1 MKEVLKLRKRRTGQ
15 WVTVAGTVLVGA
27 CMVFG
32 NSVVFADEASNNV
45 PTITENSTVT
55 ETVTSGYSDVVL
67 PHSIEN
73 SSNTIS
79 EVTSSE
85 KAIDTEEHKTN
96 FSVSEQANPE
106 TGKSSPSEDVTALV
120 ANNNSSVDK
129 ITSKEDAN
137 RTLDN
142 SIGDDRASVL
152 TNSSDSRVEK
162 TVEEENRKRLD
173 YFEELNA
180 SGASRIEIPE
190 GMTAIDNNAFKNNTK
205 LKEVIL
211 PSTLKSIGISA
222 FEGTSLSKIEL
233 PSSLTYIG
241 ENAFANIKTLTEITI
256 PKSVESASY
265 AFYGDVNLKKVI
277 FEDGI
282 VTIPPRVLHNT
293 GIEEIVLP
301 SSVKTIGSYAFS
313 NSKSLEKINLLDGVR
328 QIEEGAFSG
337 DSKLSVVEL
346 PETLTEISRYVFSDT
361 PSLTH
366 INLPSGITNIGTGAF
381 EHSGLTSIELPK
393 ELTGIENWAFR
404 GTHLSAIYLPRKLNY
419 LGINAF
425 SDIGTLKE
433 VTVTSNIN
441 NGWDY
446 WGAPF
451 YSSPLTTVAIE
462 EGVTEIADR
471 MFYNQK
477 GIMNIN
483 FPSTMKEIG
492 ANAFEGTS
500 LKTVLFPSTV
510 EYIGDHAFGDIVT
523 LTSID
528 VGSDL
533 VTGKNAFYG
542 SKNLV
547 TINLKSGARKIVDG
561 FLANTGITEF
571 VVPEGVEEIG
581 KDAFSSNEQLTKILL
596 PSTLKTIGERA
607 FSNTS
612 LKEIVFPASMKTIPK
627 SILENTQVE
636 KIVLSEGVE
645 EIGDYAFAN
654 NKLLKSVVFPSTLK
668 KIGRGAFKNSN
679 LESVTLPSGLEE
691 IAEEA
696 FSYNK
701 LSAVTLPTYL
711 KTLGDHAFSNNNL
724 KEVTLPS
731 RLEVLGIAFVDN
743 SELSKITFSEGLKE
757 IRGDSYSGP
766 SAFSGTSIKSVVL
779 PKSLEKI
786 GDGAFYDLKGLA
798 DISIPENVTSI
809 GNEAFY
815 NTGLTSIDLPA
826 NLKTIGRYAF
836 SGTKL
841 KKVVLPSQVETIGD
855 HAFSIESL
863 ESVHIPKSLKSVAN
877 YSYNTSYI
885 YNRSWNS
892 VEWGQGYNAI
902 FSGDK
907 NLKTVTFEDG
917 ISEIISELFRGT
929 GINKIDLPS
938 SVTRIGSA
946 AFANSDLTTINLPS
960 SLSEIQD
967 FAFANTK
974 LKEITIPD
982 SVEKIGYGAFDSVET
997 LDKVTLP
1004 ANLKEISSKT
1014 FYKTNIAKITIPES
1028 VSSIGGIAFADTPLK
1043 SITLPNN
1050 LISIGQN
1057 AFSGTQLTTVVLPSK
1072 IKTLENEAF
1081 GEIATLASVNI
1092 PLSLE
1097 SGYNAFSNSKK
1108 LENVIIEDGREKI
1121 PAGLL
1126 SNIGIKTFTLPST
1139 IKTIENYA
1147 FAQNDYLSE
1156 IVLNNALETIDERA
1170 FANANFKHVKLP
1182 DSLTYLGRGAFENNH
1197 SLKEVIF
1204 PKQLRAISENAFANT
1219 GLTKLEVPS
1228 NIEEINS
1235 GAFYNTKLS
1244 DLILSEGIQRIA
1256 SSAFVGNQL
1265 KMIEL
1270 PASLQY
1276 LGRSAFGNS
1285 SKLRVVKI
1293 KSNIELDRY
1302 YDVNTISPF
1311 TYQNY
1316 YGDEISKQRPE
1327 SIFVNFEGGVS
1338 KVSDYLFNGVT
1349 PIKSVTFK
1357 DNINLTE
1364 IGSHAFDGTSL
1375 TFLTLPD
1382 TVETLGEYAFG
1393 NINTLNSVNIPE
1405 KLTTA
1410 DRAFAG
1416 SKKLNELRNKIEGI
1430 RIPDGMFENTGL
1442 TTFIVPSGIKEIGKY
1457 AFRNNKSIAIS
1468 FDGPQE
1474 GFKDVIL
1481 PVGLTKIDSRAFEST
1496 DIGYYDIPD
1505 TVSEIGDG
1513 AFRFNPNLK
1522 SIKLPSELKALKGY
1536 LFEGN
1541 KGMKLLVIPNKV
1553 ESIDTNAF
1561 VNMEGLENVYIPAS
1575 VTNIGENLIAN
1586 KDKVT
1591 FHVVGGSYAET
1602 YLKANGFKT
1611 VALGDDYKHYNDSI
1625 VTRGHLLTTSQNL
1638 KFSGDLS
1645 LRLEYELKTAGR
1657 NITDTEIVITLPD
1670 DKVSFNSANPIVKKG
1685 TISGKNK
1692 NVLTLKDINSL
1703 KGTFDFN
1710 VKTTAE
1716 ELTYLDIVAQIR
1728 YKENGIQRAELLG
1741 HINEEMPYLT
1751 INVNDYI
1758 SSNSLTVSGKTKPNT
1773 KIKLAV
1779 FDSSERILETVSK
1792 EDGSYSAVVPV
1803 DVSKLSSDEN
1813 SLRKIVLTVISEIS
1827 RDNIIAKSK
1836 TILYQ
1841 SSAPR
1846 LKSFIM
1852 KHHGQSFDLTDGKPN
1867 NNVIF
1872 RPGEEFEFEVELEN
1886 DKNVS
1891 GVSIKTS
1898 RNNKDGFV
1906 HLSRQSNPHLFK
1918 YKGFFDVNGIRDDF
1932 IPKDFVIKVE
1942 TLNNRDSDGD
1952 GLIDSDKLKETD
1964 KVVISNYNPII
1975 ADKHNNSWDV
1985 SDRDLLIFS
1994 GLAYLSPK
2002 DLEKLLPKNGET
2014 GVSHFNFD
2022 ELNAD
2027 NKPKHQFYDLNIK
2040 STDRSLFS
2048 NWIFVNQLENAYK
2061 EPEIRGNDKDVGLY
2075 HATVSYF
2082 IDKNKRNII
2091 VAFRGSDEKPN
2102 RLLKFG
2108 SLDNEAAW
2116 GNRLILNNTFLGRNP
2131 QERAA
2136 KYQIRKIIDEI
2147 RINYPHIE
2155 NLYITGH
2162 SLGGYQAVNAGDWI
2176 LEDDKLAD
2184 IEAKLRRVVNFNGPG
2199 FQHRDDSL
2207 QRATSK
2213 GKMFTRYLV
2222 DELDFGNSFATIGP
2236 MPNDVKVPYKKETI
2250 NNPEV
2255 EVHNLTSFFYTLD
2268 QGYRSSKSRFRDSGN
2283 YSLIT
2288 DVVEVK
2294 NYLLTLPESPNY
2306 VIDPSGTIINSV
2318 TSKALSGAQV
2328 TVYYKDANGNEKVWN
2343 ADDYSQLNPVL
2354 TSVNGEYAWDVPE
2367 GLWKVKVSKEGYVS
2381 SESDW
2386 LPVAPV
2392 QTGID
2397 FKLVPHTYSLT
2408 YNLDGGSV
2416 TRDLPT
2422 TYQTDVEVP
2431 LVSPTRSGYIFEG
2444 WYDNSDFIGNKIDS
2458 TLFNSVGDK
2467 TLWAKWALARQ
2478 VKTRQESR
2486 VITTDKVEYVDDASL
2501 DAGKVREVAAINGQV
2516 LVEIT
2521 EIYVDGKLQS
2531 STEKELSRIEPQAKK
2546 VYRGTKQVSQVPDV
2560 APIEQNKPEAIIETK
2575 VRQESRVLK
2584 TDKVEYVNDASLD
2597 AGKIREI
2604 AAVDG
2609 QVLVEITE
2617 IYVNGELQSS
2627 TEKELSRIEPQAKK
2641 VYRGTKQVSQV
2652 PDVAPIEQNKPE
2664 AIIETKV
2671 RQESRVLKTDKVEYV
2686 NDASLDAGKIREIA
2700 AVDGQ
2705 VLVEITEI
2713 YVNGELQS
2721 STEKELSRIEPQA
2734 KKVYR
2739 GTKQVSQVPDVAPIE
2754 VNRIERNNITKEH
2767 QGVST
2772 VINTKLEPVV
2782 MNQSSSEPLSSKET
2796 TIRTK
2801 GYLPNTSSE
2810 YGYGF
2815 EWAGI
2820 IALATAH
2827 FGIISNKRKKN
2838 IKN

>member
-15 WVTVAGTVLVGA
+15 WITVAGTVLVGA

-73 SSNTIS
+73 SSNTNS

-96 FSVSEQANPE
+96 FSVSEQVNPE

-129 ITSKEDAN
+129 ISTKEDAN
-137 RTLDN
+137 ITVDS
-142 SIGDDRASVL
+142 SIGEDRASVL
-152 TNSSDSRVEK
+152 TNSSDSKVEK

-173 YFEELNA
+173 YFKELND

-190 GMTAIDNNAFKNNTK
+190 GMTVIDDNAFKNNTK

-233 PSSLTYIG
+233 PYSLTYIG
-241 ENAFANIKTLTEITI
+241 NNAFANIKTLTEVTI
-256 PKSVESASY
+256 PKSVETASH
-265 AFYGDVNLKKVI
+265 AFSGDVNLKKVI

-282 VTIPPRVLHNT
+282 VTIPSGILNNT
-293 GIEEIVLP
+293 GLEEIVLP

-313 NSKSLEKINLLDGVR
+313 NNKSLEKINLLDGVR

-393 ELTGIENWAFR
+393 ELTEIGYYAFSQ
-404 GTHLSAIYLPRKLNY
+404 THLSEIYLPKKLNS

-425 SDIGTLKE
+425 SNIDTLKK
-433 VTVTSNIN
+433 VTVTSDIN
-441 NGWDY
+441 KSWDDWY
-446 WGAPF
+446 WEGLF
-451 YSSPLTTVAIE
+451 DGSPLTTVVIE
-462 EGVTEIADR
+462 EGVTKIPAK
-471 MFYNQK
+471 MFYNQP
-477 GIMNIN
+477 GIVNIN
-483 FPSTMKEIG
+483 FPSTMKEIAG
-492 ANAFEGTS
+492 YAFKNTS
-500 LKTVLFPSTV
+500 LKTVLFPSAI
-510 EYIGDHAFGDIVT
+510 EKIGNYAFGDIVT

-528 VGSDL
+528 VGSNL
-533 VTGKNAFYG
+533 VTGWNAFSG

-561 FLANTGITEF
+561 FLADTGITEF

-581 KDAFSSNEQLTKILL
+581 KDAFSSNKQLTKITL
-596 PSTLKTIGERA
+596 PSTLKTIGEGA
-607 FSNTS
+607 FSNTG
-612 LKEIVFPASMKTIPK
+612 LKEIVFPATMKTIPYG
-627 SILENTQVE
+627 ILDNTQVE

-654 NKLLKSVVFPSTLK
+654 NKLLKSVVLPSTLK
-668 KIGRGAFKNSN
+668 KIGRGAFKDSN
-679 LESVTLPSGLEE
+679 LESVILPSGLEE

-731 RLEVLGIAFVDN
+731 RLEVLGTAFVDN

-757 IRGDSYSGP
+757 IRGASYSSP

-798 DISIPENVTSI
+798 EISIPENVTSI

-826 NLKTIGRYAF
+826 NLKTIGRFAF

-841 KKVVLPSQVETIGD
+841 KKVVLPSRVETIGD
-855 HAFSIESL
+855 HAFSIESI
-863 ESVHIPKSLKSVAN
+863 ESVHIPRSLKSISS
-877 YSYNTSYI
+877 YSSTTSYI
-885 YNRSWNS
+885 YDSQWSN
-892 VEWGQGYNAI
+892 VAWGEGI
-902 FSGDK
+902 FSGAK

-917 ISEIISELFRGT
+917 ISEIISELFSGT

-938 SVTRIGSA
+938 SVTKIGSA
-946 AFANSDLTTINLPS
+946 AFAHSDLTTINLPP

-1057 AFSGTQLTTVVLPSK
+1057 AFSGTQLTNVTLPSK
-1072 IKTLENEAF
+1072 LKTLETEAF
-1081 GEIATLASVNI
+1081 GKIATLVSVNI

-1108 LENVIIEDGREKI
+1108 LENVIFEDGRENI
-1121 PAGLL
+1121 PSGLL

-1139 IKTIENYA
+1139 IKTIEYSA

-1156 IVLNNALETIDERA
+1156 IILNNALEAIYESA
-1170 FANANFKHVKLP
+1170 FANTNLKHVKLP

-1197 SLKEVIF
+1197 SLTEVIF

-1219 GLTKLEVPS
+1219 GLTKLEIPS
-1228 NIEEINS
+1228 NIEEIHS

-1244 DLILSEGIQRIA
+1244 DLFLSEGIQRIA

-1265 KMIEL
+1265 KVIEL

-1276 LGRSAFGNS
+1276 LGSSAFGNS

-1349 PIKSVTFK
+1349 PVKSVTFK

-1364 IGSHAFDGTSL
+1364 IGNHAFDGTSL

-1468 FDGPQE
+1468 FEGPQE

-1522 SIKLPSELKALKGY
+1522 SVKLPSELKALKGY

-1541 KGMKLLVIPNKV
+1541 KGMKLLVIPDKV

-1625 VTRGHLLTTSQNL
+1625 VTRGHLLTTSQNQ

-1657 NITDTEIVITLPD
+1657 NISDTEIVITLPD
-1670 DKVSFNSANPIVKKG
+1670 DKISFNSKNPIVKKG

-1692 NVLTLKDINSL
+1692 NILTLKDINSL

-1773 KIKLAV
+1773 KIKLFV
-1779 FDSSERILETVSK
+1779 KDSSERILETVSK

-1813 SLRKIVLTVISEIS
+1813 SLRNIFLTVISEIS

-1872 RPGEEFEFEVELEN
+1872 RPGEKFEFEVELEN

-1898 RNNKDGFV
+1898 RNNKDGFI

-1942 TLNNRDSDGD
+1942 TLNSRDSDGD
-1952 GLIDSDKLKETD
+1952 GLIDSDKVKETD
-1964 KVVISNYNPII
+1964 KKVISKYNPII
-1975 ADKHNNSWDV
+1975 ADKHKNSWDV

-2002 DLEKLLPKNGET
+2002 ELEKLLPKNGET
-2014 GVSHFNFD
+2014 EVSQFNFD
-2022 ELNAD
+2022 ELKSD
-2027 NKPKHQFYDLNIK
+2027 IKPKTQFYDLNIK
-2040 STDRSLFS
+2040 STDRSLFT
-2048 NWIFVNQLENAYK
+2048 NWIFVKQLENAFK
-2061 EPEIRGNDKDVGLY
+2061 EPEIAGDATVKDNY
-2075 HATVSYF
+2075 HSTVSYF
-2082 IDKNKRNII
+2082 IDKNKKNII
-2091 VAFRGSDEKPN
+2091 VAFRGSDEYEEADKGNLDIPWGPN
-2102 RLLKFG
+2102 PK
-2108 SLDNEAAW
+2108 
-2116 GNRLILNNTFLGRNP
+2116 
-2131 QERAA
+2131 ERAA
-2136 KYQIRKIIDEI
+2136 KYQISKIIEEI
-2147 RINYPHIE
+2147 KLNYPDFE

-2162 SLGGYQAVNAGDWI
+2162 SLGGYQAINAGDRI
-2176 LEDDKLAD
+2176 LEDDNLAD
-2184 IEAKLRRVVNFNGPG
+2184 IEGKLRRVVNFNGPG
-2199 FQHRDDSL
+2199 FNNQ
-2207 QRATSK
+2207 QEGFYRAIEK
-2213 GKMFTRYLV
+2213 GKIFTRYLV
-2222 DELDFGNSFATIGP
+2222 DKINTMNGAATWGQ
-2236 MPNDVKVPYKKETI
+2236 MTNDVKVPYKQTI
-2250 NNPEV
+2250 HHIELRLYGFDV
-2255 EVHNLTSFFYTLD
+2255 SVHNLTSFFYTLD
-2268 QGYRSSKSRFRDSGN
+2268 QGYRSSKSRFSDSGN

-2288 DVVEVK
+2288 DLVEVK

-2318 TSKALSGAQV
+2318 TSKALSDAQV
-2328 TVYYKDANGNEKVWN
+2328 TVYFKDANGKEKVWN

-2354 TSVNGEYAWDVPE
+2354 TSVNGEFAWDVPE
-2367 GLWKVKVSKEGYVS
+2367 GLWKVKVSKEGYIS

-2397 FKLVPHTYSLT
+2397 FKLVPHTYSLN
-2408 YNLDGGSV
+2408 YNLGGGSV
-2416 TRDLPT
+2416 TRDLPS

-2444 WYDNSDFIGNKIDS
+2444 WYDNPDFIGNKIDS

-2501 DAGKVREVAAINGQV
+2501 DAGKVREVAAINGKV

-2521 EIYVDGKLQS
+2521 DVYVNGELQS
-2531 STEKELSRIEPQAKK
+2531 STERELSRIEPQAKK

-2609 QVLVEITE
+2609 QVLVEITD

-2627 TEKELSRIEPQAKK
+2627 TEKELSRIEPQSKK
-2641 VYRGTKQVSQV
+2641 VYRGTKQISQV

-2671 RQESRVLKTDKVEYV
+2671 RQESRALKTDKIEYV
-2686 NDASLDAGKIREIA
+2686 DDSSLDVGKIREVA

-2705 VLVEITEI
+2705 VLVEITDI

-2721 STEKELSRIEPQA
+2721 STEKELSRIEPQS

-2739 GTKQVSQVPDVAPIE
+2739 GTKQVSQVPDVALIE

-2820 IALATAH
+2820 IALVTAH

>member
-73 SSNTIS
+73 SSNTNS

-96 FSVSEQANPE
+96 FSVSEQVNPE

-129 ITSKEDAN
+129 ISTKEDAN
-137 RTLDN
+137 ITFDS
-142 SIGDDRASVL
+142 SIGEDRASVL
-152 TNSSDSRVEK
+152 TNSSDSKVEK

-173 YFEELNA
+173 YFKELND

-190 GMTAIDNNAFKNNTK
+190 GMTVIDDNAFKNNTK

-233 PSSLTYIG
+233 PYSLTYIG
-241 ENAFANIKTLTEITI
+241 YNAFANIKTLTEVTI
-256 PKSVESASY
+256 PKSVETASH
-265 AFYGDVNLKKVI
+265 AFSGDVNLKKVI

-282 VTIPPRVLHNT
+282 VTIPSGILNNT
-293 GIEEIVLP
+293 GLEEIVLP

-313 NSKSLEKINLLDGVR
+313 NNKSLEKINLLDGVR

-393 ELTGIENWAFR
+393 ELTEIGYYAFSQ
-404 GTHLSAIYLPRKLNY
+404 THLSEIYLPKKLNS

-425 SDIGTLKE
+425 SNIDTLKK
-433 VTVTSNIN
+433 VTVTSDIN
-441 NGWDY
+441 KSWDDWY
-446 WGAPF
+446 WEGLF
-451 YSSPLTTVAIE
+451 DGSPLTTVVIE
-462 EGVTEIADR
+462 EGVTKIPAK
-471 MFYNQK
+471 MFYNQQ
-477 GIMNIN
+477 GIVNIN
-483 FPSTMKEIG
+483 FPSTMKEIAG
-492 ANAFEGTS
+492 YAFKNTS
-500 LKTVLFPSTV
+500 LKTVLFPSAI
-510 EYIGDHAFGDIVT
+510 EKIGNYAFGDIVT

-528 VGSDL
+528 VGSNL
-533 VTGKNAFYG
+533 VTGWNAFSG

-561 FLANTGITEF
+561 FLAGTGITEF

-581 KDAFSSNEQLTKILL
+581 KDAFSGNKQLTKLIL
-596 PSTLKTIGERA
+596 PSTLKTIGEGA
-607 FSNTS
+607 FSNTG
-612 LKEIVFPASMKTIPK
+612 LKEIVFPATMKTIPYG
-627 SILENTQVE
+627 ILDNTQVE

-668 KIGRGAFKNSN
+668 KIGRAAFKNSN

-701 LSAVTLPTYL
+701 LSAVTLPTQL
-711 KTLGDHAFSNNNL
+711 KTLGDNAFSNNNL

-731 RLEVLGIAFVDN
+731 HLEVLGTAFVDN

-757 IRGDSYSGP
+757 IRGAFYSSL

-798 DISIPENVTSI
+798 NISIPENVTSI

-826 NLKTIGRYAF
+826 NLKTIGRFAF

-841 KKVVLPSQVETIGD
+841 KKVVLPSRVETIGD

-863 ESVHIPKSLKSVAN
+863 ESVHIPRSLKSISS
-877 YSYNTSYI
+877 YSSTTSYI
-885 YNRSWNS
+885 YDSQWSN
-892 VEWGQGYNAI
+892 VAWGEGI
-902 FSGDK
+902 FSGAK

-917 ISEIISELFRGT
+917 ISEIISELFSGT

-938 SVTRIGSA
+938 SVTKIGSA
-946 AFANSDLTTINLPS
+946 AFAHSDLTTINLPP

-1028 VSSIGGIAFADTPLK
+1028 VSSIGGIAFADTPLQ

-1057 AFSGTQLTTVVLPSK
+1057 AFSGTQLTNVTLPSK
-1072 IKTLENEAF
+1072 LKTLETEAF
-1081 GEIATLASVNI
+1081 GKIATLVSVNI

-1108 LENVIIEDGREKI
+1108 LENVIFEDGRENI
-1121 PAGLL
+1121 PSGLL

-1139 IKTIENYA
+1139 IKTIEYSA

-1156 IVLNNALETIDERA
+1156 IILNNALEAIYESA
-1170 FANANFKHVKLP
+1170 FANTNLKHVKLP

-1197 SLKEVIF
+1197 SLTEVIF

-1219 GLTKLEVPS
+1219 GLTKLEIPS
-1228 NIEEINS
+1228 NIEEIHS

-1244 DLILSEGIQRIA
+1244 DLILSEGIKRIA

-1265 KMIEL
+1265 KVIEL

-1276 LGRSAFGNS
+1276 LGSSAFGNS

-1611 VALGDDYKHYNDSI
+1611 VAVGDDYKHYNDSI

-1692 NVLTLKDINSL
+1692 NVLTLKGINSL
-1703 KGTFDFN
+1703 KETFDFN

-1741 HINEEMPYLT
+1741 HVNEEMPYLT

-1758 SSNSLTVSGKTKPNT
+1758 SSDSLTVSGKTKPNT
-1773 KIKLAV
+1773 KIKLDIK
-1779 FDSSERILETVSK
+1779 DSSERILETVSK
-1792 EDGSYSAVVPV
+1792 EDGSYSVVVPV

-1813 SLRKIVLTVISEIS
+1813 SLRKIELTVISEIS
-1827 RDNIIAKSK
+1827 RDNIITKRK

-1872 RPGEEFEFEVELEN
+1872 RPGEKFEFEVELEN

-1898 RNNKDGFV
+1898 RNNKDGFI

-1942 TLNNRDSDGD
+1942 TLNSRDSDGD

-1964 KVVISNYNPII
+1964 KKVISNNNPII

-2002 DLEKLLPKNGET
+2002 ELEKLLPKNGKTE
-2014 GVSHFNFD
+2014 VSLFNFD
-2022 ELNAD
+2022 ELNAA
-2027 NKPKHQFYDLNIK
+2027 NKPKHQFYDLNLA

-2048 NWIFVNQLENAYK
+2048 NWTFVNQLENAYK

-2082 IDKNKRNII
+2082 IDKNKKNII
-2091 VAFRGSDEKPN
+2091 VAFRGSEEKSN
-2102 RLLKFG
+2102 
-2108 SLDNEAAW
+2108 SLFQEFPDNEAVW
-2116 GNRLILNNTFLGRNP
+2116 GNRLILNSRNP

-2176 LEDDKLAD
+2176 IEDDKLAD

-2199 FQHRDDSL
+2199 FHNQEAGLS
-2207 QRATSK
+2207 RAIAQ

-2222 DELDFGNSFATIGP
+2222 DEIDPANGGATIGQT
-2236 MPNDVKVPYKKETI
+2236 PNDVKVPYKKTI
-2250 NNPEV
+2250 NNPDV
-2255 EVHNLTSFFYTLD
+2255 SVHNLTSFFYTLD
-2268 QGYRSSKSRFRDSGN
+2268 RGYRSSKLRFRDSGN
-2283 YSLIT
+2283 YPLIT
-2288 DVVEVK
+2288 DLVEVK

-2318 TSKALSGAQV
+2318 TSKALSGAKV
-2328 TVYYKDANGNEKVWN
+2328 TVYFKDANGNEKVWN

-2397 FKLVPHTYSLT
+2397 FKLVPHTYALT
-2408 YNLDGGSV
+2408 YNLGGGSV
-2416 TRDLPT
+2416 TRTLPS
-2422 TYQTDVEVP
+2422 TYQTDVEIP
-2431 LVSPTRSGYIFEG
+2431 LGSPARSGYIFEG
-2444 WYDNSDFIGNKIDS
+2444 WYDNPDFIGNKIDS

-2486 VITTDKVEYVDDASL
+2486 VITTDKVEYVDDSSL
-2501 DAGKVREVAAINGQV
+2501 DAGKIREVAAINGKV
-2516 LVEIT
+2516 LLEI
-2521 EIYVDGKLQS
+2521 IDVYVNGKLQS
-2531 STEKELSRIEPQAKK
+2531 STERELSRIEPQAKK

-2604 AAVDG
+2604 ATVDG
-2609 QVLVEITE
+2609 QVLVEITD
-2617 IYVNGELQSS
+2617 IYVNGELQLS

-2664 AIIETKV
+2664 AILETKV

-2686 NDASLDAGKIREIA
+2686 NDASLDAGKIREVA

-2705 VLVEITEI
+2705 VLVEITDI

-2721 STEKELSRIEPQA
+2721 STERELSRIEPQS

-2739 GTKQVSQVPDVAPIE
+2739 GTKQVSYVPDIAPIE
-2754 VNRIERNNITKEH
+2754 IIRIERNNITKEH
-2767 QGVST
+2767 QGGST
-2772 VINTKLEPVV
+2772 VINTKIEPVV

-2815 EWAGI
+2815 ELAGI

-2838 IKN
+2838 IKSSY

>member
-27 CMVFG
+27 YMVFG
-32 NSVVFADEASNNV
+32 NSVVFADETSNNV

-67 PHSIEN
+67 PHSIES
-73 SSNTIS
+73 SSNTNS

-85 KAIDTEEHKTN
+85 KGIVTEEHKTN
-96 FSVSEQANPE
+96 FSVSEQVNPE
-106 TGKSSPSEDVTALV
+106 IGKSSPSEDVTALV

-129 ITSKEDAN
+129 ISTKEDAN
-137 RTLDN
+137 ITLDN
-142 SIGDDRASVL
+142 SKGEDRASVL

-190 GMTAIDNNAFKNNTK
+190 GMTVIDNNAFKNNTK

-211 PSTLKSIGISA
+211 PSTLKSIGMSA

-241 ENAFANIKTLTEITI
+241 ENAFANIKTLTEVTI
-256 PKSVESASY
+256 PKSVETASH
-265 AFYGDVNLKKVI
+265 AFYGDINLKKVN

-282 VTIPPRVLHNT
+282 VTIPSGILYNT
-293 GIEEIVLP
+293 GLEEIVLP
-301 SSVKTIGSYAFS
+301 SSVKAIGSYAFS
-313 NSKSLEKINLLDGVR
+313 NNKSLEKINLLDGVR

-346 PETLTEISRYVFSDT
+346 PETLTEISSYVFSDT

-366 INLPSGITNIGTGAF
+366 INLPSGITNIRDGAF
-381 EHSGLTSIELPK
+381 TNSGLISITLPK
-393 ELTGIENWAFR
+393 ELTGIGRSAFS
-404 GTHLSAIYLPRKLNY
+404 GTHLSEIYFPKQLNY

-425 SDIGTLKE
+425 SYIDTLKK
-433 VTVTSNIN
+433 VTVTSDIN
-441 NGWDY
+441 KSLDGWFWEGFFD
-446 WGAPF
+446 A
-451 YSSPLTTVAIE
+451 SPLTTVVIE
-462 EGVTEIADR
+462 EGVTKIPAK
-471 MFYNQK
+471 MFYNRQ

-483 FPSTMKEIG
+483 FPSTMKEI
-492 ANAFEGTS
+492 ASYAFGKTS
-500 LKTVLFPSTV
+500 LKKVLLPSAL
-510 EYIGDHAFGDIVT
+510 ENIGERAFGDIET

-528 VGSDL
+528 VGSNL
-533 VTGKNAFYG
+533 VTGKNAFNG

-561 FLANTGITEF
+561 FLADTGITEF

-581 KDAFSSNEQLTKILL
+581 KDAFSSNKQLTKITL
-596 PSTLKTIGERA
+596 PSTLKTIGEGA
-607 FSNTS
+607 FSNTG

-627 SILENTQVE
+627 GILDSTQVE

-668 KIGRGAFKNSN
+668 KIGRAAFKNSN

-701 LSAVTLPTYL
+701 LSAVTLPTQL
-711 KTLGDHAFSNNNL
+711 KTLGDNAFSNNNL

-731 RLEVLGIAFVDN
+731 HLEVLGTAFVDN

-757 IRGDSYSGP
+757 IRGASYSSL

-815 NTGLTSIDLPA
+815 NTGLTSVDLPA

-841 KKVVLPSQVETIGD
+841 KKVVLPSQVETIGSS
-855 HAFSIESL
+855 AFSIESL
-863 ESVHIPKSLKSVAN
+863 ESVHIPKSLKSVTD
-877 YSYNTSYI
+877 YSISNSNI
-885 YNRSWNS
+885 YGTYWHD

-902 FSGDK
+902 FLGDK

-929 GINKIDLPS
+929 GIKKIDLPS
-938 SVTRIGSA
+938 SVTKIGSA
-946 AFANSDLTTINLPS
+946 AFAHSDLTTVNLPP

-1043 SITLPNN
+1043 SITLPSN
-1050 LISIGQN
+1050 LITVGQN
-1057 AFSGTQLTTVVLPSK
+1057 AFSGTQLTTVTLPSK
-1072 IKTLENEAF
+1072 LQTLKEGAF
-1081 GEIATLASVNI
+1081 GEISTLVSVNI
-1092 PLSLE
+1092 PLSLK
-1097 SGYNAFSNSKK
+1097 SGYEAFSNSKK
-1108 LENVIIEDGREKI
+1108 LETVTFEDGRETI
-1121 PAGLL
+1121 PSGLL
-1126 SNIGIKTFTLPST
+1126 KNIGIKTFTLPST
-1139 IKTIENYA
+1139 IKTIEYSA

-1156 IVLNNALETIDERA
+1156 IILNNALEAIYESA
-1170 FANANFKHVKLP
+1170 FANTNLKHVKLP

-1197 SLKEVIF
+1197 SLTEVIF

-1244 DLILSEGIQRIA
+1244 DLILSEGIKRIA

-1265 KMIEL
+1265 KVIEL

-1276 LGRSAFGNS
+1276 LGSSAFGNS

-1293 KSNIELDRY
+1293 KSNVEFDKY
-1302 YDVNTISPF
+1302 YDVDTNSPF
-1311 TYQNY
+1311 SYQDY
-1316 YGDEISKQRPE
+1316 YSDEISKQRPE

-1349 PIKSVTFK
+1349 PVKSVTFK

-1364 IGSHAFDGTSL
+1364 IGAHAFEGTSL

-1382 TVETLGEYAFG
+1382 TVETLGEFAFG

-1457 AFRNNKSIAIS
+1457 AFRNNKSTAIS
-1468 FDGPQE
+1468 FEDHQE

-1496 DIGYYDIPD
+1496 EIGYYDIPD

-1541 KGMKLLVIPNKV
+1541 KGMKQLVIPDKV

-1575 VTNIGENLIAN
+1575 VTKIGEKLIAN

-1591 FHVVGGSYAET
+1591 FHVVSGSYAET

-1611 VALGDDYKHYNDSI
+1611 VEAGDEYKHYNDSI
-1625 VTRGHLLTTSQNL
+1625 VTKAILRTTSQNL
-1638 KFSGDLS
+1638 KLSGNLS

-1657 NITDTEIVITLPD
+1657 NISDTEIVITLPD
-1670 DKVSFNSANPIVKKG
+1670 DKISFNSANPIVKKG

-1692 NVLTLKDINSL
+1692 NILTLKDINSL

-1716 ELTYLDIVAQIR
+1716 ELAYLDIVAQIR

-1741 HINEEMPYLT
+1741 HVNEEIPYLT
-1751 INVNDYI
+1751 VNVNDYI
-1758 SSNSLTVSGKTKPNT
+1758 SSNSLTVFGRTKPNT
-1773 KIKLAV
+1773 KVKFYVNHAYENIP
-1779 FDSSERILETVSK
+1779 ETTSK
-1792 EDGSYSAVVPV
+1792 EDGSYRIVLPIN
-1803 DVSKLSSDEN
+1803 VSQLSSDYN
-1813 SLRKIVLTVISEIS
+1813 SLNPIYLEVISEIS
-1827 RDNIIAKSK
+1827 PDNHLSKEK
-1836 TILYQ
+1836 TIFYR

-1872 RPGEEFEFEVELEN
+1872 RPGEKFEFEVELEN

-1891 GVSIKTS
+1891 RVSIKTS
-1898 RNNKDGFV
+1898 RNNKDGV
-1906 HLSRQSNPHLFK
+1906 IHLSRQSNPHLFK
-1918 YKGFFDVNGIRDDF
+1918 YEGFFDVNGIRDDF

-1942 TLNNRDSDGD
+1942 TVTNRDSDGD
-1952 GLIDSDKLKETD
+1952 GLIDSDKVKETD
-1964 KVVISNYNPII
+1964 KFVISEDNPVI
-1975 ADKHNNSWDV
+1975 ADTNNDNWDV

-2002 DLEKLLPKNGET
+2002 ELEGLLPKNGET
-2014 GVSHFNFD
+2014 GLSSFNFD
-2022 ELNAD
+2022 SLNGD
-2027 NKPKHQFYDLNIK
+2027 KKPSYQFYDLDIK
-2040 STDRSLFS
+2040 STDKRLFS
-2048 NWIFVNQLENAYK
+2048 NWIFVKQLQNAFK
-2061 EPEIRGNDKDVGLY
+2061 EPEIAGDDQFVSDY
-2075 HATVSYF
+2075 HSTVSYF
-2082 IDKNKRNII
+2082 IDKNKKNII
-2091 VAFRGSDEKPN
+2091 VAFRGSEEKSD
-2102 RLLKFG
+2102 
-2108 SLDNEAAW
+2108 SLFQDFPDNEAVW
-2116 GNRLILNNTFLGRNP
+2116 GNRLILNGRNP

-2136 KYQIRKIIDEI
+2136 KYQIRKIIEEI
-2147 RINYPHIE
+2147 RLNYPHFE
-2155 NLYITGH
+2155 NIYITGH

-2199 FQHRDDSL
+2199 FTNRQDSL
-2207 QRATSK
+2207 DRATTK

-2222 DELDFGNSFATIGP
+2222 DKIDLINGGATIGQ
-2236 MPNDVKVPYKKETI
+2236 MPNDVKVAFKETI
-2250 NNPEV
+2250 NNPNV
-2255 EVHNLTSFFYTLD
+2255 VVHNLTSFFYTLD
-2268 QGYRSSKSRFRDSGN
+2268 RGHRSSKSRFIDRGN
-2283 YSLIT
+2283 HSSIT
-2288 DVVEVK
+2288 DLVEVK
-2294 NYLLTLPESPNY
+2294 DYLLTLPESPNY
-2306 VIDPSGTIINSV
+2306 VIDPSGTIMNSV
-2318 TSKALSGAQV
+2318 TSKALSGAKV
-2328 TVYYKDANGNEKVWN
+2328 TVYFKDANGKEKVWN

-2354 TSVNGEYAWDVPE
+2354 TSVNGEFAWDVPE
-2367 GLWKVKVSKEGYVS
+2367 GLWKVKVSKEGYIS

-2416 TRDLPT
+2416 ARDLPS
-2422 TYQTDVEVP
+2422 TYQTDVEIP
-2431 LVSPTRSGYIFEG
+2431 LGSPARSGYIFEG
-2444 WYDNSDFIGNKIDS
+2444 WYDNPDFIGNKIDS

-2501 DAGKVREVAAINGQV
+2501 EAGKIREIAAVDGQV

-2521 EIYVDGKLQS
+2521 DIYVNGELQL
-2531 STEKELSRIEPQAKK
+2531 STERELSRIEPQAKK

-2575 VRQESRVLK
+2575 VRQESRALK
-2584 TDKVEYVNDASLD
+2584 TDKVEYVDDSSLD
-2597 AGKIREI
+2597 VGKVREV
-2604 AAVDG
+2604 AAING
-2609 QVLVEITE
+2609 KVLVEITDV
-2617 IYVNGELQSS
+2617 YVNGELQSS
-2627 TEKELSRIEPQAKK
+2627 TERELSRIEPQSKK
-2641 VYRGTKQVSQV
+2641 VYRGTKQVSH
-2652 PDVAPIEQNKPE
+2652 
-2664 AIIETKV
+2664 
-2671 RQESRVLKTDKVEYV
+2671 
-2686 NDASLDAGKIREIA
+2686 
-2700 AVDGQ
+2700 
-2705 VLVEITEI
+2705 
-2713 YVNGELQS
+2713 
-2721 STEKELSRIEPQA
+2721 
-2734 KKVYR
+2734 
-2739 GTKQVSQVPDVAPIE
+2739 VPDVAPIE

-2767 QGVST
+2767 PESSI

-2810 YGYGF
+2810 YSYGF
-2815 EWAGI
+2815 ELAGI

>member
-27 CMVFG
+27 YMVFG
-32 NSVVFADEASNNV
+32 NSVVFADETSNNV

-55 ETVTSGYSDVVL
+55 KTVTSGYSDVVL
-67 PHSIEN
+67 PHSIES
-73 SSNTIS
+73 SSNTNG

-85 KAIDTEEHKTN
+85 KGIVTEEHKTN
-96 FSVSEQANPE
+96 FSVSEQVNPE
-106 TGKSSPSEDVTALV
+106 TGTSSPSAEVTALV

-137 RTLDN
+137 ITLGN
-142 SIGDDRASVL
+142 SIGEDRASVL

-190 GMTAIDNNAFKNNTK
+190 GMTVIDSNAFKNNTK

-211 PSTLKSIGISA
+211 PSTLKSIGTSA

-241 ENAFANIKTLTEITI
+241 KNAFANIKTLTEVII

-346 PETLTEISRYVFSDT
+346 PETLTEISSYVFSDT

-366 INLPSGITNIGTGAF
+366 INLPSGITNIRDGAF
-381 EHSGLTSIELPK
+381 TNSGLISITLPK
-393 ELTGIENWAFR
+393 ELTGIGRSAFS
-404 GTHLSAIYLPRKLNY
+404 GTHLSEIYFPKQLNY

-425 SDIGTLKE
+425 SYIDTLKK
-433 VTVTSNIN
+433 VTVTSDIN
-441 NGWDY
+441 KSWDGWFWEGFFD
-446 WGAPF
+446 A
-451 YSSPLTTVAIE
+451 SPLTTVVIE
-462 EGVTEIADR
+462 EGVTKIPAK
-471 MFYNQK
+471 MFYNRQ

-483 FPSTMKEIG
+483 FPSTMKEI
-492 ANAFEGTS
+492 ASYAFGKTS
-500 LKTVLFPSTV
+500 LKKVLLPSAL
-510 EYIGDHAFGDIVT
+510 ENIGERAFGDIET

-528 VGSDL
+528 VGSNL
-533 VTGKNAFYG
+533 VTGKNAFNG

-581 KDAFSSNEQLTKILL
+581 EDAFSSNEQLTKLIL

-612 LKEIVFPASMKTIPK
+612 LKEIVFPASMKTIPEG
-627 SILENTQVE
+627 ILENTQVE

-668 KIGRGAFKNSN
+668 KIGRGAFMNSN

-691 IAEEA
+691 IAEKA
-696 FSYNK
+696 FFNNK

-711 KTLGDHAFSNNNL
+711 KTLGDYAFSNNNL

-731 RLEVLGIAFVDN
+731 RLEVLGTAFVDN

-757 IRGDSYSGP
+757 IT

-786 GDGAFYDLKGLA
+786 GNGAFYNLKGLA

-809 GNEAFY
+809 GDEAFY

-826 NLKTIGRYAF
+826 NLKIIGRYAF

-841 KKVVLPSQVETIGD
+841 KKVVLPSQVETIGN

-863 ESVHIPKSLKSVAN
+863 ESVHIPKSLKSVTS
-877 YSYNTSYI
+877 SYNTSYI
-885 YNRSWNS
+885 YNGSWKS
-892 VEWGQGYNAI
+892 VEWGEYYNAI

-917 ISEIISELFRGT
+917 ISEIISGLFKET

-938 SVTRIGSA
+938 SVTKIGSS

-982 SVEKIGYGAFDSVET
+982 SVEKIGYGAFDSVKT
-997 LDKVTLP
+997 LDKVILP
-1004 ANLKEISSKT
+1004 TNLKEISSKT

-1081 GEIATLASVNI
+1081 GEIANLVSVNI

-1139 IKTIENYA
+1139 IKTIENNA

-1156 IVLNNALETIDERA
+1156 IVLNNALETIDDRA
-1170 FANANFKHVKLP
+1170 FANANLKHVKLP

-1197 SLKEVIF
+1197 SLTEVIF
-1204 PKQLRAISENAFANT
+1204 SKKLRNISENAFANT

-1228 NIEEINS
+1228 NIEEIYS

-1265 KMIEL
+1265 KVIEL

-1276 LGRSAFGNS
+1276 LGSSAFGNS

-1293 KSNIELDRY
+1293 KSNVGHDKY
-1302 YDVNTISPF
+1302 YDDDTISPF
-1311 TYQNY
+1311 SYRDY
-1316 YGDEISKQRPE
+1316 YSDEISKQRPE

-1349 PIKSVTFK
+1349 PVKSVTFK

-1364 IGSHAFDGTSL
+1364 IGAHAFEGTSL

-1382 TVETLGEYAFG
+1382 TVETLGEFAFG

-1457 AFRNNKSIAIS
+1457 AFRNNKSTAIS
-1468 FDGPQE
+1468 FEGHQE

-1496 DIGYYDIPD
+1496 EIGYYDIPD

-1541 KGMKLLVIPNKV
+1541 KGMKQLVIPDKV

-1575 VTNIGENLIAN
+1575 VTKIGEKLIAN

-1591 FHVVGGSYAET
+1591 FHVVSGSYAET

-1611 VALGDDYKHYNDSI
+1611 VEAGDEYKHYNDSI
-1625 VTRGHLLTTSQNL
+1625 VTKAILRTTSQNL
-1638 KFSGDLS
+1638 KLSGNLS

-1657 NITDTEIVITLPD
+1657 NISDTEIVITLPD
-1670 DKVSFNSANPIVKKG
+1670 DKISFNSANPIVKKG

-1692 NVLTLKDINSL
+1692 NILTLKDINSL

-1716 ELTYLDIVAQIR
+1716 ELAYLDIVAQIR
-1728 YKENGIQRAELLG
+1728 YNENGIQRAELLG
-1741 HINEEMPYLT
+1741 HVNEEIPYLT
-1751 INVNDYI
+1751 VNVNDYI
-1758 SSNSLTVSGKTKPNT
+1758 SSNSLTVFGRTKPNT
-1773 KIKLAV
+1773 KVKFYVNHAYENIP
-1779 FDSSERILETVSK
+1779 ETTSK
-1792 EDGSYSAVVPV
+1792 EDGSYRIVLPIN
-1803 DVSKLSSDEN
+1803 VSQLSSDYN
-1813 SLRKIVLTVISEIS
+1813 SLNPIYLEVISEIS
-1827 RDNIIAKSK
+1827 PDNHLSKEK
-1836 TILYQ
+1836 TIFYR

-1872 RPGEEFEFEVELEN
+1872 RPGEKFEFEVELEN

-1891 GVSIKTS
+1891 RVSIKTS
-1898 RNNKDGFV
+1898 RNNKDGV
-1906 HLSRQSNPHLFK
+1906 IHLSRQSNPHLFK
-1918 YKGFFDVNGIRDDF
+1918 YEGFFDVNGIRDDF

-1942 TLNNRDSDGD
+1942 TLNSRDSDGD

-2002 DLEKLLPKNGET
+2002 GLEGLFPKNGET
-2014 GVSHFNFD
+2014 GVSYFNFD
-2022 ELNAD
+2022 SLNAD
-2027 NKPKHQFYDLNIK
+2027 KKPSYQFFDLDIE
-2040 STDRSLFS
+2040 STDKSLFS
-2048 NWIFVNQLENAYK
+2048 NWIFVKQLEIAFK
-2061 EPEIRGNDKDVGLY
+2061 EPEIAGDNPSPGEY
-2075 HATVSYF
+2075 HSTVSYF
-2082 IDKNKRNII
+2082 IDKNKENII
-2091 VAFRGSDEKPN
+2091 VAFRGSEEKPN
-2102 RLLKFG
+2102 RLIKIDPLG
-2108 SLDNEAAW
+2108 IDNEAGF
-2116 GNRLILNNTFLGRNP
+2116 GNIKIPLGNSP

-2136 KYQIRKIIDEI
+2136 KYQINKIMEEVKL
-2147 RINYPHIE
+2147 NYPNIE
-2155 NLYITGH
+2155 NIYITGH
-2162 SLGGYQAVNAGDWI
+2162 SLGGYQAINAGDRI
-2176 LEDDKLAD
+2176 LEDDNLAD
-2184 IEAKLRRVVNFNGPG
+2184 IKNKLRRVVNFNGPG
-2199 FQHRDDSL
+2199 FNNQEAGLS
-2207 QRATSK
+2207 RAIAQ
-2213 GKMFTRYLV
+2213 GNMFTRYLV
-2222 DELDFGNSFATIGP
+2222 DKIDTPNGLATIGQ
-2236 MPNDVKVPYKKETI
+2236 MPNDVKVPYKKTI
-2250 NNPEV
+2250 NNPDV
-2255 EVHNLTSFFYTLD
+2255 SVHNLTSFFYTLD
-2268 QGYRSSKSRFRDSGN
+2268 RGYRSSKLRFRDSGN
-2283 YSLIT
+2283 YPLIT
-2288 DVVEVK
+2288 DLVEVK

-2318 TSKALSGAQV
+2318 TSKALSGAKV
-2328 TVYYKDANGNEKVWN
+2328 TVYFKDANGKEKVWN

-2354 TSVNGEYAWDVPE
+2354 TSVNGEFAWDVPE
-2367 GLWKVKVSKEGYVS
+2367 GLWKVKVSKEGYIS

-2397 FKLVPHTYSLT
+2397 FKLVPKTYALT
-2408 YNLDGGSV
+2408 FNLGGGSV
-2416 TRDLPT
+2416 THDLPS
-2422 TYQTDVEVP
+2422 TYQTDVEVS
-2431 LVSPTRSGYIFEG
+2431 LESPTRNGYIFEG
-2444 WYDNSDFIGNKIDS
+2444 WYDNPDFIGNKIDS

-2501 DAGKVREVAAINGQV
+2501 EAGKIREVAAINGKV

-2521 EIYVDGKLQS
+2521 DVYVNGELQS
-2531 STEKELSRIEPQAKK
+2531 STERELSRIEPQAKK

-2575 VRQESRVLK
+2575 VRQESRALK
-2584 TDKVEYVNDASLD
+2584 TDKVEYVDDSSLD
-2597 AGKIREI
+2597 VGKVREV
-2604 AAVDG
+2604 AAING
-2609 QVLVEITE
+2609 KVLVEITD
-2617 IYVNGELQSS
+2617 IYVNSELQLS
-2627 TEKELSRIEPQAKK
+2627 TERELSRIEPQAKK
-2641 VYRGTKQVSQV
+2641 VYRGTKQVSYV
-2652 PDVAPIEQNKPE
+2652 PDIAPIE
-2664 AIIETKV
+2664 II
-2671 RQESRVLKTDKVEYV
+2671 
-2686 NDASLDAGKIREIA
+2686 
-2700 AVDGQ
+2700 
-2705 VLVEITEI
+2705 
-2713 YVNGELQS
+2713 
-2721 STEKELSRIEPQA
+2721 
-2734 KKVYR
+2734 
-2739 GTKQVSQVPDVAPIE
+2739 
-2754 VNRIERNNITKEH
+2754 RIERNNITKEH

-2772 VINTKLEPVV
+2772 VINTKIEQVV
-2782 MNQSSSEPLSSKET
+2782 MNQSSSEPFSSKET

-2815 EWAGI
+2815 ELAGI

>member
-27 CMVFG
+27 YMVFG
-32 NSVVFADEASNNV
+32 NSVVFADETSNNV

-67 PHSIEN
+67 PHSIES
-73 SSNTIS
+73 SSNTNS

-85 KAIDTEEHKTN
+85 KGIVTEEHKTN
-96 FSVSEQANPE
+96 FSVSEQVNPE
-106 TGKSSPSEDVTALV
+106 IGKSSPSEDVTALV

-129 ITSKEDAN
+129 ISTKEDAN
-137 RTLDN
+137 ITLDN
-142 SIGDDRASVL
+142 SKGEDRASVL

-190 GMTAIDNNAFKNNTK
+190 GMTVIDNNAFKNNTK

-211 PSTLKSIGISA
+211 PSTLKSIGMSA

-241 ENAFANIKTLTEITI
+241 ENAFANIKTLTEVTI
-256 PKSVESASY
+256 PKSVETASH
-265 AFYGDVNLKKVI
+265 AFYGDINLKKVN

-282 VTIPPRVLHNT
+282 VTIPSGILYNT
-293 GIEEIVLP
+293 GLEEIVLP
-301 SSVKTIGSYAFS
+301 SSVKAIGSYAFS
-313 NSKSLEKINLLDGVR
+313 NNKSLEKINLLDGVR

-346 PETLTEISRYVFSDT
+346 PETLTEISSYVFSDT

-366 INLPSGITNIGTGAF
+366 INLPSGITNIRDGAF
-381 EHSGLTSIELPK
+381 TNSGLISITLPK
-393 ELTGIENWAFR
+393 ELTGIGRSAFS
-404 GTHLSAIYLPRKLNY
+404 GTHLSEIYFPKQLNY

-425 SDIGTLKE
+425 SYIDTLKK
-433 VTVTSNIN
+433 VTVTSDIN
-441 NGWDY
+441 KSLDGWFWEGFFD
-446 WGAPF
+446 A
-451 YSSPLTTVAIE
+451 SPLTTVVIE
-462 EGVTEIADR
+462 EGVTKIPAK
-471 MFYNQK
+471 MFYNRQ

-483 FPSTMKEIG
+483 FPSTMKEI
-492 ANAFEGTS
+492 ASYAFGKTS
-500 LKTVLFPSTV
+500 LKKVLLPSAL
-510 EYIGDHAFGDIVT
+510 ENIGERAFGDIET

-528 VGSDL
+528 VGSNL
-533 VTGKNAFYG
+533 VTGKNAFNG

-561 FLANTGITEF
+561 FLADTGITEF

-581 KDAFSSNEQLTKILL
+581 KDAFSSNKQLTKITL
-596 PSTLKTIGERA
+596 PSTLKTIGEGA
-607 FSNTS
+607 FSNTG

-627 SILENTQVE
+627 GILDSTQVE

-668 KIGRGAFKNSN
+668 KIGRAAFKNSN

-701 LSAVTLPTYL
+701 LSAVTLPTQL
-711 KTLGDHAFSNNNL
+711 KTLGDNAFSNNNL

-731 RLEVLGIAFVDN
+731 HLEVLGTAFVDN

-757 IRGDSYSGP
+757 IRGASYSSL

-815 NTGLTSIDLPA
+815 NTGLTSVDLPA

-841 KKVVLPSQVETIGD
+841 KKVVLPSQVETIGSS
-855 HAFSIESL
+855 AFSIESL
-863 ESVHIPKSLKSVAN
+863 ESVHIPKSLKSVTD
-877 YSYNTSYI
+877 YSISNSNI
-885 YNRSWNS
+885 YGTYWHD

-902 FSGDK
+902 FLGDK

-929 GINKIDLPS
+929 GIKKIDLPS
-938 SVTRIGSA
+938 SVTKIGSA
-946 AFANSDLTTINLPS
+946 AFAHSDLTTVNLPP

-1043 SITLPNN
+1043 SITLPSN
-1050 LISIGQN
+1050 LITVGQN
-1057 AFSGTQLTTVVLPSK
+1057 AFSGTQLTTVTLPSK
-1072 IKTLENEAF
+1072 LQTLKEGAF
-1081 GEIATLASVNI
+1081 GEISTLVSVNI
-1092 PLSLE
+1092 PLSLK
-1097 SGYNAFSNSKK
+1097 SGYEAFSNSKK
-1108 LENVIIEDGREKI
+1108 LETVTFEDGRETI
-1121 PAGLL
+1121 PSGLL
-1126 SNIGIKTFTLPST
+1126 KNIGIKTFTLPST
-1139 IKTIENYA
+1139 IKTIEYSA

-1156 IVLNNALETIDERA
+1156 IILNNALEAIYESA
-1170 FANANFKHVKLP
+1170 FANTNLKHVKLP

-1197 SLKEVIF
+1197 SLTEVIF

-1244 DLILSEGIQRIA
+1244 DLILSEGIKRIA

-1265 KMIEL
+1265 KVIEL

-1276 LGRSAFGNS
+1276 LGSSAFGNS

-1293 KSNIELDRY
+1293 KSNVEFDKY
-1302 YDVNTISPF
+1302 YDVDTNSPF
-1311 TYQNY
+1311 SYQDY
-1316 YGDEISKQRPE
+1316 YSDEISKQRPE

-1349 PIKSVTFK
+1349 PVKSVTFK

-1364 IGSHAFDGTSL
+1364 IGAHAFEGTSL

-1382 TVETLGEYAFG
+1382 TVETLGEFAFG

-1457 AFRNNKSIAIS
+1457 AFRNNKSTAIS
-1468 FDGPQE
+1468 FEDHQE

-1496 DIGYYDIPD
+1496 EIGYYDIPD

-1541 KGMKLLVIPNKV
+1541 KGMKQLVIPDKV

-1575 VTNIGENLIAN
+1575 VTKIGEKLIAN

-1591 FHVVGGSYAET
+1591 FHVVSGSYAET

-1611 VALGDDYKHYNDSI
+1611 VEAGDEYKHYNDSI
-1625 VTRGHLLTTSQNL
+1625 VTKAILRTTSQNL
-1638 KFSGDLS
+1638 KLSGNLS

-1657 NITDTEIVITLPD
+1657 NISDTEIVITLPD
-1670 DKVSFNSANPIVKKG
+1670 DKISFNSANPIVKKG

-1692 NVLTLKDINSL
+1692 NILTLKDINSL

-1716 ELTYLDIVAQIR
+1716 ELAYLDIVAQIR

-1741 HINEEMPYLT
+1741 HVNEEIPYLT
-1751 INVNDYI
+1751 VNVNDYI
-1758 SSNSLTVSGKTKPNT
+1758 SSNSLTVFGRTKPNT
-1773 KIKLAV
+1773 KVKFYVNHAYENIP
-1779 FDSSERILETVSK
+1779 ETTSK
-1792 EDGSYSAVVPV
+1792 EDGSYRIVLPIN
-1803 DVSKLSSDEN
+1803 VSQLSSDYN
-1813 SLRKIVLTVISEIS
+1813 SLNPIYLEVISEIS
-1827 RDNIIAKSK
+1827 PDNHLSKEK
-1836 TILYQ
+1836 TIFYR

-1872 RPGEEFEFEVELEN
+1872 RPGEKFEFEVELEN

-1891 GVSIKTS
+1891 RVSIKTS
-1898 RNNKDGFV
+1898 RNNKDGV
-1906 HLSRQSNPHLFK
+1906 IHLSRQSNPHLFK
-1918 YKGFFDVNGIRDDF
+1918 YEGFFDVNGIRDDF

-1942 TLNNRDSDGD
+1942 TVTNRDSDGD
-1952 GLIDSDKLKETD
+1952 GLIDSDKVKETD
-1964 KVVISNYNPII
+1964 KFVISEDNPVI
-1975 ADKHNNSWDV
+1975 ADTNNDNWDV

-2002 DLEKLLPKNGET
+2002 ELEGLLPKNGET
-2014 GVSHFNFD
+2014 GLSSFNFD
-2022 ELNAD
+2022 SLNGD
-2027 NKPKHQFYDLNIK
+2027 KKPSYQFYDLDIK
-2040 STDRSLFS
+2040 STDKRLFS
-2048 NWIFVNQLENAYK
+2048 NWIFVKQLQNAFK
-2061 EPEIRGNDKDVGLY
+2061 EPEIAGDDQFVSDY
-2075 HATVSYF
+2075 HSTVSYF
-2082 IDKNKRNII
+2082 IDKNKKNII
-2091 VAFRGSDEKPN
+2091 VAFRGSEEKSD
-2102 RLLKFG
+2102 
-2108 SLDNEAAW
+2108 SLFQDFPDNEAVW
-2116 GNRLILNNTFLGRNP
+2116 GNRLILNGRNP

-2136 KYQIRKIIDEI
+2136 KYQIRKIIEEI
-2147 RINYPHIE
+2147 RLNYPHFE
-2155 NLYITGH
+2155 NIYITGH

-2199 FQHRDDSL
+2199 FTNRQDSL
-2207 QRATSK
+2207 DRATTK

-2222 DELDFGNSFATIGP
+2222 DKIDLINGGATIGQ
-2236 MPNDVKVPYKKETI
+2236 MPNDVKVAFKETI
-2250 NNPEV
+2250 NNPNV
-2255 EVHNLTSFFYTLD
+2255 VVHNLTSFFYTLD
-2268 QGYRSSKSRFRDSGN
+2268 RGHRSSKSRFIDRGN
-2283 YSLIT
+2283 HSSIT
-2288 DVVEVK
+2288 DLVEVK
-2294 NYLLTLPESPNY
+2294 DYLLTLPESLNY
-2306 VIDPSGTIINSV
+2306 VIDPSGTVINSV
-2318 TSKALSGAQV
+2318 TSKTLSGVQV
-2328 TVYYKDANGNEKVWN
+2328 TVYFKDSDGKEKVWN

-2354 TSVNGEYAWDVPE
+2354 TSVNGEFAWDVPE
-2367 GLWKVKVSKEGYVS
+2367 GLWKVKVSKEGYIS

-2408 YNLDGGSV
+2408 YNLGGGSV
-2416 TRDLPT
+2416 TRDLPS
-2422 TYQTDVEVP
+2422 TYQTDVEIP
-2431 LVSPTRSGYIFEG
+2431 LGSPARSGYIFEG
-2444 WYDNSDFIGNKIDS
+2444 WYDNPDFIGNKIDS

-2501 DAGKVREVAAINGQV
+2501 EAGKIREVAAINGKV

-2521 EIYVDGKLQS
+2521 DVYVNGELQS
-2531 STEKELSRIEPQAKK
+2531 STERELSRIEPQSKK
-2546 VYRGTKQVSQVPDV
+2546 VYRGTKQVSHVPDV
-2560 APIEQNKPEAIIETK
+2560 APIEII
-2575 VRQESRVLK
+2575 
-2584 TDKVEYVNDASLD
+2584 
-2597 AGKIREI
+2597 
-2604 AAVDG
+2604 
-2609 QVLVEITE
+2609 
-2617 IYVNGELQSS
+2617 
-2627 TEKELSRIEPQAKK
+2627 
-2641 VYRGTKQVSQV
+2641 
-2652 PDVAPIEQNKPE
+2652 
-2664 AIIETKV
+2664 
-2671 RQESRVLKTDKVEYV
+2671 
-2686 NDASLDAGKIREIA
+2686 
-2700 AVDGQ
+2700 
-2705 VLVEITEI
+2705 
-2713 YVNGELQS
+2713 
-2721 STEKELSRIEPQA
+2721 
-2734 KKVYR
+2734 
-2739 GTKQVSQVPDVAPIE
+2739 
-2754 VNRIERNNITKEH
+2754 RIERNNITKEH

-2772 VINTKLEPVV
+2772 VINTKIEQVV
-2782 MNQSSSEPLSSKET
+2782 MNQSSSEPFSSKET

-2815 EWAGI
+2815 ELAGI

>member
-27 CMVFG
+27 YMVFG

-73 SSNTIS
+73 SSNTNS

-96 FSVSEQANPE
+96 FSVSEQVNPE

-129 ITSKEDAN
+129 ISTKEDAN
-137 RTLDN
+137 ITFDS
-142 SIGDDRASVL
+142 SIGEDRASVL

-162 TVEEENRKRLD
+162 TVEEENRKRLN

-190 GMTAIDNNAFKNNTK
+190 GMTVIDNNAFKNNTK

-233 PSSLTYIG
+233 PSSLMYIG
-241 ENAFANIKTLTEITI
+241 ENAFANIKTLTEVTI
-256 PKSVESASY
+256 PKSVETASH
-265 AFYGDVNLKKVI
+265 AFYGDINLKKVI

-282 VTIPPRVLHNT
+282 VTIPSGVLYNT
-293 GIEEIVLP
+293 GLEEIVLP

-313 NSKSLEKINLLDGVR
+313 NNKSLEKINLLDGVR

-393 ELTGIENWAFR
+393 ELTEIGYYAFSQ
-404 GTHLSAIYLPRKLNY
+404 THLSEIYLPKKLNS

-425 SDIGTLKE
+425 SNIDTLKK
-433 VTVTSNIN
+433 VTVTSDIN
-441 NGWDY
+441 KSWDDWY
-446 WGAPF
+446 WEGLF
-451 YSSPLTTVAIE
+451 DGSPLTTVVIE
-462 EGVTEIADR
+462 EGVTKIPAK
-471 MFYNQK
+471 MFYNQP
-477 GIMNIN
+477 GIVNIN
-483 FPSTMKEIG
+483 FPSTMKEIAG
-492 ANAFEGTS
+492 YAFKNTS
-500 LKTVLFPSTV
+500 LKTVLFPSAI
-510 EYIGDHAFGDIVT
+510 EKIGNYAFGDIVT

-528 VGSDL
+528 VGSNL
-533 VTGKNAFYG
+533 VTGWNAFSG

-561 FLANTGITEF
+561 FLADTGITEF

-581 KDAFSSNEQLTKILL
+581 KDAFSSNKQLTKITL
-596 PSTLKTIGERA
+596 PSTLKTIGEGA
-607 FSNTS
+607 FSNTG
-612 LKEIVFPASMKTIPK
+612 LKEIVFPATMKTIPYG
-627 SILENTQVE
+627 ILDNTQVE

-654 NKLLKSVVFPSTLK
+654 NKLLKSVVLPSTLK
-668 KIGRGAFKNSN
+668 KIGRGAFKDSN
-679 LESVTLPSGLEE
+679 LESVILPSGLEE

-724 KEVTLPS
+724 KEVSLPS
-731 RLEVLGIAFVDN
+731 RLEVLGTAFVDN

-757 IRGDSYSGP
+757 IRGASYSSP

-798 DISIPENVTSI
+798 EISIPENVTSI

-826 NLKTIGRYAF
+826 NLKTIGRFAF

-841 KKVVLPSQVETIGD
+841 KKVVLPSRVETIGD
-855 HAFSIESL
+855 HAFSIESI
-863 ESVHIPKSLKSVAN
+863 ESVHIPRSLKSISS
-877 YSYNTSYI
+877 YSSTASYI
-885 YNRSWNS
+885 YDSQWSN
-892 VEWGQGYNAI
+892 VAWGEGI
-902 FSGDK
+902 FSGAK

-917 ISEIISELFRGT
+917 ISEIISELFSGT

-938 SVTRIGSA
+938 SVTKIGSA
-946 AFANSDLTTINLPS
+946 AFAHSDLTTINLPP
-960 SLSEIQD
+960 SLSEIQN

-1057 AFSGTQLTTVVLPSK
+1057 AFSGTQLTNVTLPSK
-1072 IKTLENEAF
+1072 LKTLETEAF
-1081 GEIATLASVNI
+1081 GKIATLVSVNI

-1108 LENVIIEDGREKI
+1108 LENVIFEDGRENI
-1121 PAGLL
+1121 PSGLL

-1139 IKTIENYA
+1139 IKTIEYSA

-1156 IVLNNALETIDERA
+1156 IILNNALEAIYESA
-1170 FANANFKHVKLP
+1170 FANTNLKHVKLP

-1197 SLKEVIF
+1197 SLTEVIF

-1219 GLTKLEVPS
+1219 GLTKLEIPS
-1228 NIEEINS
+1228 NIEEIHS

-1244 DLILSEGIQRIA
+1244 DLILSEGIKRIA

-1265 KMIEL
+1265 KVIEL

-1276 LGRSAFGNS
+1276 LGSSAFGNS

-1293 KSNIELDRY
+1293 KSNIDLDRY

-1541 KGMKLLVIPNKV
+1541 KGMKLLVIPDKV

-1591 FHVVGGSYAET
+1591 FHVEVGSYAET

-1625 VTRGHLLTTSQNL
+1625 VTRAHLLTTSQNL

-1657 NITDTEIVITLPD
+1657 NISDTEIVITLPD
-1670 DKVSFNSANPIVKKG
+1670 DKVSFNSENPIVKKG

-1728 YKENGIQRAELLG
+1728 YKEDGIQRAELLG

-1773 KIKLAV
+1773 KIKLFV
-1779 FDSSERILETVSK
+1779 KDSSERILETVSK

-1813 SLRKIVLTVISEIS
+1813 SLRNIFLTVISEIS

-1872 RPGEEFEFEVELEN
+1872 RPGEKFEFEVELEN

-1898 RNNKDGFV
+1898 RNNKDGFI

-1918 YKGFFDVNGIRDDF
+1918 YKGFFDVNGIREDF

-2014 GVSHFNFD
+2014 GVSQFNFD

-2184 IEAKLRRVVNFNGPG
+2184 IETKLRRVVNFNGPG
-2199 FQHRDDSL
+2199 FQHRNDSL

-2328 TVYYKDANGNEKVWN
+2328 TVYFKDANGKERVWN

-2386 LPVAPV
+2386 LSVAPV

-2422 TYQTDVEVP
+2422 TYQTDVEIP
-2431 LVSPTRSGYIFEG
+2431 LGSPARSGYIFEG
-2444 WYDNSDFIGNKIDS
+2444 WYDNPDFIGNKIDS

-2501 DAGKVREVAAINGQV
+2501 DAGKVREVAAINGKV
-2516 LVEIT
+2516 IVEIT
-2521 EIYVDGKLQS
+2521 DVYVNGELQS
-2531 STEKELSRIEPQAKK
+2531 STERELSRIEPQAKK
-2546 VYRGTKQVSQVPDV
+2546 VYRGTKQISQVPDV

-2575 VRQESRVLK
+2575 VRQESRALK
-2584 TDKVEYVNDASLD
+2584 TDKVEYVDDSSLD
-2597 AGKIREI
+2597 VGKIREV

-2609 QVLVEITE
+2609 QVLVEITD

-2627 TEKELSRIEPQAKK
+2627 TEKELSRIEPQSKK

-2652 PDVAPIEQNKPE
+2652 PDVA
-2664 AIIETKV
+2664 
-2671 RQESRVLKTDKVEYV
+2671 L
-2686 NDASLDAGKIREIA
+2686 
-2700 AVDGQ
+2700 
-2705 VLVEITEI
+2705 
-2713 YVNGELQS
+2713 
-2721 STEKELSRIEPQA
+2721 
-2734 KKVYR
+2734 
-2739 GTKQVSQVPDVAPIE
+2739 IE
-2754 VNRIERNNITKEH
+2754 VNRIERNSITKEH

>member
-27 CMVFG
+27 YMVFG
-32 NSVVFADEASNNV
+32 NSVVFADETSNNV

-67 PHSIEN
+67 PHSIES
-73 SSNTIS
+73 SSNTNS

-85 KAIDTEEHKTN
+85 KGIVTEEHKTN
-96 FSVSEQANPE
+96 FSVSEQVNPE
-106 TGKSSPSEDVTALV
+106 IGKSSPSEDVTALV

-129 ITSKEDAN
+129 ISTKEDAN
-137 RTLDN
+137 ITLDN
-142 SIGDDRASVL
+142 SKGEDRASVL

-190 GMTAIDNNAFKNNTK
+190 GMTVIDNNAFKNNTK

-211 PSTLKSIGISA
+211 PSTLKSIGMSA

-241 ENAFANIKTLTEITI
+241 ENAFANIKTLTEVTI
-256 PKSVESASY
+256 PKSVETASH
-265 AFYGDVNLKKVI
+265 AFYGDINLKKVN

-282 VTIPPRVLHNT
+282 VTIPSGILYNT
-293 GIEEIVLP
+293 GLEEIVLP
-301 SSVKTIGSYAFS
+301 SSVKAIGSYAFS
-313 NSKSLEKINLLDGVR
+313 NNKSLEKINLLDGVR

-346 PETLTEISRYVFSDT
+346 PKTLTEISRYAFSDT

-393 ELTGIENWAFR
+393 ELTEIGRSAFS
-404 GTHLSAIYLPRKLNY
+404 GTHLSEIYFPKKLNY

-425 SDIGTLKE
+425 SNIDTLKK
-433 VTVTSNIN
+433 VTVTSDIN
-441 NGWDY
+441 KSWDDWY
-446 WGAPF
+446 WEGLF
-451 YSSPLTTVAIE
+451 DGSPLTTVVIE
-462 EGVTEIADR
+462 EGVTKIPAK
-471 MFYNQK
+471 MFYNQQ
-477 GIMNIN
+477 GIVNIN
-483 FPSTMKEIG
+483 FPSTMKEIAG
-492 ANAFEGTS
+492 YAFKNTS
-500 LKTVLFPSTV
+500 LKTVLFPSAI
-510 EYIGDHAFGDIVT
+510 EKIGNYAFGDIVT

-528 VGSDL
+528 VGSNL
-533 VTGKNAFYG
+533 VTGWNAFSG

-561 FLANTGITEF
+561 FLADTGITEF

-581 KDAFSSNEQLTKILL
+581 KDAFSSNKQLTKITL
-596 PSTLKTIGERA
+596 PSTLKTIGEGA
-607 FSNTS
+607 FSNTG

-627 SILENTQVE
+627 GILDSTQVE

-668 KIGRGAFKNSN
+668 KIGRAAFKNSN

-701 LSAVTLPTYL
+701 LSAVTLPTQL
-711 KTLGDHAFSNNNL
+711 KTLGDNAFSNNNL
-724 KEVTLPS
+724 KEVILPS
-731 RLEVLGIAFVDN
+731 HLEVLGTAFINN

-757 IRGDSYSGP
+757 IRGASYSSL

-841 KKVVLPSQVETIGD
+841 KKVVLPSQVETIGSS
-855 HAFSIESL
+855 AFSIESL
-863 ESVHIPKSLKSVAN
+863 ESVHIPKSLKSVTD
-877 YSYNTSYI
+877 YSRSNSNI
-885 YNRSWNS
+885 YGTYWHD

-902 FSGDK
+902 FLGDK

-929 GINKIDLPS
+929 GIKKIDLPS
-938 SVTRIGSA
+938 SVTKIGSA
-946 AFANSDLTTINLPS
+946 AFAHSDLTTINLPP

-1028 VSSIGGIAFADTPLK
+1028 VSSIGGIAFADIPLQ

-1057 AFSGTQLTTVVLPSK
+1057 AFSGTQLTNVILPSK
-1072 IKTLENEAF
+1072 LKTLETEAF
-1081 GEIATLASVNI
+1081 GEIATLVSVNI

-1108 LENVIIEDGREKI
+1108 LENVIFEDGRENI
-1121 PAGLL
+1121 PSGLL
-1126 SNIGIKTFTLPST
+1126 RNIGIKTFTLPST
-1139 IKTIENYA
+1139 IKTIEYSA

-1156 IVLNNALETIDERA
+1156 IILNNALEAIYESA
-1170 FANANFKHVKLP
+1170 FANTNLKHVKLP

-1197 SLKEVIF
+1197 SLTEVIF
-1204 PKQLRAISENAFANT
+1204 SKQLRAISENAFANT

-1244 DLILSEGIQRIA
+1244 DLILSEGIKRIA

-1265 KMIEL
+1265 KVIEL

-1276 LGRSAFGNS
+1276 LGSSAFGNS

-1293 KSNIELDRY
+1293 KSNIELDKY
-1302 YDVNTISPF
+1302 YNVNTISPF
-1311 TYQNY
+1311 SYRDY
-1316 YGDEISKQRPE
+1316 YSDEISKQRPE

-1349 PIKSVTFK
+1349 PVKSVTFK

-1364 IGSHAFDGTSL
+1364 IGNHAFDGTSL

-1382 TVETLGEYAFG
+1382 TVETLGEFAFG

-1457 AFRNNKSIAIS
+1457 AFRNNKSTAIS
-1468 FDGPQE
+1468 FEGPQE

-1481 PVGLTKIDSRAFEST
+1481 PNGLTKIDSRAFEST
-1496 DIGYYDIPD
+1496 EIEYLDIPD
-1505 TVSEIGDG
+1505 TVTEIGDG
-1513 AFRFNPNLK
+1513 AFRFNSNIK
-1522 SIKLPSELKALKGY
+1522 SIKLPSELKALNGY

-1541 KGMKLLVIPNKV
+1541 KNMNQLIIPDKV

-1575 VTNIGENLIAN
+1575 VTKIGEKLIAN

-1591 FHVVGGSYAET
+1591 FHVVSGSYAET

-1611 VALGDDYKHYNDSI
+1611 VEAGDEYKHYNDSI
-1625 VTRGHLLTTSQNL
+1625 VTKAILRTTSQNL
-1638 KFSGDLS
+1638 KLSGNLS

-1657 NITDTEIVITLPD
+1657 NISDTEIVITLPD
-1670 DKVSFNSANPIVKKG
+1670 DKVSFNSENPIVKKG

-1728 YKENGIQRAELLG
+1728 YKGNGIQRAELLG

-1773 KIKLAV
+1773 KVKFYVNHAYENIP
-1779 FDSSERILETVSK
+1779 ETTSK
-1792 EDGSYSAVVPV
+1792 EDGSYRIVLPIN
-1803 DVSKLSSDEN
+1803 VSQFSSDYN
-1813 SLRKIVLTVISEIS
+1813 SSNPIYLKVISEIS
-1827 RDNIIAKSK
+1827 PDSYLSKEK
-1836 TILYQ
+1836 TIFYS

-1852 KHHGQSFDLTDGKPN
+1852 KHHGQSFNLVDGKAN

-1872 RPGEEFEFEVELEN
+1872 RPGEKFEFELELEN

-1898 RNNKDGFV
+1898 RDNKDAFV
-1906 HLSRQSNPHLFK
+1906 YLRRESNSHWFK
-1918 YKGFFDVNGIRDDF
+1918 YEGFFKGAGIGDDF

-1942 TLNNRDSDGD
+1942 TVTNRDSDGD
-1952 GLIDSDKLKETD
+1952 GLIDSDKVKETD
-1964 KVVISNYNPII
+1964 KFVISEDNPVI
-1975 ADKHNNSWDV
+1975 ADTNNDNWDV

-2002 DLEKLLPKNGET
+2002 GLEGLLPKNGET
-2014 GVSHFNFD
+2014 GLSYFNFD
-2022 ELNAD
+2022 SLNGD
-2027 NKPKHQFYDLNIK
+2027 KEPNYQFYDLDLK
-2040 STDRSLFS
+2040 STDKSLFS
-2048 NWIFVNQLENAYK
+2048 NWIFVKQLENAFK
-2061 EPEIRGNDKDVGLY
+2061 ESEIAGNNISPGKY
-2075 HATVSYF
+2075 HSTVSYF
-2082 IDKNKRNII
+2082 IDKNKKNII

-2102 RLLKFG
+2102 RLIKYDPLG
-2108 SLDNEAAW
+2108 IDNEAGL
-2116 GNRLILNNTFLGRNP
+2116 GNRNIPFGKSP

-2136 KYQIRKIIDEI
+2136 KYQIRKIIEEI
-2147 RINYPHIE
+2147 RLNYPHFE

-2162 SLGGYQAVNAGDWI
+2162 SLGGYQAANAGDWI

-2199 FQHRDDSL
+2199 FNNRQDSL
-2207 QRATSK
+2207 DRATTK

-2222 DELDFGNSFATIGP
+2222 DEINVPNGIATIGQ
-2236 MPNDVKVPYKKETI
+2236 MPNDVKVPFKKTI
-2250 NNPEV
+2250 NNPNV
-2255 EVHNLTSFFYTLD
+2255 VVHNLTSFFYTLD
-2268 QGYRSSKSRFRDSGN
+2268 RGHRSSKSRFIDRGN
-2283 YSLIT
+2283 HSSIT
-2288 DVVEVK
+2288 DLVEVK
-2294 NYLLTLPESPNY
+2294 DYLLTLPESLNY
-2306 VIDPSGTIINSV
+2306 VIDPSGTVINSV
-2318 TSKALSGAQV
+2318 TSKTLSGVQV
-2328 TVYYKDANGNEKVWN
+2328 TVYFKDSDGKEKVWN
-2343 ADDYSQLNPVL
+2343 ADNYSQLNPVL
-2354 TSVNGEYAWDVPE
+2354 TNVNGEYAWDVPE
-2367 GLWKVKVSKEGYVS
+2367 GLWKVKVSKEGYIS

-2408 YNLDGGSV
+2408 YNLGGGSV
-2416 TRDLPT
+2416 TRDLPS
-2422 TYQTDVEVP
+2422 TYQTDVEVS
-2431 LVSPTRSGYIFEG
+2431 LESPTRNGYIFEG
-2444 WYDNSDFIGNKIDS
+2444 WYDNPHFIGEKIDN

-2467 TLWAKWALARQ
+2467 TLWAKWALAKQ
-2478 VKTRQESR
+2478 VKIRQESR
-2486 VITTDKVEYVDDASL
+2486 VITTDKVEYVEDSSL
-2501 DAGKVREVAAINGQV
+2501 DAGKIREVAAINGQV

-2521 EIYVDGKLQS
+2521 DIYVDGKLQS
-2531 STEKELSRIEPQAKK
+2531 NTEKELSRIEPQTKK
-2546 VYRGTKQVSQVPDV
+2546 VYRGTKQVSHVPDV

-2575 VRQESRVLK
+2575 VRQESRALK
-2584 TDKVEYVNDASLD
+2584 TDKVEYVDDSSLDVGKVREVAAINGKVLVEITDIYVNSELQLSTERELSRIEPQAKKVYRGTKQVSHVPDVAPMENNKPEVIIETKVRQESRVLKTDKIEYVDDSSLD
-2597 AGKIREI
+2597 AGKVREVVAI
-2604 AAVDG
+2604 NG
-2609 QVLVEITE
+2609 KVLVEITDV
-2617 IYVNGELQSS
+2617 YVNDELQLS

-2641 VYRGTKQVSQV
+2641 VYRGTKQVSYV
-2652 PDVAPIEQNKPE
+2652 PDIAPIE
-2664 AIIETKV
+2664 II
-2671 RQESRVLKTDKVEYV
+2671 
-2686 NDASLDAGKIREIA
+2686 
-2700 AVDGQ
+2700 
-2705 VLVEITEI
+2705 
-2713 YVNGELQS
+2713 
-2721 STEKELSRIEPQA
+2721 
-2734 KKVYR
+2734 
-2739 GTKQVSQVPDVAPIE
+2739 
-2754 VNRIERNNITKEH
+2754 RIERNNITKEH

-2772 VINTKLEPVV
+2772 VINTKIEQVV
-2782 MNQSSSEPLSSKET
+2782 MNQSSSEPFSSKET

-2815 EWAGI
+2815 ELAGI

>member
-27 CMVFG
+27 YMVFG
-32 NSVVFADEASNNV
+32 NSVVFADETSNNV

-55 ETVTSGYSDVVL
+55 KTVTSGYSDVVL
-67 PHSIEN
+67 PHSIES
-73 SSNTIS
+73 SSNTNG

-85 KAIDTEEHKTN
+85 KGIVTEEHKTN
-96 FSVSEQANPE
+96 FSVSEQVNPE
-106 TGKSSPSEDVTALV
+106 TGTSSPSAEVTALV

-137 RTLDN
+137 ITLGN
-142 SIGDDRASVL
+142 SIGEDRASVL

-190 GMTAIDNNAFKNNTK
+190 GMTVIDSNAFKNNTK

-211 PSTLKSIGISA
+211 PSTLKSIGTSA

-241 ENAFANIKTLTEITI
+241 KNAFANIKTLTEVII

-346 PETLTEISRYVFSDT
+346 PETLTEISSYVFSDT

-366 INLPSGITNIGTGAF
+366 INLPSGITNIRDGAF
-381 EHSGLTSIELPK
+381 TNSGLISITLPK
-393 ELTGIENWAFR
+393 ELTGIGRSAFS
-404 GTHLSAIYLPRKLNY
+404 GTHLSEIYFPKQLNY

-425 SDIGTLKE
+425 SYIDTLKK
-433 VTVTSNIN
+433 VTVTSDIN
-441 NGWDY
+441 KSWDGWFWEGFFD
-446 WGAPF
+446 A
-451 YSSPLTTVAIE
+451 SPLTTVVIE
-462 EGVTEIADR
+462 EGVTKIPAK
-471 MFYNQK
+471 MFYNRQ

-483 FPSTMKEIG
+483 FPSTMKEI
-492 ANAFEGTS
+492 ASYAFGKTS
-500 LKTVLFPSTV
+500 LKKVLLPSAL
-510 EYIGDHAFGDIVT
+510 ENIGERAFGDIET

-528 VGSDL
+528 VGSNL
-533 VTGKNAFYG
+533 VTGKNAFNG

-581 KDAFSSNEQLTKILL
+581 EDAFSSNEQLTKLIL

-612 LKEIVFPASMKTIPK
+612 LKEIVFPASMKTIPEG
-627 SILENTQVE
+627 ILENTQVE

-668 KIGRGAFKNSN
+668 KIGRGAFMNSN

-691 IAEEA
+691 IAEKA
-696 FSYNK
+696 FFNNK

-711 KTLGDHAFSNNNL
+711 KTLGDYAFSNNNL

-731 RLEVLGIAFVDN
+731 RLEVLGTAFVDN

-757 IRGDSYSGP
+757 IT

-786 GDGAFYDLKGLA
+786 GNGAFYNLKGLA

-809 GNEAFY
+809 GDEAFY

-826 NLKTIGRYAF
+826 NLKIIGRYAF

-841 KKVVLPSQVETIGD
+841 KKVVLPSQVETIGN

-863 ESVHIPKSLKSVAN
+863 ESVHIPKSLKSVTS
-877 YSYNTSYI
+877 SYNTSYI
-885 YNRSWNS
+885 YNGSWKS
-892 VEWGQGYNAI
+892 VEWGEYYNAI

-917 ISEIISELFRGT
+917 ISEIISGLFKET

-938 SVTRIGSA
+938 SVTKIGSS

-982 SVEKIGYGAFDSVET
+982 SVEKIGYGAFDSVKT
-997 LDKVTLP
+997 LDKVILP
-1004 ANLKEISSKT
+1004 TNLKEISSKT

-1081 GEIATLASVNI
+1081 GEIANLVSVNI

-1139 IKTIENYA
+1139 IKTIENNA

-1156 IVLNNALETIDERA
+1156 IVLNNALETIDDRA
-1170 FANANFKHVKLP
+1170 FANANLKHVKLP

-1197 SLKEVIF
+1197 SLTEVIF
-1204 PKQLRAISENAFANT
+1204 SKKLRNISENAFANT

-1228 NIEEINS
+1228 NIEEIYS

-1265 KMIEL
+1265 KVIEL

-1276 LGRSAFGNS
+1276 LGSSAFGNS

-1293 KSNIELDRY
+1293 KSNVGHDKY
-1302 YDVNTISPF
+1302 YDDDTISPF
-1311 TYQNY
+1311 SYRDY
-1316 YGDEISKQRPE
+1316 YSDEISKQRPE

-1349 PIKSVTFK
+1349 PVKSVTFK

-1364 IGSHAFDGTSL
+1364 IGAHAFEGTSL

-1382 TVETLGEYAFG
+1382 TVETLGEFAFG

-1457 AFRNNKSIAIS
+1457 AFRNNKSTAIS
-1468 FDGPQE
+1468 FEGHQE

-1496 DIGYYDIPD
+1496 EIGYYDIPD

-1541 KGMKLLVIPNKV
+1541 KGMKQLVIPDKV

-1575 VTNIGENLIAN
+1575 VTKIGEKLIAN

-1591 FHVVGGSYAET
+1591 FHVVSGSYAET

-1611 VALGDDYKHYNDSI
+1611 VEAGDEYKHYNDSI
-1625 VTRGHLLTTSQNL
+1625 VTKAILRTTSQNL
-1638 KFSGDLS
+1638 KLSGNLS

-1657 NITDTEIVITLPD
+1657 NISDTEIVITLPD
-1670 DKVSFNSANPIVKKG
+1670 DKISFNSANPIVKKG

-1692 NVLTLKDINSL
+1692 NILTLKDINSL

-1716 ELTYLDIVAQIR
+1716 ELAYLDIVAQIR
-1728 YKENGIQRAELLG
+1728 YNENGIQRAELLG
-1741 HINEEMPYLT
+1741 HVNEEIPYLT
-1751 INVNDYI
+1751 VNVNDYI
-1758 SSNSLTVSGKTKPNT
+1758 SSNSLTVFGRTKPNT
-1773 KIKLAV
+1773 KVKFYVNHAYENIP
-1779 FDSSERILETVSK
+1779 ETTSK
-1792 EDGSYSAVVPV
+1792 EDGSYRIVLPIN
-1803 DVSKLSSDEN
+1803 VSQFSSDYN
-1813 SLRKIVLTVISEIS
+1813 SSNPIYLEVISEIS
-1827 RDNIIAKSK
+1827 PDNHLSKEK
-1836 TILYQ
+1836 TIFYR

-1872 RPGEEFEFEVELEN
+1872 RPGEKFEFEVELEN

-1891 GVSIKTS
+1891 GVSINTS
-1898 RNNKDGFV
+1898 RNNKDGV
-1906 HLSRQSNPHLFK
+1906 IHLSRQSSPHLFK
-1918 YKGFFDVNGIRDDF
+1918 YEGFFDVNGIRDDF

-1942 TLNNRDSDGD
+1942 TLNSRDSDGD

-2022 ELNAD
+2022 ELNAE

-2048 NWIFVNQLENAYK
+2048 NWIFVNQLENAFK
-2061 EPEIRGNDKDVGLY
+2061 EPEIAGDDGFVGDY
-2075 HATVSYF
+2075 HSTVSYF
-2082 IDKNKRNII
+2082 IDKNKKNII
-2091 VAFRGSDEKPN
+2091 VAFRGSDENPI
-2102 RLLKFG
+2102 G
-2108 SLDNEAAW
+2108 SLVNNEAVW
-2116 GNRLILNNTFLGRNP
+2116 GNRLILNNTFSGRNP

-2199 FQHRDDSL
+2199 FRHRGDSL
-2207 QRATSK
+2207 DRATTK

-2222 DELDFGNSFATIGP
+2222 DEIDFFNGIATIGK
-2236 MPNDVKVPYKKETI
+2236 MPNDVKLPYKKTI
-2250 NNPEV
+2250 NNPDV

-2268 QGYRSSKSRFRDSGN
+2268 RGYRSSKARFIGN
-2283 YSLIT
+2283 YPLIN

-2294 NYLLTLPESPNY
+2294 DYLLTLPESLNY
-2306 VIDPSGTIINSV
+2306 VIDPSGTVINSI
-2318 TSKALSGAQV
+2318 TSKTLSGVQV
-2328 TVYYKDANGNEKVWN
+2328 TVYYKDADGKEKVWN

-2354 TSVNGEYAWDVPE
+2354 TSINGEYAWDVPE
-2367 GLWKVKVSKEGYVS
+2367 GLWKVKVSKEGYDS

-2397 FKLVPHTYSLT
+2397 FKLVPHTYALT
-2408 YNLDGGSV
+2408 YDLGGGSV
-2416 TRDLPT
+2416 TRALPS
-2422 TYQTDVEVP
+2422 TYQTDVEIP
-2431 LVSPTRSGYIFEG
+2431 LGSPARSGYIFEG
-2444 WYDNSDFIGNKIDS
+2444 WYDNPDFIGNKIDS

-2501 DAGKVREVAAINGQV
+2501 EAGKIREVAAINGKV

-2521 EIYVDGKLQS
+2521 DVYVNGELQS
-2531 STEKELSRIEPQAKK
+2531 STERELSRIEPQAKK

-2575 VRQESRVLK
+2575 VRQESRALKIDKVEYVDDSSLDVGKVREVAAINGKVLVEITDIYVNSELQLSTERELSRIEPQAKKVYRGTKQVSHVPDVAPMENNKPEVIIETKVRQESRVLK
-2584 TDKVEYVNDASLD
+2584 TDKIEYVDDSSLD
-2597 AGKIREI
+2597 AGKVREVVAI
-2604 AAVDG
+2604 NG
-2609 QVLVEITE
+2609 KVLVEITDV
-2617 IYVNGELQSS
+2617 YVNDELQLS

-2641 VYRGTKQVSQV
+2641 VYRGTKQVSYV
-2652 PDVAPIEQNKPE
+2652 PDIAPIE
-2664 AIIETKV
+2664 II
-2671 RQESRVLKTDKVEYV
+2671 
-2686 NDASLDAGKIREIA
+2686 
-2700 AVDGQ
+2700 
-2705 VLVEITEI
+2705 
-2713 YVNGELQS
+2713 
-2721 STEKELSRIEPQA
+2721 
-2734 KKVYR
+2734 
-2739 GTKQVSQVPDVAPIE
+2739 
-2754 VNRIERNNITKEH
+2754 RIERNNITKEH

-2772 VINTKLEPVV
+2772 VINTKIEQVV
-2782 MNQSSSEPLSSKET
+2782 MNQSSSEPFSSKET

-2815 EWAGI
+2815 ELAGI

>member
-73 SSNTIS
+73 SSNTNS

-96 FSVSEQANPE
+96 FSVSEQVNPE

-129 ITSKEDAN
+129 ISTKEDAN
-137 RTLDN
+137 ITFDS
-142 SIGDDRASVL
+142 SIGEDRASVL
-152 TNSSDSRVEK
+152 TNSSDSKVEK

-173 YFEELNA
+173 YFKELND

-190 GMTAIDNNAFKNNTK
+190 GMTVIDDNAFKNNTK

-233 PSSLTYIG
+233 PYSLTYIG
-241 ENAFANIKTLTEITI
+241 YNAFANIKTLTEVTI
-256 PKSVESASY
+256 PKSVETASH
-265 AFYGDVNLKKVI
+265 AFSGDVNLKKVI

-282 VTIPPRVLHNT
+282 VTIPSGILNNT
-293 GIEEIVLP
+293 GLEEIVLP

-313 NSKSLEKINLLDGVR
+313 NNKSLEKINLLDGVR

-393 ELTGIENWAFR
+393 ELTEIGYYAFSQ
-404 GTHLSAIYLPRKLNY
+404 THLSEIYLPKKLNS

-425 SDIGTLKE
+425 SNIDTLKK
-433 VTVTSNIN
+433 VTVTSDIN
-441 NGWDY
+441 KSWEDWY
-446 WGAPF
+446 WEGLF
-451 YSSPLTTVAIE
+451 DGSPLTTVVIE
-462 EGVTEIADR
+462 EGVTKIPAK
-471 MFYNQK
+471 MFYNQQ
-477 GIMNIN
+477 GIVNIN
-483 FPSTMKEIG
+483 FPSTMKEIAG
-492 ANAFEGTS
+492 YAFKNTS
-500 LKTVLFPSTV
+500 LKTVLFPSAI
-510 EYIGDHAFGDIVT
+510 EKIGNYAFGDIVT

-528 VGSDL
+528 VGSNL
-533 VTGKNAFYG
+533 VTGWNAFSG

-561 FLANTGITEF
+561 FLAGTGITEF

-581 KDAFSSNEQLTKILL
+581 KDAFSGNKQLTKLIL
-596 PSTLKTIGERA
+596 PSTLKTIGEGA
-607 FSNTS
+607 FSNTG
-612 LKEIVFPASMKTIPK
+612 LKEIVFPATMKTIPYG
-627 SILENTQVE
+627 ILDNTQVE

-668 KIGRGAFKNSN
+668 KIGRAAFKNSN

-701 LSAVTLPTYL
+701 LSAVTLPTQL
-711 KTLGDHAFSNNNL
+711 KTLGDNAFSNNNL

-731 RLEVLGIAFVDN
+731 HLEVLGTAFVDN

-757 IRGDSYSGP
+757 IRGAFYSSL

-798 DISIPENVTSI
+798 NISIPENVTSI

-826 NLKTIGRYAF
+826 NLKTIGRFAF

-841 KKVVLPSQVETIGD
+841 KKVVLPSRVETIGD
-855 HAFSIESL
+855 HAFSIDSL
-863 ESVHIPKSLKSVAN
+863 ESVHIPRSLKSISS
-877 YSYNTSYI
+877 YSSTTSYI
-885 YNRSWNS
+885 YDSQWSN
-892 VEWGQGYNAI
+892 VAWGEGI
-902 FSGDK
+902 FSGAK

-917 ISEIISELFRGT
+917 ISEIISELFSGT

-938 SVTRIGSA
+938 SVTKIGSA
-946 AFANSDLTTINLPS
+946 AFAHSDLTTINLPP

-1028 VSSIGGIAFADTPLK
+1028 VSSIGGIAFADTPLQ

-1057 AFSGTQLTTVVLPSK
+1057 AFSGTQLTNVTLPSK
-1072 IKTLENEAF
+1072 LKTLETEAF
-1081 GEIATLASVNI
+1081 GKIATLVSVNI

-1108 LENVIIEDGREKI
+1108 LENVIFEDGRENI
-1121 PAGLL
+1121 PSGLL

-1139 IKTIENYA
+1139 IKTIEYSA

-1156 IVLNNALETIDERA
+1156 IILNNALEAIYESA
-1170 FANANFKHVKLP
+1170 FANTNLKHVKLP

-1197 SLKEVIF
+1197 SLTEVIF

-1219 GLTKLEVPS
+1219 GLTKLEIPS
-1228 NIEEINS
+1228 NIEEIHS

-1244 DLILSEGIQRIA
+1244 DLILSEGIKRIA

-1265 KMIEL
+1265 KVIEL

-1276 LGRSAFGNS
+1276 LGSSAFGNS

-1338 KVSDYLFNGVT
+1338 KVSDYLFKGVT

-1457 AFRNNKSIAIS
+1457 AFRNNKSTAIS

-1541 KGMKLLVIPNKV
+1541 KGMKLLVIPDKV

-1591 FHVVGGSYAET
+1591 FHVEVGSYAET

-1611 VALGDDYKHYNDSI
+1611 VAVGDDYKHYNDSI
-1625 VTRGHLLTTSQNL
+1625 VTRAHLLTTSQNL

-1657 NITDTEIVITLPD
+1657 NISDTEIVITLPD
-1670 DKVSFNSANPIVKKG
+1670 DKVSFNSENPIVKKG

-1728 YKENGIQRAELLG
+1728 YKEDGIQRAELLG

-1932 IPKDFVIKVE
+1932 IPKDFVINVG
-1942 TLNNRDSDGD
+1942 TVNNRDSDGD
-1952 GLIDSDKLKETD
+1952 GLIDSDKVKETD
-1964 KVVISNYNPII
+1964 KVVINNYNPII

-2027 NKPKHQFYDLNIK
+2027 NKPKHQFYDLSIK

-2199 FQHRDDSL
+2199 FQHRNDSL

-2328 TVYYKDANGNEKVWN
+2328 TVYFKDANGQERVWN

-2354 TSVNGEYAWDVPE
+2354 TSVNGEFAWDVPE

-2408 YNLDGGSV
+2408 YNLGGGSV
-2416 TRDLPT
+2416 TRDLPS
-2422 TYQTDVEVP
+2422 TYQTDVEIP
-2431 LVSPTRSGYIFEG
+2431 LGSPARSGYIFEG
-2444 WYDNSDFIGNKIDS
+2444 WYDNPDFIGNKIDS

-2467 TLWAKWALARQ
+2467 TLWAKWALAKQ

-2486 VITTDKVEYVDDASL
+2486 VITTDKVEYVEDSSL
-2501 DAGKVREVAAINGQV
+2501 DAGKIREVAAVDGQV
-2516 LVEIT
+2516 LVETT

-2609 QVLVEITE
+2609 QVLVEITD

-2627 TEKELSRIEPQAKK
+2627 TEKELSRIEPQ
-2641 VYRGTKQVSQV
+2641 S
-2652 PDVAPIEQNKPE
+2652 
-2664 AIIETKV
+2664 
-2671 RQESRVLKTDKVEYV
+2671 
-2686 NDASLDAGKIREIA
+2686 
-2700 AVDGQ
+2700 
-2705 VLVEITEI
+2705 
-2713 YVNGELQS
+2713 
-2721 STEKELSRIEPQA
+2721 

-2767 QGVST
+2767 QGIST

>member
-73 SSNTIS
+73 SSNTNS

-96 FSVSEQANPE
+96 FSVSEQVNPE

-129 ITSKEDAN
+129 ISTKEDAN
-137 RTLDN
+137 ITFDS
-142 SIGDDRASVL
+142 SIGEDRASVL
-152 TNSSDSRVEK
+152 TNSSDSKVEK

-173 YFEELNA
+173 YFKELNE

-190 GMTAIDNNAFKNNTK
+190 GMTVIDDNAFKNNTK

-233 PSSLTYIG
+233 PYSLTYIG
-241 ENAFANIKTLTEITI
+241 YNAFANIKTLTEVTI
-256 PKSVESASY
+256 PKSVETASH
-265 AFYGDVNLKKVI
+265 AFSGDVNLKKVI

-282 VTIPPRVLHNT
+282 VTIPSGILNNT
-293 GIEEIVLP
+293 GLEEIVLP

-313 NSKSLEKINLLDGVR
+313 NNKSLEKINLLDGVR

-393 ELTGIENWAFR
+393 ELTEIGYYAFSQ
-404 GTHLSAIYLPRKLNY
+404 THLSEIYLPKKLNS

-425 SDIGTLKE
+425 SNIDTLKK
-433 VTVTSNIN
+433 VTVTSDIN
-441 NGWDY
+441 KSWNDWY
-446 WGAPF
+446 WEGLF
-451 YSSPLTTVAIE
+451 DGSPLTTVVIE
-462 EGVTEIADR
+462 EGVTKIPAK
-471 MFYNQK
+471 MFYNQQ
-477 GIMNIN
+477 GIVNIN
-483 FPSTMKEIG
+483 FPSTMKEIAG
-492 ANAFEGTS
+492 YAFKNTS
-500 LKTVLFPSTV
+500 LKTVLFPSAI
-510 EYIGDHAFGDIVT
+510 EKIGNYAFGDIVT

-528 VGSDL
+528 VGSNL
-533 VTGKNAFYG
+533 VTGWNAFSG

-561 FLANTGITEF
+561 FLAGTGITEF

-581 KDAFSSNEQLTKILL
+581 KDAFSGNKQLTKLIL
-596 PSTLKTIGERA
+596 PSTLKTIGEGA
-607 FSNTS
+607 FSNTG
-612 LKEIVFPASMKTIPK
+612 LKEIVFPATMKTIPYG
-627 SILENTQVE
+627 ILDNTQVE

-668 KIGRGAFKNSN
+668 KIGRAAFKNSN

-701 LSAVTLPTYL
+701 LSAVTLPTQL
-711 KTLGDHAFSNNNL
+711 KTLGDNAFSNNNL

-731 RLEVLGIAFVDN
+731 HLEVLGTAFVDN

-757 IRGDSYSGP
+757 IRGAFYSSL

-798 DISIPENVTSI
+798 NISIPENVTSI

-826 NLKTIGRYAF
+826 NLKTIGRFAF

-841 KKVVLPSQVETIGD
+841 KKVVLPSRVETIGD

-863 ESVHIPKSLKSVAN
+863 ESVHIPRSLKSISS
-877 YSYNTSYI
+877 YSSTTSYI
-885 YNRSWNS
+885 YDSQWSN
-892 VEWGQGYNAI
+892 VAWGEGI
-902 FSGDK
+902 FSGAK

-917 ISEIISELFRGT
+917 ISEIISELFSGT

-938 SVTRIGSA
+938 SVTKIGSA
-946 AFANSDLTTINLPS
+946 AFAHSDLTTINLPP

-1028 VSSIGGIAFADTPLK
+1028 VSSIGGIAFADTPLQ

-1057 AFSGTQLTTVVLPSK
+1057 AFSGTQLTNVTLPSK
-1072 IKTLENEAF
+1072 LKTLETEAF
-1081 GEIATLASVNI
+1081 GKIATLVSVNI

-1108 LENVIIEDGREKI
+1108 LENVIFEDGRENI
-1121 PAGLL
+1121 PSGLL

-1139 IKTIENYA
+1139 IKTIEYSA

-1156 IVLNNALETIDERA
+1156 IILNNALEAIYESA
-1170 FANANFKHVKLP
+1170 FANTNLKHVKLP

-1197 SLKEVIF
+1197 SLTEVIF

-1219 GLTKLEVPS
+1219 GLTKLEIPS
-1228 NIEEINS
+1228 NIEEIHS

-1244 DLILSEGIQRIA
+1244 DLILSEGIKRIA

-1265 KMIEL
+1265 KVIEL

-1276 LGRSAFGNS
+1276 LGSSAFGNS

-1338 KVSDYLFNGVT
+1338 KVSDYLFKGVT

-1457 AFRNNKSIAIS
+1457 AFRNNKSTAIS

-1541 KGMKLLVIPNKV
+1541 KGMKLLVIPDKV

-1591 FHVVGGSYAET
+1591 FHVEVGSYAET

-1611 VALGDDYKHYNDSI
+1611 VAVGDDYKHYNDSI
-1625 VTRGHLLTTSQNL
+1625 VTRAHLLTTSQNL

-1657 NITDTEIVITLPD
+1657 NISDTEIVITLPD
-1670 DKVSFNSANPIVKKG
+1670 DKVSFNSENPIVKKG

-1773 KIKLAV
+1773 KIKLFV
-1779 FDSSERILETVSK
+1779 KDSSERILETVSK

-1813 SLRKIVLTVISEIS
+1813 SLRKIFLTVISEIS

-1872 RPGEEFEFEVELEN
+1872 RPGEKFEFEVELEN

-1898 RNNKDGFV
+1898 RNNKDGFI

-1918 YKGFFDVNGIRDDF
+1918 YNGFFDVNGIRDDF

-1942 TLNNRDSDGD
+1942 TLISRDSDGD

-1964 KVVISNYNPII
+1964 KVVISNNNPII

-2002 DLEKLLPKNGET
+2002 GLEGLFPKNGET
-2014 GVSHFNFD
+2014 GVSYFNFD
-2022 ELNAD
+2022 LLNTD
-2027 NKPKHQFYDLNIK
+2027 KKPSYQFFDLDIE
-2040 STDRSLFS
+2040 STDKSLFS
-2048 NWIFVNQLENAYK
+2048 NWIFVKQLEIAFK
-2061 EPEIRGNDKDVGLY
+2061 EPEIAGDNPSPGEY
-2075 HATVSYF
+2075 HSTVSYF
-2082 IDKNKRNII
+2082 IDKNKENII
-2091 VAFRGSDEKPN
+2091 VAFRGSEEKPN
-2102 RLLKFG
+2102 RLIKFDPLG
-2108 SLDNEAAW
+2108 IDNEAGL
-2116 GNRLILNNTFLGRNP
+2116 GNIKIPLANSP

-2136 KYQIRKIIDEI
+2136 KYQINKIMEEVKL
-2147 RINYPHIE
+2147 NYPNIK
-2155 NLYITGH
+2155 NIYITGH
-2162 SLGGYQAVNAGDWI
+2162 SLGGYQAINAGDRI
-2176 LEDDKLAD
+2176 LEDDNLVD
-2184 IEAKLRRVVNFNGPG
+2184 IKDKLRRVVNFNGPG
-2199 FQHRDDSL
+2199 FNNQEAGLS
-2207 QRATSK
+2207 RAIAQ
-2213 GKMFTRYLV
+2213 GNMFTRYLV
-2222 DELDFGNSFATIGP
+2222 DEIDIPNGLATIGQ
-2236 MPNDVKVPYKKETI
+2236 MPNDVKVPYKKTI
-2250 NNPEV
+2250 NNPDV
-2255 EVHNLTSFFYTLD
+2255 SVHNLTSFFYTLD
-2268 QGYRSSKSRFRDSGN
+2268 RGYRSSKSRFRDSGN

-2288 DVVEVK
+2288 NLVEVK

-2318 TSKALSGAQV
+2318 TSKTLSGAQV
-2328 TVYYKDANGNEKVWN
+2328 TVYFKDANGKEKVWN
-2343 ADDYSQLNPVL
+2343 ADEYSQLNPVL
-2354 TSVNGEYAWDVPE
+2354 TSVNGEFAWDVPE

-2408 YNLDGGSV
+2408 YNLGGGSV
-2416 TRDLPT
+2416 TRDLPS
-2422 TYQTDVEVP
+2422 TYQTDVEIP
-2431 LVSPTRSGYIFEG
+2431 LGSPARSGYIFEG
-2444 WYDNSDFIGNKIDS
+2444 WYDNPDFIGNKIDS

-2467 TLWAKWALARQ
+2467 TLWAKWALAKQ

-2486 VITTDKVEYVDDASL
+2486 VITTDKVEYVEDSSL
-2501 DAGKVREVAAINGQV
+2501 DAGKIREIAAVDGQVLVEITDIYVNGELQSSTERELSRIEPQSKKVYRGTKQVSQVPDVAPIEQNKPEAILETKVRQESRVLKTDKVEYVNDTSLDAGKIREVAAVDGQV

-2521 EIYVDGKLQS
+2521 EIYVNGELQS

-2546 VYRGTKQVSQVPDV
+2546 VYGGTKQVSQVPDV

-2627 TEKELSRIEPQAKK
+2627 TEKELSRIEPQSKK
-2641 VYRGTKQVSQV
+2641 VYG
-2652 PDVAPIEQNKPE
+2652 
-2664 AIIETKV
+2664 
-2671 RQESRVLKTDKVEYV
+2671 
-2686 NDASLDAGKIREIA
+2686 
-2700 AVDGQ
+2700 
-2705 VLVEITEI
+2705 
-2713 YVNGELQS
+2713 
-2721 STEKELSRIEPQA
+2721 
-2734 KKVYR
+2734 

-2754 VNRIERNNITKEH
+2754 VNRIERTNITKEH

-2782 MNQSSSEPLSSKET
+2782 MNQSSSEPRSSKET

-2815 EWAGI
+2815 ELAGI

-2827 FGIISNKRKKN
+2827 LGMISNKRKKN

>member
-15 WVTVAGTVLVGA
+15 WVTVAGLVLVGTYMA
-27 CMVFG
+27 FG
-32 NSVVFADEASNNV
+32 NSVVLADESSNNV
-45 PTITENSTVT
+45 PTITENSTTT

-67 PHSIEN
+67 PHSIES
-73 SSNTIS
+73 SSNMKS
-79 EVTSSE
+79 DVSSSE
-85 KAIDTEEHKTN
+85 KVIDPEEYKTN
-96 FSVSEQANPE
+96 LSVSEQGNPE
-106 TGKSSPSEDVTALV
+106 AAKSSPSEDVTAMV

-129 ITSKEDAN
+129 ISTKEDTN
-137 RTLDN
+137 ITFDS
-142 SIGDDRASVL
+142 SIGEDRASVL

-173 YFEELNA
+173 YYKELNA

-190 GMTAIDNNAFKNNTK
+190 GMTVIDDNAFKNNTK

-211 PSTLKSIGISA
+211 PSSLKSIGISA

-241 ENAFANIKTLTEITI
+241 ENAFANIKTLTEVTI

-313 NSKSLEKINLLDGVR
+313 NSKSLEKIYLLDGVR

-346 PETLTEISRYVFSDT
+346 PKTLTEISRDVFSET

-366 INLPSGITNIGTGAF
+366 IILPSGITNIRDGAF
-381 EHSGLTSIELPK
+381 YNSGLLSIALPD
-393 ELTGIENWAFR
+393 ELTEIGHGAFSR
-404 GTHLSAIYLPRKLNY
+404 THLSEIYLPKKLNS
-419 LGINAF
+419 LGLNTF
-425 SDIGTLKE
+425 SNIDTLRK

-441 NGWDY
+441 IRSDWFS
-446 WGAPF
+446 PF
-451 YSSPLTTVAIE
+451 DSSPLKTVIIE
-462 EGVTEIADR
+462 EGVTKIPSR
-471 MFYNQK
+471 LFYNQK

-483 FPSTMKEIG
+483 LPSTMKEIG
-492 ANAFEGTS
+492 ESAFQNTS
-500 LKTVLFPSTV
+500 LKTVLFPSAI
-510 EYIGDHAFGDIVT
+510 ENIGAFAFGNIES
-523 LTSID
+523 LTSI
-528 VGSDL
+528 VAGNNL
-533 VTGKNAFYG
+533 VIGKYAFSG

-547 TINLKSGARKIVDG
+547 TVNFKPGTRKIVDA
-561 FLANTGITEF
+561 FLADTGITDF
-571 VVPEGVEEIG
+571 SVPEGVEEIG
-581 KDAFSSNEQLTKILL
+581 KDAFSSNKQLTKLTL
-596 PSTLKTIGERA
+596 PSTLKTIGEGA
-607 FSNTS
+607 FSNTG

-627 SILENTQVE
+627 GILDNTQVE
-636 KIVLSEGVE
+636 KIILSEGVE

-654 NKLLKSVVFPSTLK
+654 NSLLKSVVFPNTLK

-679 LESVTLPSGLEE
+679 LESITLPPGIEE
-691 IAEEA
+691 IADEA

-701 LSAVTLPTYL
+701 LSAVILPTHL
-711 KTLGDHAFSNNNL
+711 KTLGDSAFSNNNL

-731 RLEVLGIAFVDN
+731 NLEVLGTAFVDN
-743 SELSKITFSEGLKE
+743 SSLSKITFSEGLKE
-757 IRGDSYSGP
+757 IKGSSNLRL
-766 SAFSGTSIKSVVL
+766 SAFSGTAIKSVVL

-786 GDGAFYDLKGLA
+786 GDGAFYNLNGLA
-798 DISIPENVTSI
+798 DIVIPENVTSI
-809 GNEAFY
+809 GDEAFY
-815 NTGLTSIDLPA
+815 NTGLTFIDLPA
-826 NLKTIGRYAF
+826 NLKTIGWFAF

-841 KKVVLPSQVETIGD
+841 KKVDIPNQVETIGGC
-855 HAFSIESL
+855 AFSIDTL
-863 ESVHIPKSLKSVAN
+863 ESVHIPKSLKSVN
-877 YSYNTSYI
+877 NGYNNSSYI
-885 YNRSWNS
+885 YGKA
-892 VEWGQGYNAI
+892 WGELEYYGHNAI
-902 FSGDK
+902 FLGAK
-907 NLKTVTFEDG
+907 NLKTVTFEAG
-917 ISEIISELFRGT
+917 ISEIISDLFRET

-938 SVTRIGSA
+938 SVTKIGFA

-967 FAFANTK
+967 FAFAHTK

-982 SVEKIGYGAFDSVET
+982 SVEKIGYGAFDSVKT

-1014 FYKTNIAKITIPES
+1014 FYKTNIANITIPES

-1050 LISIGQN
+1050 LITIGQN

-1072 IKTLENEAF
+1072 LKTLENEAF
-1081 GEIATLASVNI
+1081 GEITTLVSVNI

-1139 IKTIENYA
+1139 IKTIEQSA
-1147 FAQNDYLSE
+1147 FAKNDYLSE
-1156 IVLNNALETIDERA
+1156 ISLNNALATIDERA
-1170 FANANFKHVKLP
+1170 FANTNLKYVKLP

-1197 SLKEVIF
+1197 SLTEVIF

-1219 GLTKLEVPS
+1219 GLTKLEIPS

-1244 DLILSEGIQRIA
+1244 DLFLSEGIQRIA

-1265 KMIEL
+1265 KVIEL

-1293 KSNIELDRY
+1293 KSNIDLDKY
-1302 YDVNTISPF
+1302 YEVNTISPF
-1311 TYQNY
+1311 NYQNY
-1316 YGDEISKQRPE
+1316 YGDEIPKQRPE

-1338 KVSDYLFNGVT
+1338 KVPDYLFNGVT
-1349 PIKSVTFK
+1349 PVKSVTFK

-1364 IGSHAFDGTSL
+1364 IGAHAFDGTSL

-1382 TVETLGEYAFG
+1382 TVETLGEFAFG

-1416 SKKLNELRNKIEGI
+1416 SKKLNELRNKIEGS

-1457 AFRNNKSIAIS
+1457 AFRNNKSTAIS
-1468 FDGPQE
+1468 FEGAQE

-1496 DIGYYDIPD
+1496 EIGYYDIPD

-1541 KGMKLLVIPNKV
+1541 KGMKLLVIPDKV

-1611 VALGDDYKHYNDSI
+1611 VAVGDDYKHYNDSI
-1625 VTRGHLLTTSQNL
+1625 VTKAHLLTTSQNL

-1657 NITDTEIVITLPD
+1657 NISDTEIVITLPD

-1685 TISGKNK
+1685 TISGNNK

-1773 KIKLAV
+1773 KIKLFV
-1779 FDSSERILETVSK
+1779 KDSSERILETVSK

-1803 DVSKLSSDEN
+1803 DVSKLSSDEK
-1813 SLRKIVLTVISEIS
+1813 SLRKVFLTVISEIS
-1827 RDNIIAKSK
+1827 RDNIIAKRK

-1872 RPGEEFEFEVELEN
+1872 RPGEKFEFEVELEN

-1891 GVSIKTS
+1891 GVSINTS
-1898 RNNKDGFV
+1898 RNNKDGV
-1906 HLSRQSNPHLFK
+1906 IHLSRQSNPHLFK
-1918 YKGFFDVNGIRDDF
+1918 YEGFFDVNGIRDDF

-1942 TLNNRDSDGD
+1942 TLNSRDSDGD

-2199 FQHRDDSL
+2199 FQHRNDSL

-2255 EVHNLTSFFYTLD
+2255 EVHNLTSFFYTLE

-2328 TVYYKDANGNEKVWN
+2328 TVYFKDANGKERVWN

-2386 LPVAPV
+2386 LSVAPV

-2422 TYQTDVEVP
+2422 TYQTDVEIP
-2431 LVSPTRSGYIFEG
+2431 LGSPARSGYIFEG
-2444 WYDNSDFIGNKIDS
+2444 WYDNPDFIGNKIDS

-2501 DAGKVREVAAINGQV
+2501 DAGKVREVAPINGKV

-2521 EIYVDGKLQS
+2521 DVYVNGELQS
-2531 STEKELSRIEPQAKK
+2531 STERELSRIEPQAKK

-2560 APIEQNKPEAIIETK
+2560 APIEHSKPEAIIETK
-2575 VRQESRVLK
+2575 VHQESRALK
-2584 TDKVEYVNDASLD
+2584 TDKVEYVDDSSLD
-2597 AGKIREI
+2597 VGKIREV

-2609 QVLVEITE
+2609 QVLVETTE

-2664 AIIETKV
+2664 AILETKV
-2671 RQESRVLKTDKVEYV
+2671 RQESRILKTDKVEYV
-2686 NDASLDAGKIREIA
+2686 NDASLDAGKIREVA

-2705 VLVEITEI
+2705 VLVETTDI

-2754 VNRIERNNITKEH
+2754 VNRIERNNITKEL
-2767 QGVST
+2767 QGIST

-2827 FGIISNKRKKN
+2827 FGIISNNRKKN

>member
-27 CMVFG
+27 YMVFG
-32 NSVVFADEASNNV
+32 NSVVFADETSNNV

-55 ETVTSGYSDVVL
+55 KTVTSGYSDVVL
-67 PHSIEN
+67 PHSIES
-73 SSNTIS
+73 SSNTNG

-85 KAIDTEEHKTN
+85 KGIVTEEHKTN
-96 FSVSEQANPE
+96 FSVSEQVNPE
-106 TGKSSPSEDVTALV
+106 TGTSSPSAEVTALV

-137 RTLDN
+137 ITLGN
-142 SIGDDRASVL
+142 SIGEDRASVL

-190 GMTAIDNNAFKNNTK
+190 GMTVIDSNAFKNNTK

-211 PSTLKSIGISA
+211 PSTLKSIGMSA

-241 ENAFANIKTLTEITI
+241 ENAFANIKTLTEVTI
-256 PKSVESASY
+256 PKSVETASH
-265 AFYGDVNLKKVI
+265 AFYGDINLKKVN

-282 VTIPPRVLHNT
+282 VTIPSGILYNT
-293 GIEEIVLP
+293 GLEEIVLP
-301 SSVKTIGSYAFS
+301 SSVKAIGSYAFS
-313 NSKSLEKINLLDGVR
+313 NNKSLEKINLLDGVR

-346 PETLTEISRYVFSDT
+346 PKTLTEISRYAFSDT

-393 ELTGIENWAFR
+393 ELTEIGRSAFS
-404 GTHLSAIYLPRKLNY
+404 GTHLSEIYFPKKLNY

-425 SDIGTLKE
+425 SNIDTLKK
-433 VTVTSNIN
+433 VTVTSDIN
-441 NGWDY
+441 KSWDDWY
-446 WGAPF
+446 WEGLF
-451 YSSPLTTVAIE
+451 DGSPLTTVVIE
-462 EGVTEIADR
+462 EGVTKIPAK
-471 MFYNQK
+471 MFYNQQ
-477 GIMNIN
+477 GIVNIN
-483 FPSTMKEIG
+483 FPSTMKEI
-492 ANAFEGTS
+492 ASYAFGKTS
-500 LKTVLFPSTV
+500 LKKVLLPSAL
-510 EYIGDHAFGDIVT
+510 ENIGERAFGDIET

-528 VGSDL
+528 VGSNL
-533 VTGKNAFYG
+533 VTGKNAFNG

-581 KDAFSSNEQLTKILL
+581 EDAFSSNEQLTKITL

-612 LKEIVFPASMKTIPK
+612 LKEIVFPASMKTIPEG
-627 SILENTQVE
+627 ILENTQVE

-668 KIGRGAFKNSN
+668 KIGRGAFMNSN

-691 IAEEA
+691 IAEKA
-696 FSYNK
+696 FFNNK

-711 KTLGDHAFSNNNL
+711 KTLGDYAFSNNNL

-731 RLEVLGIAFVDN
+731 RLEVLGTAFVDN

-757 IRGDSYSGP
+757 IT

-786 GDGAFYDLKGLA
+786 GDRAFYNLKSLA

-826 NLKTIGRYAF
+826 NLKTIGWYAF

-841 KKVVLPSQVETIGD
+841 KKVVLPSQVETIGN

-863 ESVHIPKSLKSVAN
+863 ESVHIPKSLKSVTSS
-877 YSYNTSYI
+877 YSTRYI
-885 YNRSWNS
+885 YHASWKS
-892 VEWGQGYNAI
+892 VEWGEYYNAI

-917 ISEIISELFRGT
+917 ISEIISGLFKET

-938 SVTRIGSA
+938 SVTKIGSS

-982 SVEKIGYGAFDSVET
+982 SVEKIGYGAFDSVKT
-997 LDKVTLP
+997 LDKVILP
-1004 ANLKEISSKT
+1004 TNLKEISSKT
-1014 FYKTNIAKITIPES
+1014 FYKTNISKITIPES

-1081 GEIATLASVNI
+1081 GEIANLVSVNI

-1139 IKTIENYA
+1139 IKTIENNA

-1156 IVLNNALETIDERA
+1156 IVLNNALETIDDRA
-1170 FANANFKHVKLP
+1170 FANANLKHVKLP

-1197 SLKEVIF
+1197 SLTEVIF
-1204 PKQLRAISENAFANT
+1204 SKKLRNISENAFANT
-1219 GLTKLEVPS
+1219 GLIKLEVPS
-1228 NIEEINS
+1228 NIEEIHS

-1265 KMIEL
+1265 KVIEL

-1276 LGRSAFGNS
+1276 LGSSAFGNS

-1293 KSNIELDRY
+1293 KSNVEFDKY
-1302 YDVNTISPF
+1302 YDVDTNSPF
-1311 TYQNY
+1311 SYQDY
-1316 YGDEISKQRPE
+1316 YSDEISKQRPE

-1349 PIKSVTFK
+1349 PVKSVTFK

-1364 IGSHAFDGTSL
+1364 IGAHAFEGTSL

-1382 TVETLGEYAFG
+1382 TVETLGEFAFG

-1457 AFRNNKSIAIS
+1457 AFRNNKSTAIS
-1468 FDGPQE
+1468 FEDHQE

-1481 PVGLTKIDSRAFEST
+1481 PVSLTKIDSRAFEST
-1496 DIGYYDIPD
+1496 EIGYYDIPD

-1541 KGMKLLVIPNKV
+1541 KGMKQLVIPDKV

-1575 VTNIGENLIAN
+1575 VTKIGEKLIAN

-1591 FHVVGGSYAET
+1591 FHVVSGSYAET

-1611 VALGDDYKHYNDSI
+1611 VEAGDEYKHYNDSI
-1625 VTRGHLLTTSQNL
+1625 VTKAILRTTSQNL
-1638 KFSGDLS
+1638 KLSGNLS

-1657 NITDTEIVITLPD
+1657 NISDTEIVITLPD
-1670 DKVSFNSANPIVKKG
+1670 DKISFNSANPIVKKG

-1692 NVLTLKDINSL
+1692 NILTLKDINSL

-1716 ELTYLDIVAQIR
+1716 ELAYLDIVAQIR

-1741 HINEEMPYLT
+1741 HVNEEIPYLT
-1751 INVNDYI
+1751 VNVNDYI
-1758 SSNSLTVSGKTKPNT
+1758 SSNSLTVFGRTKPNT
-1773 KIKLAV
+1773 KVKFYVNHAYENIP
-1779 FDSSERILETVSK
+1779 ETTSK
-1792 EDGSYSAVVPV
+1792 EDGSYRIVLPIN
-1803 DVSKLSSDEN
+1803 VSQLSSDYN
-1813 SLRKIVLTVISEIS
+1813 SLNPIYLEVISEIS
-1827 RDNIIAKSK
+1827 PDNHLSKEK
-1836 TILYQ
+1836 TIFYR

-1872 RPGEEFEFEVELEN
+1872 RPGEKFEFEVELEN

-1891 GVSIKTS
+1891 RVSIKTS
-1898 RNNKDGFV
+1898 RNNKDGV
-1906 HLSRQSNPHLFK
+1906 IHLSRQSNPHLFK
-1918 YKGFFDVNGIRDDF
+1918 YEGFFDVNGIRDDF

-1942 TLNNRDSDGD
+1942 TLNSRDSDGD

-2002 DLEKLLPKNGET
+2002 GLEGLFPKNGET
-2014 GVSHFNFD
+2014 GVSYFNFD
-2022 ELNAD
+2022 SLNAD
-2027 NKPKHQFYDLNIK
+2027 KKPSCQFFDLDIE
-2040 STDRSLFS
+2040 STDKSLFS
-2048 NWIFVNQLENAYK
+2048 NWIFVKQLEIAFK
-2061 EPEIRGNDKDVGLY
+2061 EPEIAGDNPSPGEY
-2075 HATVSYF
+2075 HSTVSYF
-2082 IDKNKRNII
+2082 IDKNKENII
-2091 VAFRGSDEKPN
+2091 VAFRGSEEKPN
-2102 RLLKFG
+2102 RLIKIDPLG
-2108 SLDNEAAW
+2108 IDNEAGF
-2116 GNRLILNNTFLGRNP
+2116 GNIKIPLGNSP

-2136 KYQIRKIIDEI
+2136 KYQINKIMEEVKL
-2147 RINYPHIE
+2147 NYPNIE
-2155 NLYITGH
+2155 NIYITGH
-2162 SLGGYQAVNAGDWI
+2162 SLGGYQAINAGDRI
-2176 LEDDKLAD
+2176 LEDDNLAD
-2184 IEAKLRRVVNFNGPG
+2184 IKNKLRRVVNFNGPG
-2199 FQHRDDSL
+2199 FNNQEAGLS
-2207 QRATSK
+2207 RAIAQ
-2213 GKMFTRYLV
+2213 GNMFTRYLV
-2222 DELDFGNSFATIGP
+2222 DKIDTPNGLATIGQ
-2236 MPNDVKVPYKKETI
+2236 MPNDVKVPYKKTI
-2250 NNPEV
+2250 NNPDV
-2255 EVHNLTSFFYTLD
+2255 SVHNLTSFFYTLD
-2268 QGYRSSKSRFRDSGN
+2268 RGYRSSKLRFRDSGN
-2283 YSLIT
+2283 YPLIT
-2288 DVVEVK
+2288 DLVEVK

-2318 TSKALSGAQV
+2318 TSKALSGAKV
-2328 TVYYKDANGNEKVWN
+2328 TVYFKDANGKEKVWN

-2354 TSVNGEYAWDVPE
+2354 TSVNGEFAWDVPE
-2367 GLWKVKVSKEGYVS
+2367 GLWKVKVSKEGYIS

-2397 FKLVPHTYSLT
+2397 FKLVPKTYALT
-2408 YNLDGGSV
+2408 FNLGGGSV
-2416 TRDLPT
+2416 THDLPS
-2422 TYQTDVEVP
+2422 TYQTDVEVS
-2431 LVSPTRSGYIFEG
+2431 LESPTRNGYIFEG
-2444 WYDNSDFIGNKIDS
+2444 WYDNPDFIGNKIDS

-2501 DAGKVREVAAINGQV
+2501 EAGKIREVAAINGKV

-2521 EIYVDGKLQS
+2521 DVYVNGELQS
-2531 STEKELSRIEPQAKK
+2531 STERELSRIEPQAKK

-2575 VRQESRVLK
+2575 VRQESRALK
-2584 TDKVEYVNDASLD
+2584 TDKVEYVDDSSLD
-2597 AGKIREI
+2597 VGKVREV
-2604 AAVDG
+2604 AAING
-2609 QVLVEITE
+2609 KVLVEITDV
-2617 IYVNGELQSS
+2617 YVNGELQSS
-2627 TEKELSRIEPQAKK
+2627 TERELSRIEPQSKK
-2641 VYRGTKQVSQV
+2641 VYRGTKQVSH
-2652 PDVAPIEQNKPE
+2652 
-2664 AIIETKV
+2664 
-2671 RQESRVLKTDKVEYV
+2671 
-2686 NDASLDAGKIREIA
+2686 
-2700 AVDGQ
+2700 
-2705 VLVEITEI
+2705 
-2713 YVNGELQS
+2713 
-2721 STEKELSRIEPQA
+2721 
-2734 KKVYR
+2734 
-2739 GTKQVSQVPDVAPIE
+2739 VPDVAPIE

-2767 QGVST
+2767 PGGSI

-2815 EWAGI
+2815 ELAGI

>member
-45 PTITENSTVT
+45 PAITENSTVT

-73 SSNTIS
+73 SSNTNS

-96 FSVSEQANPE
+96 FSVSEQVNPE

-129 ITSKEDAN
+129 ISTKEDAN
-137 RTLDN
+137 ITFDS
-142 SIGDDRASVL
+142 SIGEDRASVL

-162 TVEEENRKRLD
+162 TVEEENRKRLN

-190 GMTAIDNNAFKNNTK
+190 GMTVIDNNAFKNNTK

-222 FEGTSLSKIEL
+222 FEGTSLSKIEF

-241 ENAFANIKTLTEITI
+241 ENAFANIKTLTEVTI
-256 PKSVESASY
+256 PKSVETASH
-265 AFYGDVNLKKVI
+265 AFYGDINLKKVI

-282 VTIPPRVLHNT
+282 VTIPSGVLYNT
-293 GIEEIVLP
+293 GLEEIVLP

-313 NSKSLEKINLLDGVR
+313 NNKSLEKIYLLDGVR
-328 QIEEGAFSG
+328 QIEAGAFSG

-346 PETLTEISRYVFSDT
+346 PKSLTEISRDVFSET

-366 INLPSGITNIGTGAF
+366 INLPSGITNIRDGAF
-381 EHSGLTSIELPK
+381 YNSGLISIALPE
-393 ELTGIENWAFR
+393 ELTEIGYGAFSR
-404 GTHLSAIYLPRKLNY
+404 THLSEIYLPKKLNS
-419 LGINAF
+419 LGLDAF
-425 SDIGTLKE
+425 SNIDTLRK
-433 VTVTSNIN
+433 VTITSNVNIRSD
-441 NGWDY
+441 WSS
-446 WGAPF
+446 PF
-451 YSSPLTTVAIE
+451 NSSPLKTVIIE
-462 EGVTEIADR
+462 EGVTKIHSR
-471 MFYNQK
+471 LFYNQK
-477 GIMNIN
+477 EIMNIN
-483 FPSTMKEIG
+483 LPSTMKEIG
-492 ANAFEGTS
+492 ESAFQNTS
-500 LKTVLFPSTV
+500 LKTVLFPSAI
-510 EYIGDHAFGDIVT
+510 ENIGAFAFGDIES
-523 LTSID
+523 LTSIV
-528 VGSDL
+528 VGNNL
-533 VTGKNAFYG
+533 VTGKYAFSG
-542 SKNLV
+542 SKNLETV
-547 TINLKSGARKIVDG
+547 NFKSGTRKIVDA
-561 FLANTGITEF
+561 FLADTGITDF

-581 KDAFSSNEQLTKILL
+581 KDAFSSNKQLTKLTL
-596 PSTLKTIGERA
+596 PSTLKTIGEGA
-607 FSNTS
+607 FSNTG

-627 SILENTQVE
+627 GILENTQVE

-701 LSAVTLPTYL
+701 LSAVILPTHL
-711 KTLGDHAFSNNNL
+711 KTLGDSSFSNNNL

-731 RLEVLGIAFVDN
+731 NLEVLGTAFVDN
-743 SELSKITFSEGLKE
+743 SSLSKITFSEGLKE
-757 IRGDSYSGP
+757 IKGSSNLRL
-766 SAFSGTSIKSVVL
+766 SAFSGTAIKSVVL

-786 GDGAFYDLKGLA
+786 GDGAFYNLKGLA
-798 DISIPENVTSI
+798 DIVIPENVTSI
-809 GNEAFY
+809 GDEAFY
-815 NTGLTSIDLPA
+815 NTGLTFIDLPA
-826 NLKTIGRYAF
+826 NLKTIGWFAF

-841 KKVVLPSQVETIGD
+841 KKVNIPIQVETIGGC
-855 HAFSIESL
+855 AFSIDTL
-863 ESVHIPKSLKSVAN
+863 ESVHIPKSLKSVN
-877 YSYNTSYI
+877 NGYNNSSYI
-885 YNRSWNS
+885 YGKA
-892 VEWGQGYNAI
+892 WGELEYYGHNAI
-902 FSGDK
+902 FLGAK
-907 NLKTVTFEDG
+907 NLKTVTFEAG
-917 ISEIISELFRGT
+917 ISEIISDLFRET

-938 SVTRIGSA
+938 SVTKIGSA

-967 FAFANTK
+967 FAFAHTK

-982 SVEKIGYGAFDSVET
+982 SVEKIGYGAFDSVKT

-1050 LISIGQN
+1050 LITIGQN
-1057 AFSGTQLTTVVLPSK
+1057 AFSGTQLTSVVLPSK
-1072 IKTLENEAF
+1072 LKTLENEAF
-1081 GEIATLASVNI
+1081 GEITTLVSVNI

-1108 LENVIIEDGREKI
+1108 LENIIIEDGREKI

-1139 IKTIENYA
+1139 IKTIEDSA

-1156 IVLNNALETIDERA
+1156 ITLNNALATIAERA
-1170 FANANFKHVKLP
+1170 FANTNLKHVKLP

-1197 SLKEVIF
+1197 SLTEVIF
-1204 PKQLRAISENAFANT
+1204 SKKLRAISENAFANT

-1228 NIEEINS
+1228 NIEEIYS

-1265 KMIEL
+1265 KVIEL

-1293 KSNIELDRY
+1293 KSNIELDKY
-1302 YDVNTISPF
+1302 YDVDTISPF
-1311 TYQNY
+1311 SYRDY
-1316 YGDEISKQRPE
+1316 YSDEISKQRPE

-1349 PIKSVTFK
+1349 PVKSVTFK

-1364 IGSHAFDGTSL
+1364 IGNHAFDGTSL

-1468 FDGPQE
+1468 FEGPQE

-1513 AFRFNPNLK
+1513 VFRFNPNLK
-1522 SIKLPSELKALKGY
+1522 SVKLPSELKALKGY

-1541 KGMKLLVIPNKV
+1541 KGMKLLVIPDKV

-1625 VTRGHLLTTSQNL
+1625 VTRGHLLTTSQNQ

-1657 NITDTEIVITLPD
+1657 NISDTEIVITLPD
-1670 DKVSFNSANPIVKKG
+1670 DKISFNSKNPIVKKG

-1692 NVLTLKDINSL
+1692 NILTLKDINSL

-1773 KIKLAV
+1773 KIKLFV
-1779 FDSSERILETVSK
+1779 KDSSERILETVSK

-1813 SLRKIVLTVISEIS
+1813 SLRNIFLTVISEIS

-1872 RPGEEFEFEVELEN
+1872 RPGEKFEFEVELEN

-1891 GVSIKTS
+1891 GVSIKTT
-1898 RNNKDGFV
+1898 RNNKDGFI

-1942 TLNNRDSDGD
+1942 TLNSRDSDGD
-1952 GLIDSDKLKETD
+1952 GLIDSDKVKETD
-1964 KVVISNYNPII
+1964 KKVISKYNPII
-1975 ADKHNNSWDV
+1975 ADKHKNSWDV

-2002 DLEKLLPKNGET
+2002 ELEKLLPKNGET
-2014 GVSHFNFD
+2014 EVSQFNFD
-2022 ELNAD
+2022 ELKSD
-2027 NKPKHQFYDLNIK
+2027 NKPKTQFYDLNIK
-2040 STDRSLFS
+2040 STDRSLFT
-2048 NWIFVNQLENAYK
+2048 NWIFVKQLENAFK
-2061 EPEIRGNDKDVGLY
+2061 EPEIAGDATVKDNY
-2075 HATVSYF
+2075 HSTVSYF
-2082 IDKNKRNII
+2082 IDKNKKNII
-2091 VAFRGSDEKPN
+2091 VAFRGSDEYEEADKGNLDIPWGPN
-2102 RLLKFG
+2102 PK
-2108 SLDNEAAW
+2108 
-2116 GNRLILNNTFLGRNP
+2116 
-2131 QERAA
+2131 ERAA
-2136 KYQIRKIIDEI
+2136 KYQISKIIEEI
-2147 RINYPHIE
+2147 KLNYPDFE

-2162 SLGGYQAVNAGDWI
+2162 SLGGYQAINAGDRI
-2176 LEDDKLAD
+2176 LEDDNLAD
-2184 IEAKLRRVVNFNGPG
+2184 IEGKLRRVVNFNGPG
-2199 FQHRDDSL
+2199 FNNQ
-2207 QRATSK
+2207 QEGFYRAIEK
-2213 GKMFTRYLV
+2213 GKIFTRYLV
-2222 DELDFGNSFATIGP
+2222 DKINTMNGAATWGQ
-2236 MPNDVKVPYKKETI
+2236 MTNDVKVPYKQTI
-2250 NNPEV
+2250 HHIELRLYGFDV
-2255 EVHNLTSFFYTLD
+2255 SVHNLTSFFYTLD
-2268 QGYRSSKSRFRDSGN
+2268 QGYRSSKSRFSDSGN

-2288 DVVEVK
+2288 DLVEVK

-2328 TVYYKDANGNEKVWN
+2328 TVYFKDANGNEKVWN

-2354 TSVNGEYAWDVPE
+2354 TSVNGEFAWDVPE

-2408 YNLDGGSV
+2408 YNLGGGSV
-2416 TRDLPT
+2416 THDLPS
-2422 TYQTDVEVP
+2422 TYQTDVEIP
-2431 LVSPTRSGYIFEG
+2431 LGSPARSGYIFEG
-2444 WYDNSDFIGNKIDS
+2444 WYDNPDFIGNKIDS

-2501 DAGKVREVAAINGQV
+2501 DAGKVREVAAINGIV

-2521 EIYVDGKLQS
+2521 DVYVNGELQS
-2531 STEKELSRIEPQAKK
+2531 STERELSRIEPQAKK

-2609 QVLVEITE
+2609 QDLVEITD

-2627 TEKELSRIEPQAKK
+2627 TEKELSRIEPQSKK
-2641 VYRGTKQVSQV
+2641 IYRGTKQVSQV
-2652 PDVAPIEQNKPE
+2652 PDVA
-2664 AIIETKV
+2664 
-2671 RQESRVLKTDKVEYV
+2671 L
-2686 NDASLDAGKIREIA
+2686 
-2700 AVDGQ
+2700 
-2705 VLVEITEI
+2705 
-2713 YVNGELQS
+2713 
-2721 STEKELSRIEPQA
+2721 
-2734 KKVYR
+2734 
-2739 GTKQVSQVPDVAPIE
+2739 IE
-2754 VNRIERNNITKEH
+2754 VNRVERNSITKEH

>member
-27 CMVFG
+27 YMVFG
-32 NSVVFADEASNNV
+32 NSVVFADETSNNV

-55 ETVTSGYSDVVL
+55 KTVTSGYSDVVL
-67 PHSIEN
+67 PHSIES
-73 SSNTIS
+73 SSNTNG

-85 KAIDTEEHKTN
+85 KGIVTEEHKTN
-96 FSVSEQANPE
+96 FSVSEQVNPE
-106 TGKSSPSEDVTALV
+106 TGTSSPSAEVTALV

-137 RTLDN
+137 ITLGN
-142 SIGDDRASVL
+142 SIGEDRASVL

-190 GMTAIDNNAFKNNTK
+190 GMTVIDSNAFKNNTK

-211 PSTLKSIGISA
+211 PSTLKSIGTSA

-241 ENAFANIKTLTEITI
+241 KNAFANIKTLTEVII

-346 PETLTEISRYVFSDT
+346 PETLTEISSYVFSDT

-366 INLPSGITNIGTGAF
+366 INLPSGITNIRDGAF
-381 EHSGLTSIELPK
+381 TNSGLISITLPK
-393 ELTGIENWAFR
+393 ELTGIGRSAFS
-404 GTHLSAIYLPRKLNY
+404 GTHLSEIYFPKQLNY

-425 SDIGTLKE
+425 SYIDTLKK
-433 VTVTSNIN
+433 VTVTSDIN
-441 NGWDY
+441 KSWDGWFWEGFFD
-446 WGAPF
+446 A
-451 YSSPLTTVAIE
+451 SPLTTVVIE
-462 EGVTEIADR
+462 EGVTKIPAK
-471 MFYNQK
+471 MFYNRQ

-483 FPSTMKEIG
+483 FPSTMKEI
-492 ANAFEGTS
+492 ASYAFGKTS
-500 LKTVLFPSTV
+500 LKKVLLPSAL
-510 EYIGDHAFGDIVT
+510 ENIGERAFGDIET

-528 VGSDL
+528 VGSNL
-533 VTGKNAFYG
+533 VTGKNAFNG

-581 KDAFSSNEQLTKILL
+581 EDAFSSNEQLTKLIL

-612 LKEIVFPASMKTIPK
+612 LKEIVFPASMKTIPEG
-627 SILENTQVE
+627 ILENTQVE

-668 KIGRGAFKNSN
+668 KIGRGAFMNSN

-691 IAEEA
+691 IAEKA
-696 FSYNK
+696 FFNNK

-711 KTLGDHAFSNNNL
+711 KTLGDYAFSNNNL

-731 RLEVLGIAFVDN
+731 RLEVLGTAFVDN

-757 IRGDSYSGP
+757 IT

-786 GDGAFYDLKGLA
+786 GNGAFYNLKGLA

-809 GNEAFY
+809 GDEAFY

-826 NLKTIGRYAF
+826 NLKIIGRYAF

-841 KKVVLPSQVETIGD
+841 KKVVLPSQVETIGN

-863 ESVHIPKSLKSVAN
+863 ESVHIPKSLKSVTS
-877 YSYNTSYI
+877 SYNTSYI
-885 YNRSWNS
+885 YNGSWKS
-892 VEWGQGYNAI
+892 VEWGEYYNAI

-917 ISEIISELFRGT
+917 ISEIISGLFKET

-938 SVTRIGSA
+938 SVTKIGSS

-982 SVEKIGYGAFDSVET
+982 SVEKIGYGAFDSVKT
-997 LDKVTLP
+997 LDKVILP
-1004 ANLKEISSKT
+1004 TNLKEISSKT

-1081 GEIATLASVNI
+1081 GEIANLVSVNI

-1139 IKTIENYA
+1139 IKTIENNA

-1156 IVLNNALETIDERA
+1156 IVLNNALETIDDRA
-1170 FANANFKHVKLP
+1170 FANANLKHVKLP

-1197 SLKEVIF
+1197 SLTEVIF
-1204 PKQLRAISENAFANT
+1204 SKKLRNISENAFANT

-1228 NIEEINS
+1228 NIEEIYS

-1265 KMIEL
+1265 KVIEL

-1276 LGRSAFGNS
+1276 LGSSAFGNS

-1293 KSNIELDRY
+1293 KSNVGHDKY
-1302 YDVNTISPF
+1302 YDDDTISPF
-1311 TYQNY
+1311 SYRDY
-1316 YGDEISKQRPE
+1316 YSDEISKQRPE

-1349 PIKSVTFK
+1349 PVKSVTFK

-1364 IGSHAFDGTSL
+1364 IGAHAFEGTSL

-1382 TVETLGEYAFG
+1382 TVETLGEFAFG

-1457 AFRNNKSIAIS
+1457 AFRNNKSTAIS
-1468 FDGPQE
+1468 FEGHQE

-1496 DIGYYDIPD
+1496 EIGYYDIPD

-1541 KGMKLLVIPNKV
+1541 KGMKQLVIPDKV

-1575 VTNIGENLIAN
+1575 VTKIGEKLIAN

-1591 FHVVGGSYAET
+1591 FHVVSGSYAET

-1611 VALGDDYKHYNDSI
+1611 VEAGDEYKHYNDSI
-1625 VTRGHLLTTSQNL
+1625 VTKAILRTTSQNL
-1638 KFSGDLS
+1638 KLSGNLS

-1657 NITDTEIVITLPD
+1657 NISDTEIVITLPD
-1670 DKVSFNSANPIVKKG
+1670 DKISFNSANPIVKKG

-1692 NVLTLKDINSL
+1692 NILTLKDINSL

-1716 ELTYLDIVAQIR
+1716 ELAYLDIVAQIR
-1728 YKENGIQRAELLG
+1728 YNENGIQRAELLG
-1741 HINEEMPYLT
+1741 HVNEEIPYLT
-1751 INVNDYI
+1751 VNVNDYI
-1758 SSNSLTVSGKTKPNT
+1758 SSNSLTVFGRTKPNT
-1773 KIKLAV
+1773 KVKFYVNHAYENIP
-1779 FDSSERILETVSK
+1779 ETTSK
-1792 EDGSYSAVVPV
+1792 EDGSYRIVLPIN
-1803 DVSKLSSDEN
+1803 VSQLSSDYN
-1813 SLRKIVLTVISEIS
+1813 SLNPIYLEVISEIS
-1827 RDNIIAKSK
+1827 PDNHLSKEK
-1836 TILYQ
+1836 TIFYR

-1872 RPGEEFEFEVELEN
+1872 RPGEKFEFEVELEN

-1891 GVSIKTS
+1891 RVSIKTS
-1898 RNNKDGFV
+1898 RNNKDGV
-1906 HLSRQSNPHLFK
+1906 IHLSRQSNPHLFK
-1918 YKGFFDVNGIRDDF
+1918 YEGFFDVNGIRDDF

-1942 TLNNRDSDGD
+1942 TLNSRDSDGD

-2002 DLEKLLPKNGET
+2002 GLEGLFPKNGET
-2014 GVSHFNFD
+2014 GVSYFNFD
-2022 ELNAD
+2022 SLNAD
-2027 NKPKHQFYDLNIK
+2027 KKPSYQFFDLDIE
-2040 STDRSLFS
+2040 STDKSLFS
-2048 NWIFVNQLENAYK
+2048 NWIFVKQLEIAFK
-2061 EPEIRGNDKDVGLY
+2061 EPEIAGDNPSPGEY
-2075 HATVSYF
+2075 HSTVSYF
-2082 IDKNKRNII
+2082 IDKNKENII
-2091 VAFRGSDEKPN
+2091 VAFRGSEEKPN
-2102 RLLKFG
+2102 RLIKIDPLG
-2108 SLDNEAAW
+2108 IDNEAGF
-2116 GNRLILNNTFLGRNP
+2116 GNIKIPLGNSP

-2136 KYQIRKIIDEI
+2136 KYQINKIMEEVKL
-2147 RINYPHIE
+2147 NYPNIE
-2155 NLYITGH
+2155 NIYITGH
-2162 SLGGYQAVNAGDWI
+2162 SLGGYQAINAGDRI
-2176 LEDDKLAD
+2176 LEDDNLAD
-2184 IEAKLRRVVNFNGPG
+2184 IKNKLRRVVNFNGPG
-2199 FQHRDDSL
+2199 FNNQEAGLS
-2207 QRATSK
+2207 RAIAQ
-2213 GKMFTRYLV
+2213 GNMFTRYLV
-2222 DELDFGNSFATIGP
+2222 DKIDTPNGLATIGQ
-2236 MPNDVKVPYKKETI
+2236 MPNDVKVPYKKTI
-2250 NNPEV
+2250 NNPDV
-2255 EVHNLTSFFYTLD
+2255 SVHNLTSFFYTLD
-2268 QGYRSSKSRFRDSGN
+2268 RGYRSSKLRFRDSGN
-2283 YSLIT
+2283 YPLIT
-2288 DVVEVK
+2288 DLVEVK

-2318 TSKALSGAQV
+2318 TSKALSGAKV
-2328 TVYYKDANGNEKVWN
+2328 TVYFKDANGKEKVWN

-2354 TSVNGEYAWDVPE
+2354 TSVNGEFAWDVPE
-2367 GLWKVKVSKEGYVS
+2367 GLWKVKVSKEGYIS

-2397 FKLVPHTYSLT
+2397 FKLVPKTYALT
-2408 YNLDGGSV
+2408 FNLGGGSV
-2416 TRDLPT
+2416 THDLPS
-2422 TYQTDVEVP
+2422 TYQTDVEVS
-2431 LVSPTRSGYIFEG
+2431 LESPTRNGYIFEG
-2444 WYDNSDFIGNKIDS
+2444 WYDNPDFIGNKIDS

-2501 DAGKVREVAAINGQV
+2501 EAGKIREVAAINGKV

-2521 EIYVDGKLQS
+2521 DVYVNGELQS
-2531 STEKELSRIEPQAKK
+2531 STERELSRIEPQAKK

-2575 VRQESRVLK
+2575 VRQESRALK
-2584 TDKVEYVNDASLD
+2584 TDKVEYVDDSSLDVGKVREVAAINGKVLVEITDIYVNSELQLSTERELSRIEPQAKKVYRGTKQVSHVPDVAPMENNKSEVIIETKVRQESRVLKTDKIEYVDDSSLD
-2597 AGKIREI
+2597 AGKVREVVAI
-2604 AAVDG
+2604 NG
-2609 QVLVEITE
+2609 KVLVEITDV
-2617 IYVNGELQSS
+2617 YVNDELQLS

-2641 VYRGTKQVSQV
+2641 VYRGTKQVSYV
-2652 PDVAPIEQNKPE
+2652 PDIAPIE
-2664 AIIETKV
+2664 II
-2671 RQESRVLKTDKVEYV
+2671 
-2686 NDASLDAGKIREIA
+2686 
-2700 AVDGQ
+2700 
-2705 VLVEITEI
+2705 
-2713 YVNGELQS
+2713 
-2721 STEKELSRIEPQA
+2721 
-2734 KKVYR
+2734 
-2739 GTKQVSQVPDVAPIE
+2739 
-2754 VNRIERNNITKEH
+2754 RIERNNITKEH

-2772 VINTKLEPVV
+2772 VINTKIEQVV
-2782 MNQSSSEPLSSKET
+2782 MNQSSSEPFSSKET

-2815 EWAGI
+2815 ELAGI

>member
-96 FSVSEQANPE
+96 FSVSEQVNPE

-581 KDAFSSNEQLTKILL
+581 KDAFSSNEQLTKIIL

-691 IAEEA
+691 IAEDA

-701 LSAVTLPTYL
+701 LSAVILPTHL
-711 KTLGDHAFSNNNL
+711 KTLGDSSFSNNNL

-731 RLEVLGIAFVDN
+731 NLEVLGTAFVDN
-743 SELSKITFSEGLKE
+743 SSLSKITFSEGLKE
-757 IRGDSYSGP
+757 IKGSSNLRL
-766 SAFSGTSIKSVVL
+766 SAFSGTAIKSVVL

-786 GDGAFYDLKGLA
+786 GDDAFYNLNGLA
-798 DISIPENVTSI
+798 DIVIPENVTSI
-809 GNEAFY
+809 GDEAFY
-815 NTGLTSIDLPA
+815 NTGLTFIDLPA
-826 NLKTIGRYAF
+826 NLKTIGWFAF

-841 KKVVLPSQVETIGD
+841 KKVDIPIQVETIGGC
-855 HAFSIESL
+855 AFSIDTL
-863 ESVHIPKSLKSVAN
+863 ESVHIPKSLKSVN
-877 YSYNTSYI
+877 NGYNNSSYI
-885 YNRSWNS
+885 YGKA
-892 VEWGQGYNAI
+892 WGELEYYGHNAI
-902 FSGDK
+902 FLGAK
-907 NLKTVTFEDG
+907 NLKTVTFEAG
-917 ISEIISELFRGT
+917 ISEIISDLFRET

-938 SVTRIGSA
+938 SVTKIGSA

-967 FAFANTK
+967 FAFAHTK

-982 SVEKIGYGAFDSVET
+982 SVEKIGYGAFDSVKT

-1081 GEIATLASVNI
+1081 GEIATLVSVNI

-1139 IKTIENYA
+1139 IKTIEKYA

-1170 FANANFKHVKLP
+1170 FANTNLKHVKLP

-1235 GAFYNTKLS
+1235 SAFYNTKLS

-1265 KMIEL
+1265 KVIEL

-1416 SKKLNELRNKIEGI
+1416 SKKLNELRNKIEGT

-1442 TTFIVPSGIKEIGKY
+1442 TTFIVPSGVKEIGKY

-1468 FDGPQE
+1468 FEGPQE

-1541 KGMKLLVIPNKV
+1541 KGMKLLVIPDKV

-1575 VTNIGENLIAN
+1575 VTNIGDNLIAN

-1591 FHVVGGSYAET
+1591 FHVVVGSYADT

-1611 VALGDDYKHYNDSI
+1611 VAVGDDYKHYNDSI
-1625 VTRGHLLTTSQNL
+1625 VTRAHLLTTSQNL

-1657 NITDTEIVITLPD
+1657 NISDTEIVITLPD
-1670 DKVSFNSANPIVKKG
+1670 DKVSFNSANPIVNKG

-1692 NVLTLKDINSL
+1692 NVLTLKDINLL

-1728 YKENGIQRAELLG
+1728 YKEDGIQRAELLG

-1779 FDSSERILETVSK
+1779 IDSSERILETVSK

-1813 SLRKIVLTVISEIS
+1813 SLRKIVLKVISEIS

-1872 RPGEEFEFEVELEN
+1872 RPGEKFEFEVELEN

-1898 RNNKDGFV
+1898 RNNKDGFI

-1942 TLNNRDSDGD
+1942 TLISRDSDGD

-1964 KVVISNYNPII
+1964 KVVISNNNPII

-1985 SDRDLLIFS
+1985 SDRDLLMFS

-2002 DLEKLLPKNGET
+2002 ELEKLLPKNGET
-2014 GVSHFNFD
+2014 EVSQFNFD
-2022 ELNAD
+2022 ELNTD
-2027 NKPKHQFYDLNIK
+2027 KKPKYQFYDLNTK
-2040 STDRSLFS
+2040 STDRRLFS
-2048 NWIFVNQLENAYK
+2048 NWIFVNQLENAFK
-2061 EPEIRGNDKDVGLY
+2061 EPEIAGNAKVNDNY
-2075 HATVSYF
+2075 HSTVSYF
-2082 IDKNKRNII
+2082 IDRNKKNII
-2091 VAFRGSDEKPN
+2091 VAFRGSEEDK
-2102 RLLKFG
+2102 
-2108 SLDNEAAW
+2108 EA
-2116 GNRLILNNTFLGRNP
+2116 FLGNLDIPDGPNP
-2131 QERAA
+2131 KERAA
-2136 KYQIRKIIDEI
+2136 KYQINKIIEEI
-2147 RINYPHIE
+2147 KLNYPHFE
-2155 NLYITGH
+2155 NIYITGH

-2176 LEDDKLAD
+2176 LEADNLAD
-2184 IEAKLRRVVNFNGPG
+2184 IKGKLRRVINFNGPG
-2199 FQHRDDSL
+2199 FNKQEASL
-2207 QRATSK
+2207 SRAIAQ
-2213 GKMFTRYLV
+2213 GDMFTRYLV
-2222 DELDFGNSFATIGP
+2222 DEINLLNGSATIGK
-2236 MPNDVKVPYKKETI
+2236 MPNDVKVPYKKTI
-2250 NNPEV
+2250 HHIDNRKLGIDIS
-2255 EVHNLTSFFYTLD
+2255 VHNLTSFFYTLD
-2268 QGYRSSKSRFRDSGN
+2268 RGYRSSKSRFSDSGN
-2283 YSLIT
+2283 YPLIT
-2288 DVVEVK
+2288 DLVEVK

-2328 TVYYKDANGNEKVWN
+2328 TVYFKDANGKERVWN

-2386 LPVAPV
+2386 LSVAPV

-2422 TYQTDVEVP
+2422 TYQTDVEIP
-2431 LVSPTRSGYIFEG
+2431 LGSPARSGYIFEG
-2444 WYDNSDFIGNKIDS
+2444 WYDNPDFIGNKIDS

-2467 TLWAKWALARQ
+2467 TLWAKWAPARQ

-2501 DAGKVREVAAINGQV
+2501 DVGKVREVAAINGKV

-2521 EIYVDGKLQS
+2521 DVYVNGELQS
-2531 STEKELSRIEPQAKK
+2531 STERELSRIEPQAKK

-2584 TDKVEYVNDASLD
+2584 TDKIEYVNDASLD

-2609 QVLVEITE
+2609 QVLVEIID

-2652 PDVAPIEQNKPE
+2652 PDVAPMENNKPE

-2671 RQESRVLKTDKVEYV
+2671 RQEGRVLQTDKVEYV
-2686 NDASLDAGKIREIA
+2686 NDASLDAGKVREVA
-2700 AVDGQ
+2700 AINGK
-2705 VLVEITEI
+2705 VLVEITDI

-2721 STEKELSRIEPQA
+2721 RTEKELSRIEPQA

-2739 GTKQVSQVPDVAPIE
+2739 GTKQVSHVPDIAPIE
-2754 VNRIERNNITKEH
+2754 VIRIERNNITKEH

-2772 VINTKLEPVV
+2772 VINTKIEPVV
-2782 MNQSSSEPLSSKET
+2782 MNQSSSEPRSSKET

-2827 FGIISNKRKKN
+2827 LGMISNKRKKN

>member
-27 CMVFG
+27 YMVFG
-32 NSVVFADEASNNV
+32 NSVVFADETSNNV

-55 ETVTSGYSDVVL
+55 KTVTSGYSDVVL
-67 PHSIEN
+67 PHSIES
-73 SSNTIS
+73 SSNTNG

-85 KAIDTEEHKTN
+85 KGIVTEEHKTN
-96 FSVSEQANPE
+96 FSVSEQVNPE
-106 TGKSSPSEDVTALV
+106 TGTSSPSAEVTALV

-137 RTLDN
+137 ITLGN
-142 SIGDDRASVL
+142 SIGEDRASVL

-190 GMTAIDNNAFKNNTK
+190 GMTVIDSNAFKNNTK

-211 PSTLKSIGISA
+211 PSTLKSIGTSA

-241 ENAFANIKTLTEITI
+241 KNAFANIKTLTEVII

-346 PETLTEISRYVFSDT
+346 PETLTEISSYVFSDT

-366 INLPSGITNIGTGAF
+366 INLPSGITNIRDGAF
-381 EHSGLTSIELPK
+381 TNSGLISITLPK
-393 ELTGIENWAFR
+393 ELTGIGRSAFS
-404 GTHLSAIYLPRKLNY
+404 GTHLSEIYFPKQLNY

-425 SDIGTLKE
+425 SYIDTLKK
-433 VTVTSNIN
+433 VTVTSDIN
-441 NGWDY
+441 KSWDGWFWEGFFD
-446 WGAPF
+446 A
-451 YSSPLTTVAIE
+451 SPLTTVVIE
-462 EGVTEIADR
+462 EGVTKIPDK
-471 MFYNQK
+471 MFYNRQ

-483 FPSTMKEIG
+483 FPSTMKEI
-492 ANAFEGTS
+492 ASYAFGKTS
-500 LKTVLFPSTV
+500 LKKVLLPSAL
-510 EYIGDHAFGDIVT
+510 ENIGERAFGDIET

-528 VGSDL
+528 VGSNL
-533 VTGKNAFYG
+533 VTGKNAFNG

-581 KDAFSSNEQLTKILL
+581 EDAFSSNEQLTKLIL

-612 LKEIVFPASMKTIPK
+612 LKEIVFPASMKTIPEG
-627 SILENTQVE
+627 ILENTQVE

-668 KIGRGAFKNSN
+668 KIGRGAFMNSN

-691 IAEEA
+691 IAEKA
-696 FSYNK
+696 FFNNK

-711 KTLGDHAFSNNNL
+711 KTLGDYAFSNNNL

-731 RLEVLGIAFVDN
+731 RLEVLGTAFVDN

-757 IRGDSYSGP
+757 IT

-786 GDGAFYDLKGLA
+786 GNGAFYNLKGLA

-809 GNEAFY
+809 GDEAFY

-826 NLKTIGRYAF
+826 NLKIIGRYAF

-841 KKVVLPSQVETIGD
+841 KKVVLPSQVETIGN

-863 ESVHIPKSLKSVAN
+863 ESVHIPKSLKSVTS
-877 YSYNTSYI
+877 SYNTSYI
-885 YNRSWNS
+885 YNGSWKS
-892 VEWGQGYNAI
+892 VEWGEYYNAI

-917 ISEIISELFRGT
+917 ISEIISGLFKET

-938 SVTRIGSA
+938 SVTKIGSS

-982 SVEKIGYGAFDSVET
+982 SVEKIGYGAFDSVKT
-997 LDKVTLP
+997 LDKVILP
-1004 ANLKEISSKT
+1004 TNLKEISSKT

-1081 GEIATLASVNI
+1081 GEIANLVSVNI

-1139 IKTIENYA
+1139 IKTIENNA

-1156 IVLNNALETIDERA
+1156 IVLNNALETIDDRA
-1170 FANANFKHVKLP
+1170 FANANLKHVKLP

-1197 SLKEVIF
+1197 SLTEVIF
-1204 PKQLRAISENAFANT
+1204 SKKLRNISENAFANT

-1228 NIEEINS
+1228 NIEEIYS

-1265 KMIEL
+1265 KVIEL

-1276 LGRSAFGNS
+1276 LGSSAFGNS

-1293 KSNIELDRY
+1293 KSNVGHDKY
-1302 YDVNTISPF
+1302 YDDDTISPF
-1311 TYQNY
+1311 SYRDY
-1316 YGDEISKQRPE
+1316 YSDEISKQRPE

-1349 PIKSVTFK
+1349 PVKSVTFK

-1364 IGSHAFDGTSL
+1364 IGAHAFEGTSL

-1382 TVETLGEYAFG
+1382 TVETLGEFAFG

-1457 AFRNNKSIAIS
+1457 AFRNNKSTAIS
-1468 FDGPQE
+1468 FEGHQE

-1496 DIGYYDIPD
+1496 EIGYYDIPD

-1541 KGMKLLVIPNKV
+1541 KGMKQLVIPDKV

-1575 VTNIGENLIAN
+1575 VTKIGEKLIAN

-1591 FHVVGGSYAET
+1591 FHVVSGSYAET

-1611 VALGDDYKHYNDSI
+1611 VEAGDEYKHYNDSI
-1625 VTRGHLLTTSQNL
+1625 VTKAILRTTSQNL
-1638 KFSGDLS
+1638 KLSGNLS

-1657 NITDTEIVITLPD
+1657 NISDTEIVITLPD
-1670 DKVSFNSANPIVKKG
+1670 DKISFNSANPIVKKG

-1692 NVLTLKDINSL
+1692 NILTLKDINSL

-1716 ELTYLDIVAQIR
+1716 ELAYLDIVAQIR
-1728 YKENGIQRAELLG
+1728 YNENGIQRAELLG
-1741 HINEEMPYLT
+1741 HVNEEIPYLT
-1751 INVNDYI
+1751 VNVNDYI
-1758 SSNSLTVSGKTKPNT
+1758 SSNSLTVFGRTKPNT
-1773 KIKLAV
+1773 KVKFYVNHAYENIP
-1779 FDSSERILETVSK
+1779 ETTSK
-1792 EDGSYSAVVPV
+1792 EDGSYRIVLPIN
-1803 DVSKLSSDEN
+1803 VSQFSSDYN
-1813 SLRKIVLTVISEIS
+1813 SSNPIYLEVISEIS
-1827 RDNIIAKSK
+1827 PDNHLSKEK
-1836 TILYQ
+1836 TIFYR

-1872 RPGEEFEFEVELEN
+1872 RPGEKFEFEVELEN

-1891 GVSIKTS
+1891 GVSINTS
-1898 RNNKDGFV
+1898 RNNKDGV
-1906 HLSRQSNPHLFK
+1906 IHLSRQSSPHLFK
-1918 YKGFFDVNGIRDDF
+1918 YEGFFDVNGIRDDF

-1942 TLNNRDSDGD
+1942 TLNSRDSDGD

-2022 ELNAD
+2022 ELNAE

-2048 NWIFVNQLENAYK
+2048 NWIFVNQLENAFK
-2061 EPEIRGNDKDVGLY
+2061 EPEIAGDDGFVGDY
-2075 HATVSYF
+2075 HSTVSYF
-2082 IDKNKRNII
+2082 IDKNKKNII
-2091 VAFRGSDEKPN
+2091 VAFRGSDENPI
-2102 RLLKFG
+2102 G
-2108 SLDNEAAW
+2108 SLVNNEAVW
-2116 GNRLILNNTFLGRNP
+2116 GNRLILNNTFSGRNP

-2199 FQHRDDSL
+2199 FRHRGDSL
-2207 QRATSK
+2207 DRATTK

-2222 DELDFGNSFATIGP
+2222 DEIDFFNGIATIGK
-2236 MPNDVKVPYKKETI
+2236 MPNDVKLPYKKTI
-2250 NNPEV
+2250 NNPDV

-2268 QGYRSSKSRFRDSGN
+2268 RGYRSSKARFIGN
-2283 YSLIT
+2283 YPLIN

-2294 NYLLTLPESPNY
+2294 DYLLTLPESLNY
-2306 VIDPSGTIINSV
+2306 VIDPSGTVINSI
-2318 TSKALSGAQV
+2318 TSKTLSGVQV
-2328 TVYYKDANGNEKVWN
+2328 TVYYKDADGKEKVWN

-2354 TSVNGEYAWDVPE
+2354 TSINGEYAWDVPE
-2367 GLWKVKVSKEGYVS
+2367 GLWKVKVSKEGYDS

-2397 FKLVPHTYSLT
+2397 FKLVPHTYALT
-2408 YNLDGGSV
+2408 YDLGGGSV
-2416 TRDLPT
+2416 TRALPS
-2422 TYQTDVEVP
+2422 TYQTDVEIP
-2431 LVSPTRSGYIFEG
+2431 LGSPARSGYIFEG
-2444 WYDNSDFIGNKIDS
+2444 WYDNPDFIGNKIDS

-2501 DAGKVREVAAINGQV
+2501 EAGKIREVAAINGKV

-2521 EIYVDGKLQS
+2521 DVYVNGELQS
-2531 STEKELSRIEPQAKK
+2531 STERELSRIEPQAKK

-2575 VRQESRVLK
+2575 VRQESRALKIDKVEYVDDSSLDVGKVREVAAINGKVLVEITDIYVNSELQLSTERELSRIEPQAKKVYRGTKQVSHVPDVAPMENNKPEVIIETKVRQESRVLK
-2584 TDKVEYVNDASLD
+2584 TDKIEYVDDSSLD
-2597 AGKIREI
+2597 AGKVREVVAI
-2604 AAVDG
+2604 NG
-2609 QVLVEITE
+2609 KVLVEITDV
-2617 IYVNGELQSS
+2617 YVNDELQLS

-2641 VYRGTKQVSQV
+2641 VYRGTKQVSYV
-2652 PDVAPIEQNKPE
+2652 PDIAPIE
-2664 AIIETKV
+2664 II
-2671 RQESRVLKTDKVEYV
+2671 
-2686 NDASLDAGKIREIA
+2686 
-2700 AVDGQ
+2700 
-2705 VLVEITEI
+2705 
-2713 YVNGELQS
+2713 
-2721 STEKELSRIEPQA
+2721 
-2734 KKVYR
+2734 
-2739 GTKQVSQVPDVAPIE
+2739 
-2754 VNRIERNNITKEH
+2754 RIERNNITKEH

-2772 VINTKLEPVV
+2772 VINTKIEQVV
-2782 MNQSSSEPLSSKET
+2782 MNQSSSEPFSSKET

-2815 EWAGI
+2815 ELAGI

>member
-27 CMVFG
+27 YMVFG
-32 NSVVFADEASNNV
+32 NSVVFADETSNNV

-55 ETVTSGYSDVVL
+55 KTVTSGYSDVVL
-67 PHSIEN
+67 PHSIES
-73 SSNTIS
+73 SSNTNG

-85 KAIDTEEHKTN
+85 KGIVTEEHKTN
-96 FSVSEQANPE
+96 FSVSEQVNPE
-106 TGKSSPSEDVTALV
+106 TGTSSPSAEVTALV

-137 RTLDN
+137 ITLGN
-142 SIGDDRASVL
+142 SIGEDRASVL

-190 GMTAIDNNAFKNNTK
+190 GMTVIDSNAFKNNTK

-211 PSTLKSIGISA
+211 PSTLKSIGTSA

-241 ENAFANIKTLTEITI
+241 KNAFANIKTLTEVII

-346 PETLTEISRYVFSDT
+346 PETLTEISSYVFSDT

-366 INLPSGITNIGTGAF
+366 INLPSGITNIRDGAF
-381 EHSGLTSIELPK
+381 TNSGLISITLPK
-393 ELTGIENWAFR
+393 ELTGIGRSAFS
-404 GTHLSAIYLPRKLNY
+404 GTHLSEIYFPKQLNY

-425 SDIGTLKE
+425 SYIDTLKK
-433 VTVTSNIN
+433 VTVTSDIN
-441 NGWDY
+441 KSWDGWFWEGFFD
-446 WGAPF
+446 A
-451 YSSPLTTVAIE
+451 SPLTTVVIE
-462 EGVTEIADR
+462 EGVTKIPAK
-471 MFYNQK
+471 MFYNRQ

-483 FPSTMKEIG
+483 FPSTMKEI
-492 ANAFEGTS
+492 ASYAFGKTS
-500 LKTVLFPSTV
+500 LKKVLLPSAL
-510 EYIGDHAFGDIVT
+510 ENIGERAFGDIET

-528 VGSDL
+528 VGSNL
-533 VTGKNAFYG
+533 VTGKNAFNG

-581 KDAFSSNEQLTKILL
+581 EDAFSSNEQLTKLIL

-612 LKEIVFPASMKTIPK
+612 LKEIVFPASMKTIPEG
-627 SILENTQVE
+627 ILENTQVE

-668 KIGRGAFKNSN
+668 KIGRGAFMNSN

-691 IAEEA
+691 IAEKA
-696 FSYNK
+696 FFNNK

-711 KTLGDHAFSNNNL
+711 KTLGDYAFSNNNL

-731 RLEVLGIAFVDN
+731 RLEVLGTAFVDN

-757 IRGDSYSGP
+757 IT

-786 GDGAFYDLKGLA
+786 GNGAFYNLKGLA

-809 GNEAFY
+809 GDEAFY

-826 NLKTIGRYAF
+826 NLKIIGRYAF

-841 KKVVLPSQVETIGD
+841 KKVVLPSQVETIGN

-863 ESVHIPKSLKSVAN
+863 ESVHIPKSLKSVTS
-877 YSYNTSYI
+877 SYNTSYI
-885 YNRSWNS
+885 YNGSWKS
-892 VEWGQGYNAI
+892 VEWGEYYNAI

-917 ISEIISELFRGT
+917 ISEIISGLFKET

-938 SVTRIGSA
+938 SVTKIGSS

-982 SVEKIGYGAFDSVET
+982 SVEKIGYGAFDSVKT
-997 LDKVTLP
+997 LDKVILP
-1004 ANLKEISSKT
+1004 TNLKEISSKT

-1081 GEIATLASVNI
+1081 GEIANLVSVNI

-1139 IKTIENYA
+1139 IKTIENNA

-1156 IVLNNALETIDERA
+1156 IVLNNALETIDDRA
-1170 FANANFKHVKLP
+1170 FANANLKHVKLP

-1197 SLKEVIF
+1197 SLTEVIF
-1204 PKQLRAISENAFANT
+1204 SKKLRNISENAFANT

-1228 NIEEINS
+1228 NIEEIYS

-1265 KMIEL
+1265 KVIEL

-1276 LGRSAFGNS
+1276 LGSSAFGNS

-1293 KSNIELDRY
+1293 KSNVGHDKY
-1302 YDVNTISPF
+1302 YDDDTISPF
-1311 TYQNY
+1311 SYRDY
-1316 YGDEISKQRPE
+1316 YSDEISKQRPE

-1349 PIKSVTFK
+1349 PVKSVTFK

-1364 IGSHAFDGTSL
+1364 IGAHAFEGTSL

-1382 TVETLGEYAFG
+1382 TVETLGEFAFG

-1457 AFRNNKSIAIS
+1457 AFRNNKSTAIS
-1468 FDGPQE
+1468 FEGHQE

-1496 DIGYYDIPD
+1496 EIGYYDIPD

-1541 KGMKLLVIPNKV
+1541 KGMKQLVIPDKV

-1575 VTNIGENLIAN
+1575 VTKIGEKLIAN

-1591 FHVVGGSYAET
+1591 FHVVSGSYAET

-1611 VALGDDYKHYNDSI
+1611 VEAGDEYKHYNDSI
-1625 VTRGHLLTTSQNL
+1625 VTKAILRTTSQNL
-1638 KFSGDLS
+1638 KLSGNLS

-1657 NITDTEIVITLPD
+1657 NISDTEIVITLPD
-1670 DKVSFNSANPIVKKG
+1670 DKISFNSANPIVKKG

-1692 NVLTLKDINSL
+1692 NILTLKDINSL

-1716 ELTYLDIVAQIR
+1716 ELAYLDIVAQIR
-1728 YKENGIQRAELLG
+1728 YNENGIQRAELLG
-1741 HINEEMPYLT
+1741 HVNEEIPYLT
-1751 INVNDYI
+1751 VNVNDYI
-1758 SSNSLTVSGKTKPNT
+1758 SSNSLTVFGRTKPNT
-1773 KIKLAV
+1773 KVKFYVNHAYENIP
-1779 FDSSERILETVSK
+1779 ETTSK
-1792 EDGSYSAVVPV
+1792 EDGSYRIVLPIN
-1803 DVSKLSSDEN
+1803 VSQLSSDYN
-1813 SLRKIVLTVISEIS
+1813 SLNPIYLEVISEIS
-1827 RDNIIAKSK
+1827 PDNHLSKEK
-1836 TILYQ
+1836 TIFYR

-1872 RPGEEFEFEVELEN
+1872 RPGEKFEFEVELEN

-1891 GVSIKTS
+1891 RVSIKTS
-1898 RNNKDGFV
+1898 RNNKDGV
-1906 HLSRQSNPHLFK
+1906 IHLSRQSNPHLFK
-1918 YKGFFDVNGIRDDF
+1918 YEGFFDVNGIRDDF

-1942 TLNNRDSDGD
+1942 TLNSRDSDGD

-2002 DLEKLLPKNGET
+2002 GLEGLFPKNGET
-2014 GVSHFNFD
+2014 GLSYFNFD
-2022 ELNAD
+2022 SLNGD
-2027 NKPKHQFYDLNIK
+2027 QKPSYQFYDLDIK
-2040 STDRSLFS
+2040 STDKSLFS
-2048 NWIFVNQLENAYK
+2048 NWIFVKQLQNAFK
-2061 EPEIRGNDKDVGLY
+2061 EPEIAGDDKFVGDY
-2075 HATVSYF
+2075 HSTVSYF
-2082 IDKNKRNII
+2082 IDKNKKNII
-2091 VAFRGSDEKPN
+2091 VAFRGSEEVGEAFPGNKLVPN
-2102 RLLKFG
+2102 
-2108 SLDNEAAW
+2108 A
-2116 GNRLILNNTFLGRNP
+2116 RNP

-2136 KYQIRKIIDEI
+2136 KYQIRKIIEEI
-2147 RINYPHIE
+2147 KLNYPHFE
-2155 NLYITGH
+2155 NIYITGH

-2176 LEDDKLAD
+2176 LEDDKLSD
-2184 IEAKLRRVVNFNGPG
+2184 IEGKLRRVLNFNGPG
-2199 FQHRDDSL
+2199 FNNQEAGLS
-2207 QRATSK
+2207 RARAK
-2213 GKMFTRYLV
+2213 GNMFTRYLV
-2222 DELDFGNSFATIGP
+2222 DEINLLNGGATIGQ
-2236 MPNDVKVPYKKETI
+2236 MPNDVKVPYKKTI
-2250 NNPEV
+2250 HHIDNRLFGIDIS
-2255 EVHNLTSFFYTLD
+2255 VHNLTSFFYTLE
-2268 QGYRSSKSRFRDSGN
+2268 QGYRSSKSRFSDSSN
-2283 YSLIT
+2283 YPLIT

-2306 VIDPSGTIINSV
+2306 VIDPSGTIMNSV

-2328 TVYYKDANGNEKVWN
+2328 TVYFKDANGKEKVWN

-2354 TSVNGEYAWDVPE
+2354 TNVNGEYAWDVPE
-2367 GLWKVKVSKEGYVS
+2367 GLWKVKVSKEGYAS
-2381 SESDW
+2381 AESAW

-2397 FKLVPHTYSLT
+2397 FKLVPKTYALT
-2408 YNLDGGSV
+2408 FNLGGGSV
-2416 TRDLPT
+2416 THDLPS
-2422 TYQTDVEVP
+2422 TYQTDVEVS
-2431 LVSPTRSGYIFEG
+2431 LESPTRNGYIFEG
-2444 WYDNSDFIGNKIDS
+2444 WYDNPDFIGNKIDS

-2501 DAGKVREVAAINGQV
+2501 EAGKIREVAAINGKV

-2521 EIYVDGKLQS
+2521 DVYVNGELQS
-2531 STEKELSRIEPQAKK
+2531 STERELSRIEPQAKK

-2575 VRQESRVLK
+2575 VRQESRALK
-2584 TDKVEYVNDASLD
+2584 TDKVEYVDDSSLD
-2597 AGKIREI
+2597 VGKVREV
-2604 AAVDG
+2604 AAING
-2609 QVLVEITE
+2609 KVLVEITDV
-2617 IYVNGELQSS
+2617 YVNGELQSS
-2627 TEKELSRIEPQAKK
+2627 TERELSRIEPQSKK
-2641 VYRGTKQVSQV
+2641 VYRGTKQVSH
-2652 PDVAPIEQNKPE
+2652 
-2664 AIIETKV
+2664 
-2671 RQESRVLKTDKVEYV
+2671 
-2686 NDASLDAGKIREIA
+2686 
-2700 AVDGQ
+2700 
-2705 VLVEITEI
+2705 
-2713 YVNGELQS
+2713 
-2721 STEKELSRIEPQA
+2721 
-2734 KKVYR
+2734 
-2739 GTKQVSQVPDVAPIE
+2739 VPDVAPIE

-2767 QGVST
+2767 PGGSI

-2810 YGYGF
+2810 YSYGF
-2815 EWAGI
+2815 ELAGI

>member
-27 CMVFG
+27 YMVFG
-32 NSVVFADEASNNV
+32 NSVVFADETSNNV

-67 PHSIEN
+67 PHSIES
-73 SSNTIS
+73 SSNTNS

-85 KAIDTEEHKTN
+85 KGIVTEEHKTN
-96 FSVSEQANPE
+96 FSVSEQVNPE
-106 TGKSSPSEDVTALV
+106 IGKSSPSEDVTALV

-129 ITSKEDAN
+129 ISTKEDAN
-137 RTLDN
+137 ITLDN
-142 SIGDDRASVL
+142 SKGEDRASVL

-190 GMTAIDNNAFKNNTK
+190 GMTVIDNNAFKNNTK

-211 PSTLKSIGISA
+211 PSTLKSIGMSA

-241 ENAFANIKTLTEITI
+241 ENAFANIKTLTEVTI
-256 PKSVESASY
+256 PKSVETASH
-265 AFYGDVNLKKVI
+265 AFYGDINLKKVN

-282 VTIPPRVLHNT
+282 VTIPSGILYNT
-293 GIEEIVLP
+293 GLEEIVLP
-301 SSVKTIGSYAFS
+301 SSVKAIGSYAFS
-313 NSKSLEKINLLDGVR
+313 NNKSLEKINLLDGVR

-346 PETLTEISRYVFSDT
+346 PKTLTEISRYAFSDT

-393 ELTGIENWAFR
+393 ELTEIGRSAFS
-404 GTHLSAIYLPRKLNY
+404 GTHLSEIYFPKKLNY

-425 SDIGTLKE
+425 SNIDTLKK
-433 VTVTSNIN
+433 VTVTSDIN
-441 NGWDY
+441 KSWDDWY
-446 WGAPF
+446 WEGLF
-451 YSSPLTTVAIE
+451 DGSPLTTVVIE
-462 EGVTEIADR
+462 EGVTKIPAK
-471 MFYNQK
+471 MFYNQQ
-477 GIMNIN
+477 GIVNIN
-483 FPSTMKEIG
+483 FPSTMKEIAG
-492 ANAFEGTS
+492 YAFKNTS
-500 LKTVLFPSTV
+500 LKTVLFPSAI
-510 EYIGDHAFGDIVT
+510 EKIGNYAFGDIVT

-528 VGSDL
+528 VGSNL
-533 VTGKNAFYG
+533 VTGWNAFSG

-561 FLANTGITEF
+561 FLADTGITEF

-581 KDAFSSNEQLTKILL
+581 KDAFSSNKQLTKITL
-596 PSTLKTIGERA
+596 PSTLKTIGEGA
-607 FSNTS
+607 FSNTG

-627 SILENTQVE
+627 GILDSTQVE

-668 KIGRGAFKNSN
+668 KIGRAAFKNSN

-701 LSAVTLPTYL
+701 LSAVTLPTQL
-711 KTLGDHAFSNNNL
+711 KTLGDNAFSNNNL
-724 KEVTLPS
+724 KEVILPS
-731 RLEVLGIAFVDN
+731 HLEVLGTAFINN

-757 IRGDSYSGP
+757 IRGASYSSL

-841 KKVVLPSQVETIGD
+841 KKVVLPSQVETIGSS
-855 HAFSIESL
+855 AFSIESL
-863 ESVHIPKSLKSVAN
+863 ESVHIPKSLKSVTD
-877 YSYNTSYI
+877 YSGSNSNI
-885 YNRSWNS
+885 YGTYWHD

-902 FSGDK
+902 FLGDK

-938 SVTRIGSA
+938 SVTKIGSA
-946 AFANSDLTTINLPS
+946 AFAHSDLTTINLPP

-1028 VSSIGGIAFADTPLK
+1028 VSSIGGIAFADIPLQ

-1057 AFSGTQLTTVVLPSK
+1057 AFSGTQLTNVILPSK
-1072 IKTLENEAF
+1072 LKTLETEAF
-1081 GEIATLASVNI
+1081 GEIATLVSVNI

-1108 LENVIIEDGREKI
+1108 LENVIFEDGRENI
-1121 PAGLL
+1121 PSGLL
-1126 SNIGIKTFTLPST
+1126 RNIGIKTFTLPST
-1139 IKTIENYA
+1139 IKTIEYSA

-1156 IVLNNALETIDERA
+1156 IILNNALEAIYESA
-1170 FANANFKHVKLP
+1170 FANTNLKHVKLP

-1197 SLKEVIF
+1197 SLTEVIF
-1204 PKQLRAISENAFANT
+1204 SKQLRAISENAFANT

-1244 DLILSEGIQRIA
+1244 DLILSEGIKRIA

-1265 KMIEL
+1265 KVIEL

-1276 LGRSAFGNS
+1276 LGSSAFGNS

-1293 KSNIELDRY
+1293 KSNIELDKY
-1302 YDVNTISPF
+1302 YNVNTISPF
-1311 TYQNY
+1311 SYRDY
-1316 YGDEISKQRPE
+1316 YSDEISKQRPE

-1349 PIKSVTFK
+1349 PVKSVTFK

-1364 IGSHAFDGTSL
+1364 IGNHAFDGTSL

-1382 TVETLGEYAFG
+1382 TVETLGEFAFG

-1457 AFRNNKSIAIS
+1457 AFRNNKSTAIS
-1468 FDGPQE
+1468 FEGPQE

-1481 PVGLTKIDSRAFEST
+1481 PNGLTKIDSRAFEST
-1496 DIGYYDIPD
+1496 EIEYLDIPD
-1505 TVSEIGDG
+1505 TVTEIGDG
-1513 AFRFNPNLK
+1513 AFRFNSNIK
-1522 SIKLPSELKALKGY
+1522 SIKLPSELKALNGY

-1541 KGMKLLVIPNKV
+1541 KNMNQLIIPDKV

-1575 VTNIGENLIAN
+1575 VTKIGEKLIAN

-1591 FHVVGGSYAET
+1591 FHVVSGSYAET

-1611 VALGDDYKHYNDSI
+1611 VEAGDEYKHYNDSI
-1625 VTRGHLLTTSQNL
+1625 VTKAILRTTSQNL
-1638 KFSGDLS
+1638 KLSGNLS

-1657 NITDTEIVITLPD
+1657 NISDTEIVITLPD
-1670 DKVSFNSANPIVKKG
+1670 DKVSFNSENPIVKKG

-1728 YKENGIQRAELLG
+1728 YKGNGIQRAELLG

-1773 KIKLAV
+1773 KVKFYVNHAYENIP
-1779 FDSSERILETVSK
+1779 ETTSK
-1792 EDGSYSAVVPV
+1792 EDGSYRIVLPIN
-1803 DVSKLSSDEN
+1803 VSQFSSDYN
-1813 SLRKIVLTVISEIS
+1813 SSNPIYLKVISEIS
-1827 RDNIIAKSK
+1827 PDSYLSKEK
-1836 TILYQ
+1836 TIFYR

-1852 KHHGQSFDLTDGKPN
+1852 KHHGQSFNLVDGKAN

-1872 RPGEEFEFEVELEN
+1872 RPGEKFEFELELEN

-1898 RNNKDGFV
+1898 RDNKDAFV
-1906 HLSRQSNPHLFK
+1906 YLRRESNSHWFK
-1918 YKGFFDVNGIRDDF
+1918 YEGFFKGAGIGDDF

-1942 TLNNRDSDGD
+1942 TVTNRDSDGD
-1952 GLIDSDKLKETD
+1952 GLIDSDKVKETD
-1964 KVVISNYNPII
+1964 KFVISEDNPVI
-1975 ADKHNNSWDV
+1975 ADTNNDNWDV

-2002 DLEKLLPKNGET
+2002 GLEGLLPKNGET
-2014 GVSHFNFD
+2014 GLSYFNFD
-2022 ELNAD
+2022 SLNGD
-2027 NKPKHQFYDLNIK
+2027 KEPNYQFYDLDLK
-2040 STDRSLFS
+2040 STDKSLFS
-2048 NWIFVNQLENAYK
+2048 NWIFVKQLENAFK
-2061 EPEIRGNDKDVGLY
+2061 ESEIAGNNISPGKY
-2075 HATVSYF
+2075 HSTVSYF
-2082 IDKNKRNII
+2082 IDKNKKNII

-2102 RLLKFG
+2102 RLIKYDPLG
-2108 SLDNEAAW
+2108 IDNEAGL
-2116 GNRLILNNTFLGRNP
+2116 GNRNIPFGKSP

-2136 KYQIRKIIDEI
+2136 KYQIRKIIEEI
-2147 RINYPHIE
+2147 RLNYPHFE

-2162 SLGGYQAVNAGDWI
+2162 SLGGYQAANAGDWI

-2199 FQHRDDSL
+2199 FNNRQDSL
-2207 QRATSK
+2207 DRATTK

-2222 DELDFGNSFATIGP
+2222 DEINVPNGIATIGQ
-2236 MPNDVKVPYKKETI
+2236 MPNDVKVPFKKTI
-2250 NNPEV
+2250 NNPNV
-2255 EVHNLTSFFYTLD
+2255 VVHNLTSFFYTLD
-2268 QGYRSSKSRFRDSGN
+2268 RGHRSSKSRFIDRGN
-2283 YSLIT
+2283 HSSIT
-2288 DVVEVK
+2288 DLVEVK
-2294 NYLLTLPESPNY
+2294 DYLLTLPESLNY
-2306 VIDPSGTIINSV
+2306 VIDPSGTVINSV
-2318 TSKALSGAQV
+2318 TSKTLSGVQV
-2328 TVYYKDANGNEKVWN
+2328 TVYFKDSDGKEKVWN
-2343 ADDYSQLNPVL
+2343 ADNYSQLNPVL
-2354 TSVNGEYAWDVPE
+2354 TNVNGEYAWDVPE
-2367 GLWKVKVSKEGYVS
+2367 GLWKVKVSKEGYIS

-2408 YNLDGGSV
+2408 YNLGGGSV
-2416 TRDLPT
+2416 TRDLPS
-2422 TYQTDVEVP
+2422 TYQTDVEVS
-2431 LVSPTRSGYIFEG
+2431 LESPTRNGYIFEG
-2444 WYDNSDFIGNKIDS
+2444 WYDNPHFIGEKIDN

-2467 TLWAKWALARQ
+2467 TLWAKWALAKQ
-2478 VKTRQESR
+2478 VKIRQESR
-2486 VITTDKVEYVDDASL
+2486 VITTDKVEYVEDSSL
-2501 DAGKVREVAAINGQV
+2501 DAGKIREVAAINGQV

-2521 EIYVDGKLQS
+2521 DIYVDGKLQS
-2531 STEKELSRIEPQAKK
+2531 NTEKELSRIEPQTKK
-2546 VYRGTKQVSQVPDV
+2546 VYRGTKQVSHVPDV

-2575 VRQESRVLK
+2575 VRQESRALK
-2584 TDKVEYVNDASLD
+2584 TDKVEYVDDSSLD
-2597 AGKIREI
+2597 VGKVREV
-2604 AAVDG
+2604 AAING
-2609 QVLVEITE
+2609 KVLVEITD
-2617 IYVNGELQSS
+2617 IYVNSELQLS
-2627 TEKELSRIEPQAKK
+2627 TERELSRIEPQAKK
-2641 VYRGTKQVSQV
+2641 VYRGTKQVSYV
-2652 PDVAPIEQNKPE
+2652 PDIAPIE
-2664 AIIETKV
+2664 II
-2671 RQESRVLKTDKVEYV
+2671 
-2686 NDASLDAGKIREIA
+2686 
-2700 AVDGQ
+2700 
-2705 VLVEITEI
+2705 
-2713 YVNGELQS
+2713 
-2721 STEKELSRIEPQA
+2721 
-2734 KKVYR
+2734 
-2739 GTKQVSQVPDVAPIE
+2739 
-2754 VNRIERNNITKEH
+2754 RIERNNITKEH

-2772 VINTKLEPVV
+2772 VINTKIEQVV
-2782 MNQSSSEPLSSKET
+2782 MNQSSSEPFSSKET

-2815 EWAGI
+2815 ELAGI

>member
-73 SSNTIS
+73 SSNTNS

-96 FSVSEQANPE
+96 FSVSEQVNPE
-106 TGKSSPSEDVTALV
+106 TGTSSPSEDVTALV

-190 GMTAIDNNAFKNNTK
+190 GMTVIDNNAFKNNSK

-241 ENAFANIKTLTEITI
+241 ENAFANIKTLTEVTI
-256 PKSVESASY
+256 PKSVETASH
-265 AFYGDVNLKKVI
+265 AFSGDVNLKKVI

-282 VTIPPRVLHNT
+282 VTIPSGILNNT
-293 GIEEIVLP
+293 GLEEIVLP

-313 NSKSLEKINLLDGVR
+313 NNKSLEKINLLDGVR

-393 ELTGIENWAFR
+393 ELTGIGHWAFR

-451 YSSPLTTVAIE
+451 YSSPLTTVVIE
-462 EGVTEIADR
+462 EGVTKIPAR

-500 LKTVLFPSTV
+500 LKAVLFPLAV
-510 EYIGDHAFGDIVT
+510 EYIGDHAFGDIAT
-523 LTSID
+523 LISID
-528 VGSDL
+528 VGSNL
-533 VTGKNAFYG
+533 VTGQNAFSA

-547 TINLKSGARKIVDG
+547 TINLKSGVRKIVDG
-561 FLANTGITEF
+561 FLADTGITEF

-581 KDAFSSNEQLTKILL
+581 KDAFSSNKQLTKITL
-596 PSTLKTIGERA
+596 PSTLKTIGEGA
-607 FSNTS
+607 FSNTG

-627 SILENTQVE
+627 GILDSTQVE

-668 KIGRGAFKNSN
+668 KIGRAAFKNSN

-701 LSAVTLPTYL
+701 LSAVTLPTQL
-711 KTLGDHAFSNNNL
+711 KTLGDNAFSNNNL

-731 RLEVLGIAFVDN
+731 HLEVLGTAFVDN

-757 IRGDSYSGP
+757 IRGAFYSSL

-841 KKVVLPSQVETIGD
+841 KKVVLPSQVETIGN

-863 ESVHIPKSLKSVAN
+863 ESVHIPKSLKSISS
-877 YSYNTSYI
+877 YSSTTSYI
-885 YNRSWNS
+885 YDSPWSN
-892 VEWGQGYNAI
+892 VAWGEGI
-902 FSGDK
+902 FSGAK

-917 ISEIISELFRGT
+917 ISEIISELFSGT

-938 SVTRIGSA
+938 SVTKIDSA
-946 AFANSDLTTINLPS
+946 AFANSDLTTINLPP

-1004 ANLKEISSKT
+1004 ANLKEISNKT

-1081 GEIATLASVNI
+1081 GEIATLVSVNI

-1121 PAGLL
+1121 PAALL

-1170 FANANFKHVKLP
+1170 FANTNLKHVKLP

-1265 KMIEL
+1265 KVIEL

-1338 KVSDYLFNGVT
+1338 KVSDYLFKGVT

-1541 KGMKLLVIPNKV
+1541 KGMKQLVIPDKV

-1575 VTNIGENLIAN
+1575 VTNIGDNLIAN

-1591 FHVVGGSYAET
+1591 FHVVVGSYADT

-1611 VALGDDYKHYNDSI
+1611 VAVGDDYKHYNDSI
-1625 VTRGHLLTTSQNL
+1625 VTKAHLLTTSQNL

-1645 LRLEYELKTAGR
+1645 LRLEYELNTAGR
-1657 NITDTEIVITLPD
+1657 NISDTEIVITLPD
-1670 DKVSFNSANPIVKKG
+1670 DKISFNSANPIVKKG
-1685 TISGKNK
+1685 TISGNNK

-1773 KIKLAV
+1773 KIKLFV
-1779 FDSSERILETVSK
+1779 KDSSERILETLSK

-1813 SLRKIVLTVISEIS
+1813 SLRKIFLTVISEIS
-1827 RDNIIAKSK
+1827 RDNIIAKRK

-1872 RPGEEFEFEVELEN
+1872 RPGEKFEFEVELEN

-1898 RNNKDGFV
+1898 RNNKNGFI

-1932 IPKDFVIKVE
+1932 IPKDFIIKVE
-1942 TLNNRDSDGD
+1942 TLNSRDSDGD
-1952 GLIDSDKLKETD
+1952 GLIDSDKVKETD
-1964 KVVISNYNPII
+1964 KKVISKYNPII
-1975 ADKHNNSWDV
+1975 ADKHKNSWDV

-2002 DLEKLLPKNGET
+2002 ELEKLLPKNGET
-2014 GVSHFNFD
+2014 GVSQFNFD
-2022 ELNAD
+2022 ELKSD
-2027 NKPKHQFYDLNIK
+2027 NKPKHQFYDLNLE

-2048 NWIFVNQLENAYK
+2048 NWIFVKQLENAFK
-2061 EPEIRGNDKDVGLY
+2061 EPEIAGNNPSPGEY
-2075 HATVSYF
+2075 HSTVSYF
-2082 IDKNKRNII
+2082 IDKNKENII

-2102 RLLKFG
+2102 KPNKFDLLG
-2108 SLDNEAAW
+2108 IDNEAGL
-2116 GNRLILNNTFLGRNP
+2116 GNIKIPGGNSP

-2136 KYQIRKIIDEI
+2136 KYQINKIMEEVKL
-2147 RINYPHIE
+2147 NYPNIE
-2155 NLYITGH
+2155 NIYITGH
-2162 SLGGYQAVNAGDWI
+2162 SLGGYQAINAGDRI
-2176 LEDDKLAD
+2176 LEDDNLAD
-2184 IEAKLRRVVNFNGPG
+2184 IEGKLRRVVNFNGPG
-2199 FQHRDDSL
+2199 FNNQQESFY
-2207 QRATSK
+2207 RAIEK
-2213 GKMFTRYLV
+2213 GKIFTRYLV
-2222 DELDFGNSFATIGP
+2222 DKIDRDNSFATMGQ
-2236 MPNDVKVPYKKETI
+2236 MTNDVKVPYKKTI
-2250 NNPEV
+2250 NNPDV
-2255 EVHNLTSFFYTLD
+2255 SVHNLTSFFYTLD
-2268 QGYRSSKSRFRDSGN
+2268 RGYRSSKSRFSDSGN
-2283 YSLIT
+2283 YPLIT
-2288 DVVEVK
+2288 DLVEVK

-2328 TVYYKDANGNEKVWN
+2328 TVYYKDANGNEEVWN

-2354 TSVNGEYAWDVPE
+2354 TSVNGEFAWDVPE
-2367 GLWKVKVSKEGYVS
+2367 GLWKVKVSKEGYIS

-2397 FKLVPHTYSLT
+2397 FKLVPHTYSLN
-2408 YNLDGGSV
+2408 YNLGGGSV
-2416 TRDLPT
+2416 TRDLPS

-2444 WYDNSDFIGNKIDS
+2444 WYDNPDFIGNKIDS

-2521 EIYVDGKLQS
+2521 DIYVDGKLQS

-2584 TDKVEYVNDASLD
+2584 SDKVEYVNDTSLD
-2597 AGKIREI
+2597 AGKIREV

-2609 QVLVEITE
+2609 QVLVEITD

-2627 TEKELSRIEPQAKK
+2627 TEKELSRIEPQSKK

-2652 PDVAPIEQNKPE
+2652 PDVAPIEHNKPE

-2671 RQESRVLKTDKVEYV
+2671 RQESRVLKTDKIEYV
-2686 NDASLDAGKIREIA
+2686 DDASLDVGKVREIA

-2705 VLVEITEI
+2705 VLVEITDI

-2721 STEKELSRIEPQA
+2721 STEKELSRIEPQS

-2739 GTKQVSQVPDVAPIE
+2739 GTKQVSQISDVALIE
-2754 VNRIERNNITKEH
+2754 VNRIERNSITKEH

>member
-85 KAIDTEEHKTN
+85 KAIDTEEHKTI
-96 FSVSEQANPE
+96 FSVSEQVNPE

-528 VGSDL
+528 VGSNL

-547 TINLKSGARKIVDG
+547 TINLKSEARKIVDG

-581 KDAFSSNEQLTKILL
+581 KDAFSSNEQLTKIIL

-627 SILENTQVE
+627 GILENTQVE

-731 RLEVLGIAFVDN
+731 RLEVLGTAFVDN

-757 IRGDSYSGP
+757 IRGASYYGP

-815 NTGLTSIDLPA
+815 NTSLTSIDLPA

-938 SVTRIGSA
+938 SVTKIGSA

-1028 VSSIGGIAFADTPLK
+1028 VSSIGGIAFADTPLQ

-1057 AFSGTQLTTVVLPSK
+1057 AFSGTQLTNVTLPSK
-1072 IKTLENEAF
+1072 LKTLETEAF
-1081 GEIATLASVNI
+1081 GEITTLVSVNI

-1108 LENVIIEDGREKI
+1108 LENIIIEDGREKI

-1139 IKTIENYA
+1139 IKTIEDSA

-1156 IVLNNALETIDERA
+1156 ITLNNALATIAERA
-1170 FANANFKHVKLP
+1170 FANTNLKHVKLP

-1197 SLKEVIF
+1197 SLTEVIF
-1204 PKQLRAISENAFANT
+1204 SKKLRDISENAFANT

-1235 GAFYNTKLS
+1235 GAFFNTKLS
-1244 DLILSEGIQRIA
+1244 DLILSEGIKRIA

-1265 KMIEL
+1265 KVIEL

-1276 LGRSAFGNS
+1276 LGSSAFGNS

-1541 KGMKLLVIPNKV
+1541 KGMKLLVIPDKV

-1591 FHVVGGSYAET
+1591 FHVEVGSYAET

-1942 TLNNRDSDGD
+1942 TLNSRDSDGD

-1964 KVVISNYNPII
+1964 KEVISNYNPII
-1975 ADKHNNSWDV
+1975 ADKHKNSWDV

-2027 NKPKHQFYDLNIK
+2027 NKPKHQFYDLSIK

-2108 SLDNEAAW
+2108 PLDNEAAW

-2222 DELDFGNSFATIGP
+2222 DKIDRDNSFATIGP
-2236 MPNDVKVPYKKETI
+2236 MPNDVKVPFKKTI

-2328 TVYYKDANGNEKVWN
+2328 TVYFKDANGKERVWN

-2386 LPVAPV
+2386 LSVAPV

-2422 TYQTDVEVP
+2422 TYQTDVEIP
-2431 LVSPTRSGYIFEG
+2431 LGSPARSGYIFEG
-2444 WYDNSDFIGNKIDS
+2444 WYDNPDFIGNKIDS

-2501 DAGKVREVAAINGQV
+2501 DAGKVREVATINGKV

-2521 EIYVDGKLQS
+2521 DVYVNGELQS
-2531 STEKELSRIEPQAKK
+2531 STERELSRIEPQAKK

-2597 AGKIREI
+2597 AGKIREV

-2609 QVLVEITE
+2609 QVLVEITD

-2627 TEKELSRIEPQAKK
+2627 TEKELLRIEPQAKK

-2652 PDVAPIEQNKPE
+2652 PDIVLIE
-2664 AIIETKV
+2664 
-2671 RQESRVLKTDKVEYV
+2671 D
-2686 NDASLDAGKIREIA
+2686 
-2700 AVDGQ
+2700 
-2705 VLVEITEI
+2705 
-2713 YVNGELQS
+2713 
-2721 STEKELSRIEPQA
+2721 
-2734 KKVYR
+2734 
-2739 GTKQVSQVPDVAPIE
+2739 
-2754 VNRIERNNITKEH
+2754 NRIERNNIMKEH
-2767 QGVST
+2767 QGGST

-2782 MNQSSSEPLSSKET
+2782 MNQSSSDPLSSKET

-2815 EWAGI
+2815 ELAGI

-2827 FGIISNKRKKN
+2827 FGITSNKRKKN

>member
-73 SSNTIS
+73 SSNTNS

-96 FSVSEQANPE
+96 FSVSEQVNPE

-129 ITSKEDAN
+129 ISTKEDAN
-137 RTLDN
+137 ITLDN
-142 SIGDDRASVL
+142 SKGEDRASVL
-152 TNSSDSRVEK
+152 TNSSDSGVEK

-173 YFEELNA
+173 YFKELND

-190 GMTAIDNNAFKNNTK
+190 GMTVIDDNAFKNNTK

-233 PSSLTYIG
+233 PYSLKYIG
-241 ENAFANIKTLTEITI
+241 YNAFANIKTLTEVTI
-256 PKSVESASY
+256 PKSVETASH
-265 AFYGDVNLKKVI
+265 AFSGDVNLKKVI

-282 VTIPPRVLHNT
+282 VTIPSGILNNT
-293 GIEEIVLP
+293 GLEEIVLP

-313 NSKSLEKINLLDGVR
+313 NNKSLEKIYLLDGVR

-337 DSKLSVVEL
+337 NSKLSVVEL
-346 PETLTEISRYVFSDT
+346 PETLTEISSYVFSDT

-366 INLPSGITNIGTGAF
+366 INLPSGITNIGRDAF
-381 EHSGLTSIELPK
+381 YRSGLTSIELPK
-393 ELTGIENWAFR
+393 ELTEIGYYAFSQ
-404 GTHLSAIYLPRKLNY
+404 THLSEIYLPKKLNS
-419 LGINAF
+419 LGLNAF
-425 SDIGTLKE
+425 SNIDTLKK
-433 VTVTSNIN
+433 VTVTSDIN
-441 NGWDY
+441 KSWDGWY
-446 WGAPF
+446 WEGLF
-451 YSSPLTTVAIE
+451 DGSPLTTVVIE
-462 EGVTEIADR
+462 EGVTKIPAK
-471 MFYNQK
+471 MFYNQP

-483 FPSTMKEIG
+483 FPSSMKEIAG
-492 ANAFEGTS
+492 YAFQNTS
-500 LKTVLFPSTV
+500 LKTVLFPSAV

-528 VGSDL
+528 VGSNL

-581 KDAFSSNEQLTKILL
+581 KDAFSSNKQLTKITL
-596 PSTLKTIGERA
+596 PSTLKTIGEGA

-627 SILENTQVE
+627 GILDSTQVE

-668 KIGRGAFKNSN
+668 KIGRAAFKNSN

-701 LSAVTLPTYL
+701 LSAVSLPTQL
-711 KTLGDHAFSNNNL
+711 KTLGDNAFSNNNL

-731 RLEVLGIAFVDN
+731 HLEVLGTAFVDN

-757 IRGDSYSGP
+757 IRGASYSSL

-855 HAFSIESL
+855 RAFSIESL
-863 ESVHIPKSLKSVAN
+863 ESVHIPKSLKSVTN
-877 YSYNTSYI
+877 YSLNNSYI
-885 YNRSWNS
+885 YNRSWNG
-892 VEWGQGYNAI
+892 VEWGSGYNAI

-938 SVTRIGSA
+938 SVTSIGSA

-974 LKEITIPD
+974 LKEIIIPD

-1014 FYKTNIAKITIPES
+1014 FYKTNISKITIPES
-1028 VSSIGGIAFADTPLK
+1028 VSSIGGIAFADTPLQ

-1057 AFSGTQLTTVVLPSK
+1057 AFSGTQLTNVTLPSK
-1072 IKTLENEAF
+1072 LKTLETEAF
-1081 GEIATLASVNI
+1081 GEIATLVSVNI

-1108 LENVIIEDGREKI
+1108 LENVIFEDGRENI
-1121 PAGLL
+1121 PSGLL

-1139 IKTIENYA
+1139 IKTIEYSA

-1156 IVLNNALETIDERA
+1156 IILNNALEAIYESA
-1170 FANANFKHVKLP
+1170 FANTNLKHVKLP

-1197 SLKEVIF
+1197 SLTEVIF

-1235 GAFYNTKLS
+1235 GAFFNTKLS
-1244 DLILSEGIQRIA
+1244 DLILSEGIKRIA

-1265 KMIEL
+1265 KVIEL

-1276 LGRSAFGNS
+1276 LGSSAFGNS

-1338 KVSDYLFNGVT
+1338 KVSDYLFKGVT

-1541 KGMKLLVIPNKV
+1541 KGMKLLVIPDKV

-1575 VTNIGENLIAN
+1575 VTNIGDNLIAN

-1591 FHVVGGSYAET
+1591 FHVVVGSYADT

-1611 VALGDDYKHYNDSI
+1611 VAVGDDYKHYNDSI
-1625 VTRGHLLTTSQNL
+1625 VTRAHLLTTSQNL

-1657 NITDTEIVITLPD
+1657 NISDTEIVITLPD

-1773 KIKLAV
+1773 KIKLDIK
-1779 FDSSERILETVSK
+1779 DSSERILETVSK
-1792 EDGSYSAVVPV
+1792 EDGSYSVVVPV

-1813 SLRKIVLTVISEIS
+1813 SLRKIELTVISEIS
-1827 RDNIIAKSK
+1827 RDNRIAKSK

-1872 RPGEEFEFEVELEN
+1872 RPGEKFEFEVELEN

-1918 YKGFFDVNGIRDDF
+1918 YKGFFDVNGIKDDF

-1942 TLNNRDSDGD
+1942 TFNSRDSDGD

-1964 KVVISNYNPII
+1964 KVVISNNNPII

-2002 DLEKLLPKNGET
+2002 ELEKLLPKNGET
-2014 GVSHFNFD
+2014 EVSQFNFD
-2022 ELNAD
+2022 ELNAA
-2027 NKPKHQFYDLNIK
+2027 NKPKHQFYDLNLA
-2040 STDRSLFS
+2040 STDRRLFS
-2048 NWIFVNQLENAYK
+2048 NWTFVNQLENAYK
-2061 EPEIRGNDKDVGLY
+2061 EPEIMGDDTGVGNY

-2082 IDKNKRNII
+2082 IDKNKKNII
-2091 VAFRGSDEKPN
+2091 VAFRGSEEKSN
-2102 RLLKFG
+2102 
-2108 SLDNEAAW
+2108 SLFQEFPDNEAVW
-2116 GNRLILNNTFLGRNP
+2116 GNRLILNSRNP

-2176 LEDDKLAD
+2176 IEDDKLAD

-2199 FQHRDDSL
+2199 FHNQEAGLS
-2207 QRATSK
+2207 RAIAQ
-2213 GKMFTRYLV
+2213 GNMFTRYLV
-2222 DELDFGNSFATIGP
+2222 DKIDIANGGATIGP

-2250 NNPEV
+2250 NNSQV

-2283 YSLIT
+2283 YPLIT
-2288 DVVEVK
+2288 DLVEVK

-2328 TVYYKDANGNEKVWN
+2328 TVYYKDANGNEKIWN

-2354 TSVNGEYAWDVPE
+2354 TSVNGEFAWDVPE

-2408 YNLDGGSV
+2408 YNLGGGSV
-2416 TRDLPT
+2416 TRDLPS
-2422 TYQTDVEVP
+2422 TYQTDVEIP
-2431 LVSPTRSGYIFEG
+2431 LGSPARSGYIFEG
-2444 WYDNSDFIGNKIDS
+2444 WYDNPDFIGNKIDS

-2467 TLWAKWALARQ
+2467 TLWAKWALAKQ

-2486 VITTDKVEYVDDASL
+2486 VITTDKVEYVEDSSL
-2501 DAGKVREVAAINGQV
+2501 DAGKIREVAAINGQV

-2521 EIYVDGKLQS
+2521 DIYVDGKLQS

-2627 TEKELSRIEPQAKK
+2627 TEKELSRIEPQSKK
-2641 VYRGTKQVSQV
+2641 VYG
-2652 PDVAPIEQNKPE
+2652 
-2664 AIIETKV
+2664 
-2671 RQESRVLKTDKVEYV
+2671 
-2686 NDASLDAGKIREIA
+2686 
-2700 AVDGQ
+2700 
-2705 VLVEITEI
+2705 
-2713 YVNGELQS
+2713 
-2721 STEKELSRIEPQA
+2721 
-2734 KKVYR
+2734 

-2782 MNQSSSEPLSSKET
+2782 MNQSSSDPLSSKET

-2810 YGYGF
+2810 YSYGF
-2815 EWAGI
+2815 ELAGI

-2827 FGIISNKRKKN
+2827 LGMISNKRKKN

>member
-73 SSNTIS
+73 SSNTNS

-96 FSVSEQANPE
+96 FSVSEQVNPE

-129 ITSKEDAN
+129 ISTKEDAN
-137 RTLDN
+137 ITFDS
-142 SIGDDRASVL
+142 SIGEDRASVL

-162 TVEEENRKRLD
+162 TVEEENRKRLN

-190 GMTAIDNNAFKNNTK
+190 GMTVIDNNAFKNNTK

-222 FEGTSLSKIEL
+222 FEGTSLSKIEF

-241 ENAFANIKTLTEITI
+241 ENAFANIKTLTEVTI
-256 PKSVESASY
+256 PKSVETASH
-265 AFYGDVNLKKVI
+265 AFYGDINLKKVI

-282 VTIPPRVLHNT
+282 VTIPSGVLYNT
-293 GIEEIVLP
+293 GLEEIVLP

-313 NSKSLEKINLLDGVR
+313 NNKSLEKIYLLDGVR
-328 QIEEGAFSG
+328 QIEAGAFSG

-346 PETLTEISRYVFSDT
+346 PKSLTEISRDVFSET

-366 INLPSGITNIGTGAF
+366 INLPSGITNIRDGAF
-381 EHSGLTSIELPK
+381 YNSGLISIALPE
-393 ELTGIENWAFR
+393 ELTEIGYGAFSR
-404 GTHLSAIYLPRKLNY
+404 THLSEIYLPKKLNS
-419 LGINAF
+419 LGLDAF
-425 SDIGTLKE
+425 SNIDTLRK
-433 VTVTSNIN
+433 VTITSNVNIRSD
-441 NGWDY
+441 WSS
-446 WGAPF
+446 PF
-451 YSSPLTTVAIE
+451 NSSPLKTVIIE
-462 EGVTEIADR
+462 EGVTKIHSR
-471 MFYNQK
+471 LFYNQK
-477 GIMNIN
+477 EIMNIN
-483 FPSTMKEIG
+483 LPSTMKEIG
-492 ANAFEGTS
+492 ESAFQNTS
-500 LKTVLFPSTV
+500 LKTVLFPSAI
-510 EYIGDHAFGDIVT
+510 ENIGAFAFGDIES
-523 LTSID
+523 LTSIV
-528 VGSDL
+528 VGNNL
-533 VTGKNAFYG
+533 VTGKYAFSG
-542 SKNLV
+542 SKNLETV
-547 TINLKSGARKIVDG
+547 NFKSGTRKIVDA
-561 FLANTGITEF
+561 FLADTGITDF

-581 KDAFSSNEQLTKILL
+581 KDAFSSNKQLTKITL
-596 PSTLKTIGERA
+596 PSTLKTIGEGA
-607 FSNTS
+607 FSNTG

-627 SILENTQVE
+627 GILDSTQVE

-701 LSAVTLPTYL
+701 LSAVILPTHL
-711 KTLGDHAFSNNNL
+711 KTLGDSSFSNNNL

-731 RLEVLGIAFVDN
+731 NLEVLGTAFVDN
-743 SELSKITFSEGLKE
+743 SSLSKITFSEGLKE
-757 IRGDSYSGP
+757 IKGSSNLRL
-766 SAFSGTSIKSVVL
+766 SAFSGTAIKSVVL

-786 GDGAFYDLKGLA
+786 GDGAFYNLKGLA
-798 DISIPENVTSI
+798 DIVIPENVTSI
-809 GNEAFY
+809 GDEAFY
-815 NTGLTSIDLPA
+815 NTGLTFIDLPA
-826 NLKTIGRYAF
+826 NLKTIGWFAF

-841 KKVVLPSQVETIGD
+841 KKVDIPIQVETIGGC
-855 HAFSIESL
+855 AFSIDTL
-863 ESVHIPKSLKSVAN
+863 ESVHIPKSLKSVN
-877 YSYNTSYI
+877 NGYNNSSYI
-885 YNRSWNS
+885 YGKA
-892 VEWGQGYNAI
+892 WGELEYYGHNAI
-902 FSGDK
+902 FLGAK
-907 NLKTVTFEDG
+907 NLKTVTFEAG
-917 ISEIISELFRGT
+917 ISEIISDLFRET

-938 SVTRIGSA
+938 SVTKIGAA

-967 FAFANTK
+967 FAFAHTK

-982 SVEKIGYGAFDSVET
+982 SVEKIGYGAFDSVKT

-1050 LISIGQN
+1050 LITIGQN
-1057 AFSGTQLTTVVLPSK
+1057 AFSGTQLTSVVLPSK
-1072 IKTLENEAF
+1072 LKTLENEAF
-1081 GEIATLASVNI
+1081 GEITTLVSVNI

-1108 LENVIIEDGREKI
+1108 LENIIIEDGREKI

-1139 IKTIENYA
+1139 IKTIEDSA

-1156 IVLNNALETIDERA
+1156 ITLNNALATIAERA
-1170 FANANFKHVKLP
+1170 FANTNLKHVKLP

-1197 SLKEVIF
+1197 SLTEVIF
-1204 PKQLRAISENAFANT
+1204 SKKLRAISENAFANT

-1228 NIEEINS
+1228 NIEEIYS

-1265 KMIEL
+1265 KVIEL

-1293 KSNIELDRY
+1293 KSNIELDKY
-1302 YDVNTISPF
+1302 YDVDTISPF
-1311 TYQNY
+1311 SYRDY
-1316 YGDEISKQRPE
+1316 YSDEISKQRPE

-1349 PIKSVTFK
+1349 PVKSVTFK

-1364 IGSHAFDGTSL
+1364 IGNHAFDGTSL

-1468 FDGPQE
+1468 FEGPQE

-1522 SIKLPSELKALKGY
+1522 SVKLPSELKALKGY

-1625 VTRGHLLTTSQNL
+1625 VTRAHLLTTSQNQKL
-1638 KFSGDLS
+1638 SGDLS

-1657 NITDTEIVITLPD
+1657 NISDTEIVITLPD

-1773 KIKLAV
+1773 KIKLFV
-1779 FDSSERILETVSK
+1779 KDSSERILETVSK

-1803 DVSKLSSDEN
+1803 DVSKLSSDAN

-1898 RNNKDGFV
+1898 RNNKDGYV

-1942 TLNNRDSDGD
+1942 TLNSRDSDGD

-1964 KVVISNYNPII
+1964 KEVISDNNPII
-1975 ADKHNNSWDV
+1975 ADKHKNSWDV

-2002 DLEKLLPKNGET
+2002 ELEKLLPKNGET
-2014 GVSHFNFD
+2014 GVSQFNFD
-2022 ELNAD
+2022 ELKTD
-2027 NKPKHQFYDLNIK
+2027 NKPKHQFYDLNLE

-2048 NWIFVNQLENAYK
+2048 NWIFVNQLENAFK
-2061 EPEIRGNDKDVGLY
+2061 EPEIAGDATVNDNY
-2075 HATVSYF
+2075 HSTVSYF
-2082 IDKNKRNII
+2082 IDRNKKNII
-2091 VAFRGSDEKPN
+2091 VAFRGSEEYEEADKGNLDIPWGPN
-2102 RLLKFG
+2102 PK
-2108 SLDNEAAW
+2108 
-2116 GNRLILNNTFLGRNP
+2116 
-2131 QERAA
+2131 ERAA
-2136 KYQIRKIIDEI
+2136 KYQISKIIEEI
-2147 RINYPHIE
+2147 KLNYPHFE
-2155 NLYITGH
+2155 NIYITGH
-2162 SLGGYQAVNAGDWI
+2162 SLGGYQAINAGDWI
-2176 LEDDKLAD
+2176 LEDDNLAD
-2184 IEAKLRRVVNFNGPG
+2184 IEGKLRRVVNFNGPG
-2199 FQHRDDSL
+2199 FNNQKEGFY
-2207 QRATSK
+2207 RAIEK
-2213 GKMFTRYLV
+2213 GKIFTRYLV
-2222 DELDFGNSFATIGP
+2222 DKIDRDNSFATIGQ
-2236 MPNDVKVPYKKETI
+2236 MTNDVKVPYKKTI
-2250 NNPEV
+2250 NNPDV
-2255 EVHNLTSFFYTLD
+2255 SVHNLTSFFYTLD
-2268 QGYRSSKSRFRDSGN
+2268 RGYRSSKSRFRDSGN

-2288 DVVEVK
+2288 DLVEVK

-2318 TSKALSGAQV
+2318 TSRVLSGAQV
-2328 TVYYKDANGNEKVWN
+2328 SVYFKDANGNEKVWN

-2354 TSVNGEYAWDVPE
+2354 TSVNGEFAWDVPE

-2408 YNLDGGSV
+2408 YNLGGGSV
-2416 TRDLPT
+2416 TRDLPS
-2422 TYQTDVEVP
+2422 TYQTDVEIP
-2431 LVSPTRSGYIFEG
+2431 LVSPARSGYIFEG
-2444 WYDNSDFIGNKIDS
+2444 WYDNPDFIGNKIDS

-2467 TLWAKWALARQ
+2467 TLWAKWALAKQ

-2486 VITTDKVEYVDDASL
+2486 VITTDKVEYVEDSSL
-2501 DAGKVREVAAINGQV
+2501 DAGKIREVAAINGQV

-2521 EIYVDGKLQS
+2521 DIYVDGKLQS

-2546 VYRGTKQVSQVPDV
+2546 VYRGTKQVSQVPNV

-2584 TDKVEYVNDASLD
+2584 TDKVEYVNDTSLD
-2597 AGKIREI
+2597 AGKIREV

-2609 QVLVEITE
+2609 QVLVEITD
-2617 IYVNGELQSS
+2617 IYVDGKLQSS

-2652 PDVAPIEQNKPE
+2652 PNVAPIEQNKPE

-2686 NDASLDAGKIREIA
+2686 NDTSLDVGKIREVA

-2705 VLVEITEI
+2705 VLVETTDI

-2721 STEKELSRIEPQA
+2721 STEKELLRIEPQA

-2739 GTKQVSQVPDVAPIE
+2739 GTKQVSQVSDIAPNE
-2754 VNRIERNNITKEH
+2754 VNRIERNNIMKEH
-2767 QGVST
+2767 QGGSSE
-2772 VINTKLEPVV
+2772 INTKLEPVV
-2782 MNQSSSEPLSSKET
+2782 MKQSSSDSLSSKET

>member
-73 SSNTIS
+73 SSNTNS

-96 FSVSEQANPE
+96 FSVSEQVNPE
-106 TGKSSPSEDVTALV
+106 TGKSSASEDVNALV

-129 ITSKEDAN
+129 ISTKEDAN
-137 RTLDN
+137 ITFDS
-142 SIGDDRASVL
+142 SIGEDRASVL
-152 TNSSDSRVEK
+152 TNSSDSKVEK

-173 YFEELNA
+173 YFKELND

-190 GMTAIDNNAFKNNTK
+190 GMTVIDDNAFKNNTK

-233 PSSLTYIG
+233 PYSLTYIG
-241 ENAFANIKTLTEITI
+241 YNAFANIKTLTEVTI
-256 PKSVESASY
+256 PKSVETASH
-265 AFYGDVNLKKVI
+265 AFSGDVNLKKVI

-282 VTIPPRVLHNT
+282 VTIPSGILNNT
-293 GIEEIVLP
+293 GLEEIVLP

-313 NSKSLEKINLLDGVR
+313 NNKSLEKINLLDGVR

-393 ELTGIENWAFR
+393 ELTEIGYYAFSQ
-404 GTHLSAIYLPRKLNY
+404 THLSEIYLPKKLNS

-425 SDIGTLKE
+425 SNIDTLKK
-433 VTVTSNIN
+433 VTVTSDIN
-441 NGWDY
+441 KSWDDWY
-446 WGAPF
+446 WEGLF
-451 YSSPLTTVAIE
+451 DGSPLTTVVIE
-462 EGVTEIADR
+462 EGVTKIPAK
-471 MFYNQK
+471 MFYNQQ
-477 GIMNIN
+477 GIVNIN
-483 FPSTMKEIG
+483 FPSTMKEIAG
-492 ANAFEGTS
+492 YAFKNTS
-500 LKTVLFPSTV
+500 LKTVLFPSAI
-510 EYIGDHAFGDIVT
+510 EKIGNYAFGDIVT

-528 VGSDL
+528 VGSNL
-533 VTGKNAFYG
+533 VTGWNAFSG

-561 FLANTGITEF
+561 FLAGTGITEF

-581 KDAFSSNEQLTKILL
+581 KDAFSGNKQLTKLIL
-596 PSTLKTIGERA
+596 PSTLKTIGEGA
-607 FSNTS
+607 FSNTG
-612 LKEIVFPASMKTIPK
+612 LKEIVFPATMKTIPYG
-627 SILENTQVE
+627 ILDNTQVE

-668 KIGRGAFKNSN
+668 KIGRAAFKNSN

-701 LSAVTLPTYL
+701 LSAVTLPTQL
-711 KTLGDHAFSNNNL
+711 KTLGDNAFSNNNL

-731 RLEVLGIAFVDN
+731 HLEVLGTAFVDN

-757 IRGDSYSGP
+757 IRGAFYSSL

-798 DISIPENVTSI
+798 NISIPENVTSI

-826 NLKTIGRYAF
+826 NLKTIGRFAF

-841 KKVVLPSQVETIGD
+841 KKVVLPSRVETIGD

-863 ESVHIPKSLKSVAN
+863 ESVHIPRSLKSISS
-877 YSYNTSYI
+877 YSSTTSYI
-885 YNRSWNS
+885 YDSQWSN
-892 VEWGQGYNAI
+892 VAWGEGI
-902 FSGDK
+902 FSGAK

-917 ISEIISELFRGT
+917 ISEIISELFSGT

-938 SVTRIGSA
+938 SVTKIGSA
-946 AFANSDLTTINLPS
+946 AFAHSDLTTINLPP

-1028 VSSIGGIAFADTPLK
+1028 VSSIGGIAFADTPLQ

-1057 AFSGTQLTTVVLPSK
+1057 AFSGTQLTNVTLPSK
-1072 IKTLENEAF
+1072 LKTLETEAF
-1081 GEIATLASVNI
+1081 GKIATLVSVNI

-1108 LENVIIEDGREKI
+1108 LENVIFEDGRENI
-1121 PAGLL
+1121 PSGLL

-1139 IKTIENYA
+1139 IKTIEYSA

-1156 IVLNNALETIDERA
+1156 IILNNALEAIYESA
-1170 FANANFKHVKLP
+1170 FANTNLKHVKLP

-1197 SLKEVIF
+1197 SLTEVIF

-1219 GLTKLEVPS
+1219 GLTKLEIPS
-1228 NIEEINS
+1228 NIEEIHS

-1244 DLILSEGIQRIA
+1244 DLILSEGIKRIA

-1265 KMIEL
+1265 KVIEL

-1276 LGRSAFGNS
+1276 LGSSAFGNS

-1338 KVSDYLFNGVT
+1338 KVSDYLFKGVT

-1442 TTFIVPSGIKEIGKY
+1442 TTFIVPSGVKEIGKY

-1468 FDGPQE
+1468 FEGPQE

-1541 KGMKLLVIPNKV
+1541 KGMKLLVIPDKV

-1575 VTNIGENLIAN
+1575 VTNIGDNLIAN

-1591 FHVVGGSYAET
+1591 FHVVVGSYADT

-1611 VALGDDYKHYNDSI
+1611 VAVGDDYKHYNDSI
-1625 VTRGHLLTTSQNL
+1625 VTRAHLLTTSQNL

-1657 NITDTEIVITLPD
+1657 NISDTEIVITLPD
-1670 DKVSFNSANPIVKKG
+1670 DKVSFNSANPIVNKG

-1692 NVLTLKDINSL
+1692 NVLTLKDINLL

-1728 YKENGIQRAELLG
+1728 YKEDGIQRAELLG

-1779 FDSSERILETVSK
+1779 IDSSERILETVSK

-1813 SLRKIVLTVISEIS
+1813 SLRKIVLKVISEIS

-1872 RPGEEFEFEVELEN
+1872 RPGEKFEFEVELEN

-1898 RNNKDGFV
+1898 RNNKDGFI

-1942 TLNNRDSDGD
+1942 TLISRDSDGD

-1964 KVVISNYNPII
+1964 KVVISNNNPII

-1985 SDRDLLIFS
+1985 SDRDLLMFS

-2002 DLEKLLPKNGET
+2002 ELEKLLPKNGET
-2014 GVSHFNFD
+2014 EVSQFNFD
-2022 ELNAD
+2022 ELNTD
-2027 NKPKHQFYDLNIK
+2027 KKPKYQFYDLNTK
-2040 STDRSLFS
+2040 STDRRLFS
-2048 NWIFVNQLENAYK
+2048 NWIFVNQLENAFK
-2061 EPEIRGNDKDVGLY
+2061 EPEIAGNAKVNDNY
-2075 HATVSYF
+2075 HSTVSYF
-2082 IDKNKRNII
+2082 IDRNKKNII
-2091 VAFRGSDEKPN
+2091 VAFRGSEEDK
-2102 RLLKFG
+2102 
-2108 SLDNEAAW
+2108 EA
-2116 GNRLILNNTFLGRNP
+2116 FLGNLDIPDGPNP
-2131 QERAA
+2131 KERAA
-2136 KYQIRKIIDEI
+2136 KYQINKIIEEI
-2147 RINYPHIE
+2147 KLNYPHFE
-2155 NLYITGH
+2155 NIYITGH

-2176 LEDDKLAD
+2176 LEADNLAD
-2184 IEAKLRRVVNFNGPG
+2184 IKGKLRRVINFNGPG
-2199 FQHRDDSL
+2199 FNKQEASL
-2207 QRATSK
+2207 SRAIAQ
-2213 GKMFTRYLV
+2213 GDMFTRYLV
-2222 DELDFGNSFATIGP
+2222 DEINLLNGSATIGK
-2236 MPNDVKVPYKKETI
+2236 MPNDVKVPYKKTI
-2250 NNPEV
+2250 HHIDNRKLGIDIS
-2255 EVHNLTSFFYTLD
+2255 VHNLTSFFYTLD
-2268 QGYRSSKSRFRDSGN
+2268 RGYRSSKSRFSDSGN
-2283 YSLIT
+2283 YPLIT
-2288 DVVEVK
+2288 DLVEVK

-2318 TSKALSGAQV
+2318 TSKVLSGAQV
-2328 TVYYKDANGNEKVWN
+2328 TVYFKDTNGKEKVWN

-2354 TSVNGEYAWDVPE
+2354 TSVNGEFAWDVPE
-2367 GLWKVKVSKEGYVS
+2367 GLWKVKVSKEGYIS

-2408 YNLDGGSV
+2408 YNLGGGSV
-2416 TRDLPT
+2416 TRDLPS
-2422 TYQTDVEVP
+2422 TYQTDVEIP
-2431 LVSPTRSGYIFEG
+2431 LDSPVRSGYIFEG
-2444 WYDNSDFIGNKIDS
+2444 WYDNPDFIGNKIDS

-2467 TLWAKWALARQ
+2467 TLWAKWALAKQ

-2486 VITTDKVEYVDDASL
+2486 VITTDKVEYVDDSSL
-2501 DAGKVREVAAINGQV
+2501 DAGKIREVAAINGKI

-2521 EIYVDGKLQS
+2521 DVYVNGKLQS

-2546 VYRGTKQVSQVPDV
+2546 VYRGTKQVSHVPDV
-2560 APIEQNKPEAIIETK
+2560 APIEHNKPEAIIETK

-2584 TDKVEYVNDASLD
+2584 TDKVEYVNDESLD
-2597 AGKIREI
+2597 AGKIREV

-2609 QVLVEITE
+2609 QVLVETTD

-2627 TEKELSRIEPQAKK
+2627 TEKELLRIEPQAKK

-2652 PDVAPIEQNKPE
+2652 PDIAPN
-2664 AIIETKV
+2664 
-2671 RQESRVLKTDKVEYV
+2671 
-2686 NDASLDAGKIREIA
+2686 
-2700 AVDGQ
+2700 
-2705 VLVEITEI
+2705 
-2713 YVNGELQS
+2713 
-2721 STEKELSRIEPQA
+2721 
-2734 KKVYR
+2734 
-2739 GTKQVSQVPDVAPIE
+2739 E
-2754 VNRIERNNITKEH
+2754 VNRIERNNIMKEY
-2767 QGVST
+2767 QGGSSE
-2772 VINTKLEPVV
+2772 INTKLEPVV
-2782 MNQSSSEPLSSKET
+2782 MKQSSSDSLSSKET

>member
-27 CMVFG
+27 CMLFG
-32 NSVVFADEASNNV
+32 NSVVFADETSNNV

-73 SSNTIS
+73 SSNTNS

-96 FSVSEQANPE
+96 FSVSEQVNPE

-129 ITSKEDAN
+129 ISTKEDAN
-137 RTLDN
+137 ITFDS
-142 SIGDDRASVL
+142 SIGEDRASVL

-162 TVEEENRKRLD
+162 TVEEENRKRLN

-190 GMTAIDNNAFKNNTK
+190 GMTVIDNNAFKNNTK

-241 ENAFANIKTLTEITI
+241 ENAFANIKTLTEVTI
-256 PKSVESASY
+256 PKSVETASH
-265 AFYGDVNLKKVI
+265 AFYGDINLKKVI

-282 VTIPPRVLHNT
+282 VTIPSGVLYNT
-293 GIEEIVLP
+293 GLEEIVLP

-313 NSKSLEKINLLDGVR
+313 NNKSLEKIYLLDGVR
-328 QIEEGAFSG
+328 QIEAGAFSG

-346 PETLTEISRYVFSDT
+346 PKSLTEISRDVFSET

-366 INLPSGITNIGTGAF
+366 INLPSGITNIRDGAF
-381 EHSGLTSIELPK
+381 YNSGLISIALPE
-393 ELTGIENWAFR
+393 ELTEIGYGAFSR
-404 GTHLSAIYLPRKLNY
+404 THLSEIYLPKKLNS
-419 LGINAF
+419 LGLDAF
-425 SDIGTLKE
+425 SNIDTLRK
-433 VTVTSNIN
+433 VTITSNVNIRSD
-441 NGWDY
+441 WSS
-446 WGAPF
+446 PF
-451 YSSPLTTVAIE
+451 NSSPLKTVIIE
-462 EGVTEIADR
+462 EGVTKIHSR
-471 MFYNQK
+471 LFYNQK
-477 GIMNIN
+477 EIMNIN
-483 FPSTMKEIG
+483 LPSTMKEIG
-492 ANAFEGTS
+492 ESAFQNTS
-500 LKTVLFPSTV
+500 LKTVLFPSAI
-510 EYIGDHAFGDIVT
+510 ENIGAFAFGDIES
-523 LTSID
+523 LTSIV
-528 VGSDL
+528 VGNNL
-533 VTGKNAFYG
+533 VTGKYAFSG
-542 SKNLV
+542 SKNLETV
-547 TINLKSGARKIVDG
+547 NFKSGTRKIVDA
-561 FLANTGITEF
+561 FLADTGITDF

-581 KDAFSSNEQLTKILL
+581 KDAFSSNKQLTKLTL
-596 PSTLKTIGERA
+596 PSTLKTIGEGA
-607 FSNTS
+607 FSNTG

-627 SILENTQVE
+627 GILENTQVE

-701 LSAVTLPTYL
+701 LSAVILPTHL
-711 KTLGDHAFSNNNL
+711 KTLGDSSFSNNNL

-731 RLEVLGIAFVDN
+731 NLEVLGTAFVDN
-743 SELSKITFSEGLKE
+743 SSLSKITFSEGLKE
-757 IRGDSYSGP
+757 IKGSSNLRL
-766 SAFSGTSIKSVVL
+766 SAFSGTAIKSVVL

-786 GDGAFYDLKGLA
+786 GDGAFYNLNGLT
-798 DISIPENVTSI
+798 DIVIPENVTSI
-809 GNEAFY
+809 GDEAFY
-815 NTGLTSIDLPA
+815 NTGLTFIDLPA
-826 NLKTIGRYAF
+826 NLKTIGWFAF

-841 KKVVLPSQVETIGD
+841 KKVDIPIQVETIGGC
-855 HAFSIESL
+855 AFSIDTL
-863 ESVHIPKSLKSVAN
+863 ESVHIPKSLKSVN
-877 YSYNTSYI
+877 NGYNNSSYI
-885 YNRSWNS
+885 YGKA
-892 VEWGQGYNAI
+892 WGELEYYGHNAI
-902 FSGDK
+902 FLGAK
-907 NLKTVTFEDG
+907 NLKTVTFEAG
-917 ISEIISELFRGT
+917 ISEIISDLFRET

-938 SVTRIGSA
+938 SVTKIGFA

-967 FAFANTK
+967 FAFAHTK

-982 SVEKIGYGAFDSVET
+982 SVEKIGYGAFDSVKT

-1081 GEIATLASVNI
+1081 GKIATLASVNI

-1139 IKTIENYA
+1139 VKTIENYA

-1170 FANANFKHVKLP
+1170 FANANLKYVKLP

-1235 GAFYNTKLS
+1235 GAFFNTKLS
-1244 DLILSEGIQRIA
+1244 DLILSEGIKRIA

-1265 KMIEL
+1265 KVIEL

-1276 LGRSAFGNS
+1276 LGSSAFGNS

-1541 KGMKLLVIPNKV
+1541 KGMKLLVIPDKV

-1591 FHVVGGSYAET
+1591 FHVEVGSYAET

-1611 VALGDDYKHYNDSI
+1611 VAVGEDYKHYNDSI
-1625 VTRGHLLTTSQNL
+1625 VTRAHLLTTSQNL

-1657 NITDTEIVITLPD
+1657 NISDTEIVITLPD
-1670 DKVSFNSANPIVKKG
+1670 DKVSFNSENPIVKKG

-1773 KIKLAV
+1773 KIKLFV
-1779 FDSSERILETVSK
+1779 KDSSERILETVSK

-1813 SLRKIVLTVISEIS
+1813 SLRKIFLTVISEIS

-1872 RPGEEFEFEVELEN
+1872 RPGEKFEFEVELEN

-1898 RNNKDGFV
+1898 RNNKDGFI

-1918 YKGFFDVNGIRDDF
+1918 YNGFFDVNGIRDDF

-1942 TLNNRDSDGD
+1942 TLISRDSDGD

-1964 KVVISNYNPII
+1964 KVVISNNNPII

-2002 DLEKLLPKNGET
+2002 GLEGLFPKNGET
-2014 GVSHFNFD
+2014 GVSYFNFD
-2022 ELNAD
+2022 LLNTD
-2027 NKPKHQFYDLNIK
+2027 KKPSYQFFDLDIE
-2040 STDRSLFS
+2040 STDKSLFS
-2048 NWIFVNQLENAYK
+2048 NWIFVKQLEIAFK
-2061 EPEIRGNDKDVGLY
+2061 EPEIAGDNPSPGEY
-2075 HATVSYF
+2075 HSTVSYF
-2082 IDKNKRNII
+2082 IDKNKENII
-2091 VAFRGSDEKPN
+2091 VAFRGSEEKPN
-2102 RLLKFG
+2102 RLIKFDPLG
-2108 SLDNEAAW
+2108 IDNEAGL
-2116 GNRLILNNTFLGRNP
+2116 GNIKIPLANSP

-2136 KYQIRKIIDEI
+2136 KYQINKIMEEVKL
-2147 RINYPHIE
+2147 NYPNIK
-2155 NLYITGH
+2155 NIYITGH
-2162 SLGGYQAVNAGDWI
+2162 SLGGYQAINAGDRI
-2176 LEDDKLAD
+2176 LEDDNLVD
-2184 IEAKLRRVVNFNGPG
+2184 IKDKLRRVVNFNGPG
-2199 FQHRDDSL
+2199 FNNQEAGLS
-2207 QRATSK
+2207 RAIAQ
-2213 GKMFTRYLV
+2213 GNMFTRYLV
-2222 DELDFGNSFATIGP
+2222 DEIDIPNGLATIGQ
-2236 MPNDVKVPYKKETI
+2236 MPNDVKVPYKKTI
-2250 NNPEV
+2250 NNPDV
-2255 EVHNLTSFFYTLD
+2255 SVHNLTSFFYTLD
-2268 QGYRSSKSRFRDSGN
+2268 RGYRSSKSRFRDSGN

-2288 DVVEVK
+2288 NLVEVK

-2328 TVYYKDANGNEKVWN
+2328 TVYFKDANGKEKVWN
-2343 ADDYSQLNPVL
+2343 ADEYSQLNPVL
-2354 TSVNGEYAWDVPE
+2354 TSVNGEFAWDVPE

-2408 YNLDGGSV
+2408 YNLGGGSV
-2416 TRDLPT
+2416 TRDLPS
-2422 TYQTDVEVP
+2422 TYQTDVEIP
-2431 LVSPTRSGYIFEG
+2431 LGSPARSGYIFEG
-2444 WYDNSDFIGNKIDS
+2444 WYDNPDFIGNKIDS

-2467 TLWAKWALARQ
+2467 TLWAKWALAKQ

-2486 VITTDKVEYVDDASL
+2486 VITTDKVEYVEDSSL
-2501 DAGKVREVAAINGQV
+2501 DAGKIREVAAINGQV

-2521 EIYVDGKLQS
+2521 DIYVDGKLQS
-2531 STEKELSRIEPQAKK
+2531 STEKELSRIEPQSKK
-2546 VYRGTKQVSQVPDV
+2546 VYRGTKQVSHVPDV
-2560 APIEQNKPEAIIETK
+2560 APIENNKPEAIIETK

-2597 AGKIREI
+2597 AGKIREV

-2609 QVLVEITE
+2609 QVLVEITD

-2627 TEKELSRIEPQAKK
+2627 TEKELSRIEPQSKK
-2641 VYRGTKQVSQV
+2641 VYRGTKQVSHV
-2652 PDVAPIEQNKPE
+2652 PDVAPIENNKPE

-2686 NDASLDAGKIREIA
+2686 NDASLDAGKIREVA

-2705 VLVEITEI
+2705 VLVEITDI

-2721 STEKELSRIEPQA
+2721 STEKELSRIEPQS

-2739 GTKQVSQVPDVAPIE
+2739 GTKQVSQVPDVAPVE

-2782 MNQSSSEPLSSKET
+2782 MDQSFSEPRSSKET

-2815 EWAGI
+2815 ELAGI

-2827 FGIISNKRKKN
+2827 LGMISNKRKKN

>member
-27 CMVFG
+27 YMVFG
-32 NSVVFADEASNNV
+32 NSVVFADETSNNV

-55 ETVTSGYSDVVL
+55 KTVTSGYSDVVL
-67 PHSIEN
+67 PHSIES
-73 SSNTIS
+73 SSNTNG

-85 KAIDTEEHKTN
+85 KGIVTEEHKTN
-96 FSVSEQANPE
+96 FSVSEQVNPE
-106 TGKSSPSEDVTALV
+106 TGTSSPSAEVTALV

-137 RTLDN
+137 ITLGN
-142 SIGDDRASVL
+142 SIGEDRASVL

-190 GMTAIDNNAFKNNTK
+190 GMTVIDSNAFKNNTK

-211 PSTLKSIGISA
+211 PSTLKSIGTSA

-241 ENAFANIKTLTEITI
+241 KNAFANIKTLTEVII

-346 PETLTEISRYVFSDT
+346 PETLTEISSYVFSDT

-366 INLPSGITNIGTGAF
+366 INLPSGITNIRDGAF
-381 EHSGLTSIELPK
+381 TNSGLISITLPK
-393 ELTGIENWAFR
+393 ELTGIGRSAFS
-404 GTHLSAIYLPRKLNY
+404 GTHLSEIYFPKQLNY

-425 SDIGTLKE
+425 SYIDTLKK
-433 VTVTSNIN
+433 VTVTSDIN
-441 NGWDY
+441 KSWDGWFWEGFFD
-446 WGAPF
+446 A
-451 YSSPLTTVAIE
+451 SPLTTVVIE
-462 EGVTEIADR
+462 EGVTKIPAK
-471 MFYNQK
+471 MFYNRQ

-483 FPSTMKEIG
+483 FPSTMKEI
-492 ANAFEGTS
+492 ASYAFGKTS
-500 LKTVLFPSTV
+500 LKKVLLPSAL
-510 EYIGDHAFGDIVT
+510 ENIGERAFGDIET

-528 VGSDL
+528 VGSNL
-533 VTGKNAFYG
+533 VTGKNAFNG

-581 KDAFSSNEQLTKILL
+581 EDAFSSNEQLTKLIL

-612 LKEIVFPASMKTIPK
+612 LKEIVFPASMKTIPEG
-627 SILENTQVE
+627 ILENTQVE

-668 KIGRGAFKNSN
+668 KIGRGAFMNSN

-691 IAEEA
+691 IAEKA
-696 FSYNK
+696 FFNNK

-711 KTLGDHAFSNNNL
+711 KTLGDYAFSNNNL

-731 RLEVLGIAFVDN
+731 RLEVLGTAFVDN

-757 IRGDSYSGP
+757 IT

-786 GDGAFYDLKGLA
+786 GNGAFYNLKGLA

-809 GNEAFY
+809 GDEAFY

-826 NLKTIGRYAF
+826 NLKIIGRYAF

-841 KKVVLPSQVETIGD
+841 KKVVLPSQVETIGN

-863 ESVHIPKSLKSVAN
+863 ESVHIPKSLKSVTS
-877 YSYNTSYI
+877 SYNTSYI
-885 YNRSWNS
+885 YNGSWKS
-892 VEWGQGYNAI
+892 VEWGEYYNAI

-917 ISEIISELFRGT
+917 ISEIISGLFKET

-938 SVTRIGSA
+938 SVTKIGSS

-982 SVEKIGYGAFDSVET
+982 SVEKIGYGAFDSVKT
-997 LDKVTLP
+997 LDKVILP
-1004 ANLKEISSKT
+1004 TNLKEISSKT

-1081 GEIATLASVNI
+1081 GEIANLVSVNI

-1139 IKTIENYA
+1139 IKTIENNA

-1156 IVLNNALETIDERA
+1156 IVLNNALETIDDRA
-1170 FANANFKHVKLP
+1170 FANANLKHVKLP

-1197 SLKEVIF
+1197 SLTEVIF
-1204 PKQLRAISENAFANT
+1204 SKKLRNISENAFANT

-1228 NIEEINS
+1228 NIEEIYS

-1265 KMIEL
+1265 KVIEL

-1276 LGRSAFGNS
+1276 LGSSAFGNS

-1293 KSNIELDRY
+1293 KSNVGHDKY
-1302 YDVNTISPF
+1302 YDDDTISPF
-1311 TYQNY
+1311 SYRDY
-1316 YGDEISKQRPE
+1316 YSDEISKQRPE

-1349 PIKSVTFK
+1349 PVKSVTFK

-1364 IGSHAFDGTSL
+1364 IGAHAFEGTSL

-1382 TVETLGEYAFG
+1382 TVETLGEFAFG

-1457 AFRNNKSIAIS
+1457 AFRNNKSTAIS
-1468 FDGPQE
+1468 FEGHQE

-1496 DIGYYDIPD
+1496 EIGYYDIPD

-1541 KGMKLLVIPNKV
+1541 KGMKQLVIPDKV

-1575 VTNIGENLIAN
+1575 VTKIGEKLIAN

-1591 FHVVGGSYAET
+1591 FHVVSGSYAET

-1611 VALGDDYKHYNDSI
+1611 VEAGDEYKHYNDSI
-1625 VTRGHLLTTSQNL
+1625 VTKAILRTTSQNL
-1638 KFSGDLS
+1638 KLSGNLS

-1657 NITDTEIVITLPD
+1657 NISDTEIVITLPD
-1670 DKVSFNSANPIVKKG
+1670 DKISFNSANPIVKKG

-1692 NVLTLKDINSL
+1692 NILTLKDINSL

-1716 ELTYLDIVAQIR
+1716 ELAYLDIVAQIR
-1728 YKENGIQRAELLG
+1728 YNENGIQRAELLG
-1741 HINEEMPYLT
+1741 HVNEEIPYLT
-1751 INVNDYI
+1751 VNVNDYI
-1758 SSNSLTVSGKTKPNT
+1758 SSNSLTVFGRTKPNT
-1773 KIKLAV
+1773 KVKFYVNHAYENIP
-1779 FDSSERILETVSK
+1779 ETTSK
-1792 EDGSYSAVVPV
+1792 EDGSYRIVLPIN
-1803 DVSKLSSDEN
+1803 VSQLSSDYN
-1813 SLRKIVLTVISEIS
+1813 SLNPIYLEVISEIS
-1827 RDNIIAKSK
+1827 PDNHLSKEK
-1836 TILYQ
+1836 TIFYR

-1872 RPGEEFEFEVELEN
+1872 RPGEKFEFEVELEN

-1891 GVSIKTS
+1891 RVSIKTS
-1898 RNNKDGFV
+1898 RNNKDGV
-1906 HLSRQSNPHLFK
+1906 IHLSRQSNPHLFK
-1918 YKGFFDVNGIRDDF
+1918 YEGFFDVNGIRDDF

-1942 TLNNRDSDGD
+1942 TLNSRDSDGD

-2002 DLEKLLPKNGET
+2002 GLEGLFPKNGET
-2014 GVSHFNFD
+2014 GVSYFNFD
-2022 ELNAD
+2022 SLNAD
-2027 NKPKHQFYDLNIK
+2027 KKPSYQFFDLDIE
-2040 STDRSLFS
+2040 STDKSLFS
-2048 NWIFVNQLENAYK
+2048 NWIFVKQLEIAFK
-2061 EPEIRGNDKDVGLY
+2061 EPEIAGDNPSPGEY
-2075 HATVSYF
+2075 HSTVSYF
-2082 IDKNKRNII
+2082 IDKNKENII
-2091 VAFRGSDEKPN
+2091 VAFRGSEEKPN
-2102 RLLKFG
+2102 RLIKIDPLG
-2108 SLDNEAAW
+2108 IDNEAGF
-2116 GNRLILNNTFLGRNP
+2116 GNIKIPLGNSP

-2136 KYQIRKIIDEI
+2136 KYQINKIMEEVKL
-2147 RINYPHIE
+2147 NYPNIE
-2155 NLYITGH
+2155 NIYITGH
-2162 SLGGYQAVNAGDWI
+2162 SLGGYQAINAGDRI
-2176 LEDDKLAD
+2176 LEDDNLAD
-2184 IEAKLRRVVNFNGPG
+2184 IKNKLRRVVNFNGPG
-2199 FQHRDDSL
+2199 FNNQEAGLS
-2207 QRATSK
+2207 RAIAQ
-2213 GKMFTRYLV
+2213 GNMFTRYLV
-2222 DELDFGNSFATIGP
+2222 DKIDTPNGLATIGQ
-2236 MPNDVKVPYKKETI
+2236 MPNDVKVPYKKTI
-2250 NNPEV
+2250 NNPDV
-2255 EVHNLTSFFYTLD
+2255 SVHNLTSFFYTLD
-2268 QGYRSSKSRFRDSGN
+2268 RGYRSSKLRFRDSGN
-2283 YSLIT
+2283 YPLIT
-2288 DVVEVK
+2288 DLVEVK

-2318 TSKALSGAQV
+2318 TSKALSGAKV
-2328 TVYYKDANGNEKVWN
+2328 TVYFKDANGKEKVWN

-2354 TSVNGEYAWDVPE
+2354 TSVNGEFAWDVPE
-2367 GLWKVKVSKEGYVS
+2367 GLWKVKVSKEGYIS

-2397 FKLVPHTYSLT
+2397 FKLVPKTYALT
-2408 YNLDGGSV
+2408 FNLGGGSV
-2416 TRDLPT
+2416 THDLPS
-2422 TYQTDVEVP
+2422 TYQTDVEVS
-2431 LVSPTRSGYIFEG
+2431 LESPTRNGYIFEG
-2444 WYDNSDFIGNKIDS
+2444 WYDNPDFIGNKIDS

-2501 DAGKVREVAAINGQV
+2501 EAGKIREVAAINGKV

-2521 EIYVDGKLQS
+2521 DVYVNGELQS
-2531 STEKELSRIEPQAKK
+2531 STERELSRIEPQAKK

-2575 VRQESRVLK
+2575 VRQESRALK
-2584 TDKVEYVNDASLD
+2584 TDKVEYVDDSSLDVGKVREVAAINGKVLVEITDIYVNSELQLSTERELSRIEPHAKKVYRGTKQVSHVPDVAPMENNKPEVIIETKVRQESRVLKTDKIEYVDDSSLD
-2597 AGKIREI
+2597 AGKVREVVAI
-2604 AAVDG
+2604 NG
-2609 QVLVEITE
+2609 KVLVEITDV
-2617 IYVNGELQSS
+2617 YVNDELQLS

-2641 VYRGTKQVSQV
+2641 VYRGTKQVSYV
-2652 PDVAPIEQNKPE
+2652 PDIAPIE
-2664 AIIETKV
+2664 II
-2671 RQESRVLKTDKVEYV
+2671 
-2686 NDASLDAGKIREIA
+2686 
-2700 AVDGQ
+2700 
-2705 VLVEITEI
+2705 
-2713 YVNGELQS
+2713 
-2721 STEKELSRIEPQA
+2721 
-2734 KKVYR
+2734 
-2739 GTKQVSQVPDVAPIE
+2739 
-2754 VNRIERNNITKEH
+2754 RIERNNITKEH

-2772 VINTKLEPVV
+2772 VINTKIEQVV
-2782 MNQSSSEPLSSKET
+2782 MNQSSSEPFSSKET

-2815 EWAGI
+2815 ELAGI

>member
-27 CMVFG
+27 YMVFG
-32 NSVVFADEASNNV
+32 NSVVFADETSNNV

-67 PHSIEN
+67 PHSIES
-73 SSNTIS
+73 SSNTNS

-85 KAIDTEEHKTN
+85 KGIVTEEHKTN
-96 FSVSEQANPE
+96 FSVSEQVNPE
-106 TGKSSPSEDVTALV
+106 IGKSSPSEDVTALV

-129 ITSKEDAN
+129 ISTKEDAN
-137 RTLDN
+137 ITLDN
-142 SIGDDRASVL
+142 SKGEDRASVL

-190 GMTAIDNNAFKNNTK
+190 GMTVIDNNAFKNNTK

-211 PSTLKSIGISA
+211 PSTLKSIGMSA

-241 ENAFANIKTLTEITI
+241 ENAFANIKTLTEVTI
-256 PKSVESASY
+256 PKSVETASH
-265 AFYGDVNLKKVI
+265 AFYGDINLKKVN

-282 VTIPPRVLHNT
+282 VTIPSGILYNT
-293 GIEEIVLP
+293 GLEEIVLP
-301 SSVKTIGSYAFS
+301 SSVKAIGSYAFS
-313 NSKSLEKINLLDGVR
+313 NNKSLEKINLLDGVR

-346 PETLTEISRYVFSDT
+346 PKTLTEISRYAFSDT

-393 ELTGIENWAFR
+393 ELTEIGRSAFS
-404 GTHLSAIYLPRKLNY
+404 GTHLSEIYLPKKLNS

-425 SDIGTLKE
+425 SNIDTLKK
-433 VTVTSNIN
+433 VTVTSDIN
-441 NGWDY
+441 KSWDDWY
-446 WGAPF
+446 WEGLF
-451 YSSPLTTVAIE
+451 DGSPLTTVVIE
-462 EGVTEIADR
+462 EGVTKIPAK
-471 MFYNQK
+471 MFYNQQ
-477 GIMNIN
+477 GIVNIN
-483 FPSTMKEIG
+483 FPSTMKEIAG
-492 ANAFEGTS
+492 YAFKNTS
-500 LKTVLFPSTV
+500 LKTVLFPSAI
-510 EYIGDHAFGDIVT
+510 EKIGNYAFGDIVT

-528 VGSDL
+528 VGSNL
-533 VTGKNAFYG
+533 VTGWNAFSG

-547 TINLKSGARKIVDG
+547 TINLKTGARKIVDG
-561 FLANTGITEF
+561 FLADTGITEF

-581 KDAFSSNEQLTKILL
+581 KDAFSSNKQLTKITL
-596 PSTLKTIGERA
+596 PSTLKTIGEGA
-607 FSNTS
+607 FSNTG
-612 LKEIVFPASMKTIPK
+612 LKEIVIPASMKKIPNG
-627 SILENTQVE
+627 ILQNTQIE
-636 KIVLSEGVE
+636 RLVLSEGVE
-645 EIGDYAFAN
+645 EIGDYAFEN
-654 NKLLKSVVFPSTLK
+654 NQHLKSVLLPSTLK
-668 KIGRGAFKNSN
+668 KIGIGSFRNTGLK
-679 LESVTLPSGLEE
+679 EVVLPTGLEE
-691 IAEEA
+691 IGEKA
-696 FSYNK
+696 FSYNN
-701 LSAVTLPTYL
+701 LSEVILPAHL
-711 KTLGDHAFSNNNL
+711 KKLGDEAFSNNHL
-724 KEVTLPS
+724 KEVALPS
-731 RLEVLGIAFVDN
+731 QLEVLGTAFINN

-757 IRGDSYSGP
+757 IRGASYSSL

-786 GDGAFYDLKGLA
+786 GDGAFYNLKGLA

-841 KKVVLPSQVETIGD
+841 KKVVLPSQVETIGSS
-855 HAFSIESL
+855 AFSIESL
-863 ESVHIPKSLKSVAN
+863 ESVHIPKSLKSVTG
-877 YSYNTSYI
+877 YSRSDSNI
-885 YNRSWNS
+885 YGTYWHD
-892 VEWGQGYNAI
+892 VKWGQGYNAI
-902 FSGDK
+902 FLGDK

-929 GINKIDLPS
+929 GIKKIDLPS
-938 SVTRIGSA
+938 SVTKIGSA
-946 AFANSDLTTINLPS
+946 AFAHSDLITINLPS

-1028 VSSIGGIAFADTPLK
+1028 VSSIGGIAFADTPLQ

-1057 AFSGTQLTTVVLPSK
+1057 AFSGTQLTNVILPSK
-1072 IKTLENEAF
+1072 LKTLETEAF
-1081 GEIATLASVNI
+1081 GEIATLVSVNI

-1108 LENVIIEDGREKI
+1108 LENVIFEDGRENI
-1121 PAGLL
+1121 PSGLL
-1126 SNIGIKTFTLPST
+1126 RNIGIKTFTLPST
-1139 IKTIENYA
+1139 IKTIEYSA

-1156 IVLNNALETIDERA
+1156 IILNNALEAIYESA
-1170 FANANFKHVKLP
+1170 FANTNLKHVKLP

-1197 SLKEVIF
+1197 SLTEVIF

-1244 DLILSEGIQRIA
+1244 DLILSEGIKRIA

-1265 KMIEL
+1265 KVIEL

-1276 LGRSAFGNS
+1276 LGSSAFGNS

-1293 KSNIELDRY
+1293 KSNIELDKY

-1311 TYQNY
+1311 SYRDY
-1316 YGDEISKQRPE
+1316 YSDEISKQRPE

-1349 PIKSVTFK
+1349 PVKSVIFK

-1364 IGSHAFDGTSL
+1364 IGNHAFDGTSL

-1382 TVETLGEYAFG
+1382 TVETLGEFAFG

-1410 DRAFAG
+1410 DRVFAG

-1457 AFRNNKSIAIS
+1457 AFRNNKSTAIS
-1468 FDGPQE
+1468 FEGPQE

-1481 PVGLTKIDSRAFEST
+1481 PNGLTKIDSRAFEST
-1496 DIGYYDIPD
+1496 EIEYLDIPD
-1505 TVSEIGDG
+1505 TVTEIGDG
-1513 AFRFNPNLK
+1513 AFRFNSNIK
-1522 SIKLPSELKALKGY
+1522 SIKLPSELKALNGY

-1541 KGMKLLVIPNKV
+1541 KNMNQLIIPDKV

-1575 VTNIGENLIAN
+1575 VTKIGEKLIAN

-1591 FHVVGGSYAET
+1591 FHVVSGSYAET

-1611 VALGDDYKHYNDSI
+1611 VEAGDEYKHYNDSI
-1625 VTRGHLLTTSQNL
+1625 VTKAILRTTSQNL
-1638 KFSGDLS
+1638 KLSGNLS

-1657 NITDTEIVITLPD
+1657 NISDTEIVITLPD
-1670 DKVSFNSANPIVKKG
+1670 DKVSFNSENPIVKKG
-1685 TISGKNK
+1685 TISGINK
-1692 NVLTLKDINSL
+1692 NVLTLKGIELS

-1710 VKTTAE
+1710 VKTTVE
-1716 ELTYLDIVAQIR
+1716 ELAYLDIVAQVR

-1741 HINEEMPYLT
+1741 HVNEEIPYLT
-1751 INVNDYI
+1751 VNVNDYI
-1758 SSNSLTVSGKTKPNT
+1758 SSNSLTVFGRTKPNT
-1773 KIKLAV
+1773 KVKFYVNLAYKN
-1779 FDSSERILETVSK
+1779 IPETTSK
-1792 EDGSYSAVVPV
+1792 EDGSYRIVLPIN
-1803 DVSKLSSDEN
+1803 VSQFSSDYN
-1813 SLRKIVLTVISEIS
+1813 SSNPIYLEVISEIS
-1827 RDNIIAKSK
+1827 PDNYLSKEK
-1836 TILYQ
+1836 TIFYR

-1852 KHHGQSFDLTDGKPN
+1852 KHHGQSFNLVDGKVN

-1872 RPGEEFEFEVELEN
+1872 RSGEKFEFELELEN

-1898 RNNKDGFV
+1898 RDNKDAFV
-1906 HLSRQSNPHLFK
+1906 YLRRESNSHLFK
-1918 YKGFFDVNGIRDDF
+1918 YEGFFKGAGIGDDF

-1942 TLNNRDSDGD
+1942 TLNSRDSDGD
-1952 GLIDSDKLKETD
+1952 GLIDSDKVKETD
-1964 KVVISNYNPII
+1964 KFAISEDNPLIT
-1975 ADKHNNSWDV
+1975 DTNNDNWDV

-2027 NKPKHQFYDLNIK
+2027 NKPKHQFYDLNLV
-2040 STDRSLFS
+2040 STDRGLFS
-2048 NWIFVNQLENAYK
+2048 NWVFVNQLENAFK
-2061 EPEIRGNDKDVGLY
+2061 EPEIAGDDHFVGDY
-2075 HATVSYF
+2075 HSTVSYF
-2082 IDKNKRNII
+2082 IDKNKKNII
-2091 VAFRGSDEKPN
+2091 VAFRGSEEVFEALPGNKLVPN
-2102 RLLKFG
+2102 
-2108 SLDNEAAW
+2108 A
-2116 GNRLILNNTFLGRNP
+2116 RNP

-2136 KYQIRKIIDEI
+2136 KYQIRKIIEEI
-2147 RINYPHIE
+2147 KLNYPHFE

-2162 SLGGYQAVNAGDWI
+2162 SLGGYQAANAGDWI

-2199 FQHRDDSL
+2199 FNNRQDSL
-2207 QRATSK
+2207 DRATTK

-2222 DELDFGNSFATIGP
+2222 DEINLLNGGATIGQ
-2236 MPNDVKVPYKKETI
+2236 MPNDVKVPYKKTI
-2250 NNPEV
+2250 HHIDNRLFGIDIS
-2255 EVHNLTSFFYTLD
+2255 VHNLTSFFYTLE
-2268 QGYRSSKSRFRDSGN
+2268 QGYRSSKSRFSDSSN
-2283 YSLIT
+2283 YPFIT

-2294 NYLLTLPESPNY
+2294 NYLLTLPESLNY
-2306 VIDPSGTIINSV
+2306 VIDPSGTVINSV
-2318 TSKALSGAQV
+2318 TSKTLSGVQV
-2328 TVYYKDANGNEKVWN
+2328 TVYFKDSDGKEKVWN

-2354 TSVNGEYAWDVPE
+2354 TNVNGEYAWDVPE
-2367 GLWKVKVSKEGYVS
+2367 GLWKVKVSKEGYAS
-2381 SESDW
+2381 AESAW

-2397 FKLVPHTYSLT
+2397 FKLVPKTYALT
-2408 YNLDGGSV
+2408 FNLGGGSV
-2416 TRDLPT
+2416 THDLPS
-2422 TYQTDVEVP
+2422 TYQTDVEVS
-2431 LVSPTRSGYIFEG
+2431 LESPTRNGYIFEG
-2444 WYDNSDFIGNKIDS
+2444 WYDNPHFIGKKIDN

-2467 TLWAKWALARQ
+2467 TLWAKWMEAKQ
-2478 VKTRQESR
+2478 VKTRQETR
-2486 VITTDKVEYVDDASL
+2486 VLTTDKIEYLDDPSL
-2501 DAGKVREVAAINGQV
+2501 DIGKIREVAAVNGQV
-2516 LVEIT
+2516 VVEIT

-2531 STEKELSRIEPQAKK
+2531 RTEKDVLRVEPQSKK
-2546 VYRGTKQVSQVPDV
+2546 IYRGTKQVSHVPDV
-2560 APIEQNKPEAIIETK
+2560 APMENNKPEAIIETK

-2584 TDKVEYVNDASLD
+2584 TDKIEYVDDSSLD
-2597 AGKIREI
+2597 TGKVREV
-2604 AAVDG
+2604 AAING
-2609 QVLVEITE
+2609 KVLVEITDV
-2617 IYVNGELQSS
+2617 YVNGELQSS

-2641 VYRGTKQVSQV
+2641 VYRGTKWVSHV
-2652 PDVAPIEQNKPE
+2652 PDI
-2664 AIIETKV
+2664 
-2671 RQESRVLKTDKVEYV
+2671 
-2686 NDASLDAGKIREIA
+2686 
-2700 AVDGQ
+2700 
-2705 VLVEITEI
+2705 
-2713 YVNGELQS
+2713 
-2721 STEKELSRIEPQA
+2721 
-2734 KKVYR
+2734 
-2739 GTKQVSQVPDVAPIE
+2739 APIE

-2767 QGVST
+2767 PGVS
-2772 VINTKLEPVV
+2772 IAKNTKLEPVV
-2782 MNQSSSEPLSSKET
+2782 INQSSFEPLSSKET

-2810 YGYGF
+2810 YSYGF
-2815 EWAGI
+2815 ELAGI

>member
-27 CMVFG
+27 YMVFG
-32 NSVVFADEASNNV
+32 NSVVFADETSNNV

-55 ETVTSGYSDVVL
+55 KTVTSGYSDVVL
-67 PHSIEN
+67 PHSIES
-73 SSNTIS
+73 SSNTNG

-85 KAIDTEEHKTN
+85 KGIVTEEHKTN
-96 FSVSEQANPE
+96 FSVSEQVNPE
-106 TGKSSPSEDVTALV
+106 TGTSSPSAEVTALV

-137 RTLDN
+137 ITLGN
-142 SIGDDRASVL
+142 SIGEDRASVL

-190 GMTAIDNNAFKNNTK
+190 GMTVIDSNAFKNNTK

-211 PSTLKSIGISA
+211 PSTLKSIGMSA

-241 ENAFANIKTLTEITI
+241 ENAFANIKTLTEVTI
-256 PKSVESASY
+256 PKSVETASH
-265 AFYGDVNLKKVI
+265 AFYGDINLKKVN

-282 VTIPPRVLHNT
+282 VTIPSGILYNT
-293 GIEEIVLP
+293 GLEEIVLP
-301 SSVKTIGSYAFS
+301 SSVKAIGSYAFS
-313 NSKSLEKINLLDGVR
+313 NNKSLEKINLLDGVR

-346 PETLTEISRYVFSDT
+346 PKTLTEISRYAFSDT

-393 ELTGIENWAFR
+393 ELTEIGRSAFS
-404 GTHLSAIYLPRKLNY
+404 GTHLSEIYFPKKLNY

-425 SDIGTLKE
+425 SNIDTLKK
-433 VTVTSNIN
+433 VTVTSDIN
-441 NGWDY
+441 KSWDDWY
-446 WGAPF
+446 WEGLF
-451 YSSPLTTVAIE
+451 DGSPLTTVVIE
-462 EGVTEIADR
+462 EGVTKIPAK
-471 MFYNQK
+471 MFYNQQ
-477 GIMNIN
+477 GIVNIN
-483 FPSTMKEIG
+483 FPSTMKEI
-492 ANAFEGTS
+492 ASYAFGKTS
-500 LKTVLFPSTV
+500 LKKVLLPSAL
-510 EYIGDHAFGDIVT
+510 ENIGERAFGDIET

-528 VGSDL
+528 VGSNL
-533 VTGKNAFYG
+533 VTGKNAFNG

-581 KDAFSSNEQLTKILL
+581 EDAFSSNEQLTKITL

-612 LKEIVFPASMKTIPK
+612 LKEIVFPASMKTIPEG
-627 SILENTQVE
+627 ILENTQVE

-668 KIGRGAFKNSN
+668 KIGRGAFMNSN

-691 IAEEA
+691 IAEKA
-696 FSYNK
+696 FFNNK

-711 KTLGDHAFSNNNL
+711 KTLGDYAFSNNNL

-731 RLEVLGIAFVDN
+731 RLEVLGTAFVDN

-757 IRGDSYSGP
+757 IT

-786 GDGAFYDLKGLA
+786 GDRAFYNLKSLA

-826 NLKTIGRYAF
+826 NLKTIGWYAF

-841 KKVVLPSQVETIGD
+841 KKVVLPSQVETIGN

-863 ESVHIPKSLKSVAN
+863 ESVHIPKSLKSVTSS
-877 YSYNTSYI
+877 YSTRYI
-885 YNRSWNS
+885 YHASWKS
-892 VEWGQGYNAI
+892 VEWGEYYNAI

-917 ISEIISELFRGT
+917 ISEIISGLFKET

-938 SVTRIGSA
+938 SVTKIGSS

-982 SVEKIGYGAFDSVET
+982 SVEKIGYGAFDSVKT
-997 LDKVTLP
+997 LDKVILP
-1004 ANLKEISSKT
+1004 TNLKEISSKT
-1014 FYKTNIAKITIPES
+1014 FYKTNISKITIPES

-1081 GEIATLASVNI
+1081 GEIANLVSVNI

-1139 IKTIENYA
+1139 IKTIENNA

-1156 IVLNNALETIDERA
+1156 IVLNNALETIDDRA
-1170 FANANFKHVKLP
+1170 FANANLKHVKLP

-1197 SLKEVIF
+1197 SLTEVIF
-1204 PKQLRAISENAFANT
+1204 SKKLRNISENAFANT
-1219 GLTKLEVPS
+1219 GLIKLEVPS
-1228 NIEEINS
+1228 NIEEIHS

-1265 KMIEL
+1265 KVIEL

-1276 LGRSAFGNS
+1276 LGSSAFGNS

-1293 KSNIELDRY
+1293 KSNVEFDKY
-1302 YDVNTISPF
+1302 YDVDTNSPF
-1311 TYQNY
+1311 SYQDY
-1316 YGDEISKQRPE
+1316 YSDEISKQRPE

-1349 PIKSVTFK
+1349 PVKSVTFK

-1364 IGSHAFDGTSL
+1364 IGAHAFEGTSL

-1382 TVETLGEYAFG
+1382 TVETLGEFAFG

-1457 AFRNNKSIAIS
+1457 AFRNNKSTAIS
-1468 FDGPQE
+1468 FEDHQE

-1496 DIGYYDIPD
+1496 EIGYYDIPD

-1541 KGMKLLVIPNKV
+1541 KGMKQLVIPDKV

-1575 VTNIGENLIAN
+1575 VTKIGEKLIAN

-1591 FHVVGGSYAET
+1591 FHVVSGSYAET

-1611 VALGDDYKHYNDSI
+1611 VEAGDEYKHYNDSI
-1625 VTRGHLLTTSQNL
+1625 VTKAILRTTSQNL
-1638 KFSGDLS
+1638 KLSGNLS

-1657 NITDTEIVITLPD
+1657 NISDTEIVITLPD
-1670 DKVSFNSANPIVKKG
+1670 DKISFNSANPIVKKG

-1692 NVLTLKDINSL
+1692 NILTLKDINSL

-1716 ELTYLDIVAQIR
+1716 ELAYLDIVAQIR

-1741 HINEEMPYLT
+1741 HVNEEIPYLT
-1751 INVNDYI
+1751 VNVNDYI
-1758 SSNSLTVSGKTKPNT
+1758 SSNSLTVFGRTKPNT
-1773 KIKLAV
+1773 KVKFYVNHAYENIP
-1779 FDSSERILETVSK
+1779 ETTSK
-1792 EDGSYSAVVPV
+1792 EDGSYRIVLPIN
-1803 DVSKLSSDEN
+1803 VSQLSSDYN
-1813 SLRKIVLTVISEIS
+1813 SLNPIYLEVISEIS
-1827 RDNIIAKSK
+1827 PDNHLSKEK
-1836 TILYQ
+1836 TIFYR

-1872 RPGEEFEFEVELEN
+1872 RPGEKFEFEVELEN

-1891 GVSIKTS
+1891 RVSIKTS
-1898 RNNKDGFV
+1898 RNNKDGV
-1906 HLSRQSNPHLFK
+1906 IHLSRQSNPHLFK
-1918 YKGFFDVNGIRDDF
+1918 YEGFFDVNGIRDDF

-1942 TLNNRDSDGD
+1942 TLNSRDSDGD

-2002 DLEKLLPKNGET
+2002 GLEGLFPKNGET
-2014 GVSHFNFD
+2014 GVSYFNFD
-2022 ELNAD
+2022 SLNAD
-2027 NKPKHQFYDLNIK
+2027 KKPSCQFFDLDIE
-2040 STDRSLFS
+2040 STDKSLFS
-2048 NWIFVNQLENAYK
+2048 NWIFVKQLEIAFK
-2061 EPEIRGNDKDVGLY
+2061 EPEIAGDNPSPGEY
-2075 HATVSYF
+2075 HSTVSYF
-2082 IDKNKRNII
+2082 IDKNKENII
-2091 VAFRGSDEKPN
+2091 VAFRGSEEKPN
-2102 RLLKFG
+2102 RLIKIDPLG
-2108 SLDNEAAW
+2108 IDNEAGF
-2116 GNRLILNNTFLGRNP
+2116 GNIKIPLGNSP

-2136 KYQIRKIIDEI
+2136 KYQINKIMEEVKL
-2147 RINYPHIE
+2147 NYPNIE
-2155 NLYITGH
+2155 NIYITGH
-2162 SLGGYQAVNAGDWI
+2162 SLGGYQAINAGDRI
-2176 LEDDKLAD
+2176 LEDDNLAD
-2184 IEAKLRRVVNFNGPG
+2184 IKNKLRRVVNFNGPG
-2199 FQHRDDSL
+2199 FNNQEAGLS
-2207 QRATSK
+2207 RAIAQ
-2213 GKMFTRYLV
+2213 GNMFTRYLV
-2222 DELDFGNSFATIGP
+2222 DKIDTPNGLATIGQ
-2236 MPNDVKVPYKKETI
+2236 MPNDVKVPYKKTI
-2250 NNPEV
+2250 NNPDV
-2255 EVHNLTSFFYTLD
+2255 SVHNLTSFFYTLD
-2268 QGYRSSKSRFRDSGN
+2268 RGYRSSKLRFRDSGN
-2283 YSLIT
+2283 YPLIT
-2288 DVVEVK
+2288 DLVEVK

-2318 TSKALSGAQV
+2318 TSKALSGAKV
-2328 TVYYKDANGNEKVWN
+2328 TVYFKDANGKEKVWN

-2354 TSVNGEYAWDVPE
+2354 TSVNGEFAWDVPE
-2367 GLWKVKVSKEGYVS
+2367 GLWKVKVSKEGYIS

-2397 FKLVPHTYSLT
+2397 FKLVPKTYALT
-2408 YNLDGGSV
+2408 FNLGGGSV
-2416 TRDLPT
+2416 THDLPS
-2422 TYQTDVEVP
+2422 TYQTDVEVS
-2431 LVSPTRSGYIFEG
+2431 LESPTRNGYIFEG
-2444 WYDNSDFIGNKIDS
+2444 WYDNPDFIGNKIDS

-2501 DAGKVREVAAINGQV
+2501 EAGKIREVAAINGKV

-2521 EIYVDGKLQS
+2521 DVYVNGELQS
-2531 STEKELSRIEPQAKK
+2531 STERELSRIEPQSKK
-2546 VYRGTKQVSQVPDV
+2546 VYRGTKQVSH
-2560 APIEQNKPEAIIETK
+2560 
-2575 VRQESRVLK
+2575 
-2584 TDKVEYVNDASLD
+2584 
-2597 AGKIREI
+2597 
-2604 AAVDG
+2604 
-2609 QVLVEITE
+2609 
-2617 IYVNGELQSS
+2617 
-2627 TEKELSRIEPQAKK
+2627 
-2641 VYRGTKQVSQV
+2641 
-2652 PDVAPIEQNKPE
+2652 
-2664 AIIETKV
+2664 
-2671 RQESRVLKTDKVEYV
+2671 
-2686 NDASLDAGKIREIA
+2686 
-2700 AVDGQ
+2700 
-2705 VLVEITEI
+2705 
-2713 YVNGELQS
+2713 
-2721 STEKELSRIEPQA
+2721 
-2734 KKVYR
+2734 
-2739 GTKQVSQVPDVAPIE
+2739 VPDVAPIE

-2767 QGVST
+2767 PGGSI

-2815 EWAGI
+2815 ELAGI

>member
-73 SSNTIS
+73 SSNTNS

-96 FSVSEQANPE
+96 FSVSEQVNPE
-106 TGKSSPSEDVTALV
+106 TGTSSPSEDVTALV

-190 GMTAIDNNAFKNNTK
+190 GMTVIDNNAFKNNSK

-241 ENAFANIKTLTEITI
+241 ENAFANIKTLTEVTI
-256 PKSVESASY
+256 PKSVETASH
-265 AFYGDVNLKKVI
+265 AFSGDVNLKKVI

-282 VTIPPRVLHNT
+282 VTIPSGILNNT
-293 GIEEIVLP
+293 GLEEIVLP

-313 NSKSLEKINLLDGVR
+313 NNKSLEKINLLDGVR

-393 ELTGIENWAFR
+393 ELTGIGHWAFR

-451 YSSPLTTVAIE
+451 YSSPLTTVVIE
-462 EGVTEIADR
+462 EGVTKIPAR

-500 LKTVLFPSTV
+500 LKAVLFPLAV
-510 EYIGDHAFGDIVT
+510 EYIGDHAFGDIAT
-523 LTSID
+523 LISID
-528 VGSDL
+528 VGSNL
-533 VTGKNAFYG
+533 VTGQNAFSA

-547 TINLKSGARKIVDG
+547 TINLKSGVRKIVDG
-561 FLANTGITEF
+561 FLADTGITEF

-581 KDAFSSNEQLTKILL
+581 KDAFSSNKQLTKITL
-596 PSTLKTIGERA
+596 PSTLKTIGEGA
-607 FSNTS
+607 FSNTG

-627 SILENTQVE
+627 GILDSTQVE

-668 KIGRGAFKNSN
+668 KIGRAAFKNSN

-701 LSAVTLPTYL
+701 LSAVTLPTQL
-711 KTLGDHAFSNNNL
+711 KTLGDNAFSNNNL

-731 RLEVLGIAFVDN
+731 HLEVLGTAFVDN

-757 IRGDSYSGP
+757 IRGAFYSSL

-841 KKVVLPSQVETIGD
+841 KKVVLPSQVETIGN

-863 ESVHIPKSLKSVAN
+863 ESVHIPKSLKSISS
-877 YSYNTSYI
+877 YSSTTSYI
-885 YNRSWNS
+885 YDSPWSN
-892 VEWGQGYNAI
+892 VAWGEGI
-902 FSGDK
+902 FSGAK

-917 ISEIISELFRGT
+917 ISEIISELFSGT

-938 SVTRIGSA
+938 SVTKIDSA
-946 AFANSDLTTINLPS
+946 AFANSDLTTINLPP

-1004 ANLKEISSKT
+1004 ANLKEISNKT

-1081 GEIATLASVNI
+1081 GEIATLVSVNI

-1121 PAGLL
+1121 PAALL

-1170 FANANFKHVKLP
+1170 FANTNLKHVKLP

-1265 KMIEL
+1265 KVIEL

-1338 KVSDYLFNGVT
+1338 KVSDYLFKGVT

-1541 KGMKLLVIPNKV
+1541 KGMKQLVIPDKV

-1575 VTNIGENLIAN
+1575 VTNIGDNLIAN

-1591 FHVVGGSYAET
+1591 FHVVVGSYADT

-1611 VALGDDYKHYNDSI
+1611 VAVGDDYKHYNDSI
-1625 VTRGHLLTTSQNL
+1625 VTKAHLLTTSQNL

-1645 LRLEYELKTAGR
+1645 LRLEYELNTAGR
-1657 NITDTEIVITLPD
+1657 NISDTEIVITLPD
-1670 DKVSFNSANPIVKKG
+1670 DKISFNSANPIVKKG
-1685 TISGKNK
+1685 TISGNNK

-1773 KIKLAV
+1773 KIKLFV
-1779 FDSSERILETVSK
+1779 KDSSERILETLSK

-1813 SLRKIVLTVISEIS
+1813 SLRKIFLTVISEIS
-1827 RDNIIAKSK
+1827 RDNIIAKRK

-1872 RPGEEFEFEVELEN
+1872 RPGEKFEFEVELEN

-1898 RNNKDGFV
+1898 RNNKNGFI

-1932 IPKDFVIKVE
+1932 IPKDFIIKVE
-1942 TLNNRDSDGD
+1942 TLNSRDSDGD
-1952 GLIDSDKLKETD
+1952 GLIDSDKVKETD
-1964 KVVISNYNPII
+1964 KKVISKYNPII
-1975 ADKHNNSWDV
+1975 ADKHKNSWDV

-2002 DLEKLLPKNGET
+2002 ELEKLLPKNGET
-2014 GVSHFNFD
+2014 GVSQFNFD
-2022 ELNAD
+2022 ELKSD
-2027 NKPKHQFYDLNIK
+2027 NKPKHQFYDLNLE

-2048 NWIFVNQLENAYK
+2048 NWIFVKQLENAFK
-2061 EPEIRGNDKDVGLY
+2061 EPEIAGNNPSPGEY
-2075 HATVSYF
+2075 HSTVSYF
-2082 IDKNKRNII
+2082 IDKNKENII

-2102 RLLKFG
+2102 KPNKFDLLG
-2108 SLDNEAAW
+2108 IDNEAGL
-2116 GNRLILNNTFLGRNP
+2116 GNIKIPGGNSP

-2136 KYQIRKIIDEI
+2136 KYQINKIMEEVKL
-2147 RINYPHIE
+2147 NYPNIE
-2155 NLYITGH
+2155 NIYITGH
-2162 SLGGYQAVNAGDWI
+2162 SLGGYQAINAGDRI
-2176 LEDDKLAD
+2176 LEDDNLAD
-2184 IEAKLRRVVNFNGPG
+2184 IEGKLRRVVNFNGPG
-2199 FQHRDDSL
+2199 FNNQQESFY
-2207 QRATSK
+2207 RAIEK
-2213 GKMFTRYLV
+2213 GKIFTRYLV
-2222 DELDFGNSFATIGP
+2222 DKIDRDNSFATMGQ
-2236 MPNDVKVPYKKETI
+2236 MTNDVKVPYKKTI
-2250 NNPEV
+2250 NNPDV
-2255 EVHNLTSFFYTLD
+2255 SVHNLTSFFYTLD
-2268 QGYRSSKSRFRDSGN
+2268 RGYRSSKSRFSDSGN
-2283 YSLIT
+2283 YPLIT
-2288 DVVEVK
+2288 DLVEVK

-2328 TVYYKDANGNEKVWN
+2328 TVYYKDANGNEEVWN

-2354 TSVNGEYAWDVPE
+2354 TSVNGEFAWDVPE
-2367 GLWKVKVSKEGYVS
+2367 GLWKVKVSKEGYIS

-2397 FKLVPHTYSLT
+2397 FKLVPHTYSLN
-2408 YNLDGGSV
+2408 YNLGGGSV
-2416 TRDLPT
+2416 TRDLPS

-2444 WYDNSDFIGNKIDS
+2444 WYDNPDFIGNKIDS

-2521 EIYVDGKLQS
+2521 DIYVDGKLQS

-2584 TDKVEYVNDASLD
+2584 TDKVEYVNDTSLD
-2597 AGKIREI
+2597 AGKIREV

-2609 QVLVEITE
+2609 QVLVEITD

-2627 TEKELSRIEPQAKK
+2627 TEKELSRIEPQSKK

-2652 PDVAPIEQNKPE
+2652 PDVAPIEHNKPE

-2671 RQESRVLKTDKVEYV
+2671 RQESRVLKTDKIEYV
-2686 NDASLDAGKIREIA
+2686 DDASLDVGKVREIA

-2705 VLVEITEI
+2705 VLVEITDI

-2721 STEKELSRIEPQA
+2721 STEKELSRIEPQS

-2739 GTKQVSQVPDVAPIE
+2739 GTKQVSQISDVALIE
-2754 VNRIERNNITKEH
+2754 VNRIERNSITKEH

>member
-27 CMVFG
+27 YMVFG
-32 NSVVFADEASNNV
+32 NSVVFADETSNNV

-67 PHSIEN
+67 PHSIES
-73 SSNTIS
+73 SSNTNS

-85 KAIDTEEHKTN
+85 KGIVTEEHKTN
-96 FSVSEQANPE
+96 FSVSEQVNPE
-106 TGKSSPSEDVTALV
+106 IGKSSPSEDVTALV

-129 ITSKEDAN
+129 ISTKEDAN
-137 RTLDN
+137 ITLDN
-142 SIGDDRASVL
+142 SKGEDRASVL

-190 GMTAIDNNAFKNNTK
+190 GMTVIDNNAFKNNTK

-211 PSTLKSIGISA
+211 PSTLKSIGMSA

-241 ENAFANIKTLTEITI
+241 ENAFANIKTLTEVTI
-256 PKSVESASY
+256 PKSVETASH
-265 AFYGDVNLKKVI
+265 AFYGDINLKKVN

-282 VTIPPRVLHNT
+282 VTIPSGILYNT
-293 GIEEIVLP
+293 GLEEIVLP
-301 SSVKTIGSYAFS
+301 SSVKAIGSYAFS
-313 NSKSLEKINLLDGVR
+313 NNKSLEKINLLDGVR

-346 PETLTEISRYVFSDT
+346 PKTLTEISRYAFSDT

-393 ELTGIENWAFR
+393 ELTEIGRSAFS
-404 GTHLSAIYLPRKLNY
+404 GTHLSEIYFPKKLNY

-425 SDIGTLKE
+425 SNIDTLKK
-433 VTVTSNIN
+433 VTVTSDIN
-441 NGWDY
+441 KSWDDWY
-446 WGAPF
+446 WEGLF
-451 YSSPLTTVAIE
+451 DGSPLTTVVIE
-462 EGVTEIADR
+462 EGVTKIPAK
-471 MFYNQK
+471 MFYNQQ
-477 GIMNIN
+477 GIVNIN
-483 FPSTMKEIG
+483 FPSTMKEIAG
-492 ANAFEGTS
+492 YAFKNTS
-500 LKTVLFPSTV
+500 LKTVLFPSAI
-510 EYIGDHAFGDIVT
+510 EKIGNYAFGDIVT

-528 VGSDL
+528 VGSNL
-533 VTGKNAFYG
+533 VTGWNAFSG

-561 FLANTGITEF
+561 FLADTGITEF

-581 KDAFSSNEQLTKILL
+581 KDAFSSNKQLTKITL
-596 PSTLKTIGERA
+596 PSTLKTIGEGA
-607 FSNTS
+607 FSNTG

-627 SILENTQVE
+627 GILDSTQVE

-668 KIGRGAFKNSN
+668 KIGRAAFKNSN

-701 LSAVTLPTYL
+701 LSAVTLPTQL
-711 KTLGDHAFSNNNL
+711 KTLGDNAFSNNNL
-724 KEVTLPS
+724 KEVILPS
-731 RLEVLGIAFVDN
+731 HLEVLGTAFINN

-757 IRGDSYSGP
+757 IRGASYSSL

-841 KKVVLPSQVETIGD
+841 KKVVLPSQVETIGSS
-855 HAFSIESL
+855 AFSIESL
-863 ESVHIPKSLKSVAN
+863 ESVHIPKSLKSVTD
-877 YSYNTSYI
+877 YSRSNSNI
-885 YNRSWNS
+885 YGTYWHD

-902 FSGDK
+902 FLGDK

-929 GINKIDLPS
+929 GIKKIDLPS
-938 SVTRIGSA
+938 SVTKIGSA
-946 AFANSDLTTINLPS
+946 AFAHSDLTTINLPP

-1028 VSSIGGIAFADTPLK
+1028 VSSIGGIAFADIPLQ

-1057 AFSGTQLTTVVLPSK
+1057 AFSGTQLTNVILPSK
-1072 IKTLENEAF
+1072 LKTLETEAF
-1081 GEIATLASVNI
+1081 GEIATLVSVNI

-1108 LENVIIEDGREKI
+1108 LENVIFEDGRENI
-1121 PAGLL
+1121 PSGLL
-1126 SNIGIKTFTLPST
+1126 RNIGIKTFTLPST
-1139 IKTIENYA
+1139 IKTIEYSA

-1156 IVLNNALETIDERA
+1156 IILNNPLEAIYESA
-1170 FANANFKHVKLP
+1170 FANTNLKHVKLP

-1197 SLKEVIF
+1197 SLTEVIF
-1204 PKQLRAISENAFANT
+1204 SKQLRAISENAFANT

-1244 DLILSEGIQRIA
+1244 DLILSEGIKRIA

-1265 KMIEL
+1265 KVIEL

-1276 LGRSAFGNS
+1276 LGSSAFGNS

-1293 KSNIELDRY
+1293 KSNIELDKY
-1302 YDVNTISPF
+1302 YNVNTISPF
-1311 TYQNY
+1311 SYRDY
-1316 YGDEISKQRPE
+1316 YSDEISKQRPE

-1349 PIKSVTFK
+1349 PVKSVTFK

-1364 IGSHAFDGTSL
+1364 IGNHAFDGTSL

-1382 TVETLGEYAFG
+1382 TVETLGEFAFG

-1457 AFRNNKSIAIS
+1457 AFRNNKSTAIS
-1468 FDGPQE
+1468 FEGPQE

-1481 PVGLTKIDSRAFEST
+1481 PNGLTKIDSRAFEST
-1496 DIGYYDIPD
+1496 EIEYLDIPD
-1505 TVSEIGDG
+1505 TVTEIGDG
-1513 AFRFNPNLK
+1513 AFRFNSNIK
-1522 SIKLPSELKALKGY
+1522 SIKLPSELKALNGY

-1541 KGMKLLVIPNKV
+1541 KNMNQLIIPDKV

-1575 VTNIGENLIAN
+1575 VTKIGEKLIAN

-1591 FHVVGGSYAET
+1591 FHVVSGSYAET

-1611 VALGDDYKHYNDSI
+1611 VEAGDEYKHYNDSI
-1625 VTRGHLLTTSQNL
+1625 VTKAILRTTSQNL
-1638 KFSGDLS
+1638 KLSGNLS

-1657 NITDTEIVITLPD
+1657 NISDTEIVITLPD
-1670 DKVSFNSANPIVKKG
+1670 DKVSFNSENPIVKKG

-1728 YKENGIQRAELLG
+1728 YKGNGIQRAELLG

-1773 KIKLAV
+1773 KVKFYVNHAYENIP
-1779 FDSSERILETVSK
+1779 ETTSK
-1792 EDGSYSAVVPV
+1792 EDGSYRIVLPIN
-1803 DVSKLSSDEN
+1803 VSQFSSDYN
-1813 SLRKIVLTVISEIS
+1813 SSNPIYLKVISEIS
-1827 RDNIIAKSK
+1827 PDSYLSKEK
-1836 TILYQ
+1836 TIFYR

-1852 KHHGQSFDLTDGKPN
+1852 KHHGQSFNLVDGKAN

-1872 RPGEEFEFEVELEN
+1872 RPGEKFEFELELEN

-1898 RNNKDGFV
+1898 RDNKDAFV
-1906 HLSRQSNPHLFK
+1906 YLRRESNSHWFK
-1918 YKGFFDVNGIRDDF
+1918 YEGFFKGAGIGDDF

-1942 TLNNRDSDGD
+1942 TVTNRDSDGD
-1952 GLIDSDKLKETD
+1952 GLIDSDKVKETD
-1964 KVVISNYNPII
+1964 KFVISEDNPVI
-1975 ADKHNNSWDV
+1975 ADTNNDNWDV

-2002 DLEKLLPKNGET
+2002 GLEGLLPKNGET
-2014 GVSHFNFD
+2014 GLSYFNFD
-2022 ELNAD
+2022 SLNGD
-2027 NKPKHQFYDLNIK
+2027 KEPNYQFYDLDLK
-2040 STDRSLFS
+2040 STDKSLFS
-2048 NWIFVNQLENAYK
+2048 NWIFVKQLENAFK
-2061 EPEIRGNDKDVGLY
+2061 ESEIAGNNISPGKY
-2075 HATVSYF
+2075 HSTVSYF
-2082 IDKNKRNII
+2082 IDKNKKNII

-2102 RLLKFG
+2102 RLIKYYPLG
-2108 SLDNEAAW
+2108 IDNEAGL
-2116 GNRLILNNTFLGRNP
+2116 GNRNIPFGKSP

-2136 KYQIRKIIDEI
+2136 KYQIRKIIEEI
-2147 RINYPHIE
+2147 RLNYPHFE

-2162 SLGGYQAVNAGDWI
+2162 SLGGYQAANAGDWI

-2199 FQHRDDSL
+2199 FNNRQDSL
-2207 QRATSK
+2207 DRATTK

-2222 DELDFGNSFATIGP
+2222 DEINVPNGIATIGQ
-2236 MPNDVKVPYKKETI
+2236 MPNDVKVPFKKTI
-2250 NNPEV
+2250 NNPNV
-2255 EVHNLTSFFYTLD
+2255 VVHNLTSFFYTLD
-2268 QGYRSSKSRFRDSGN
+2268 RGHRSSKSRFIDRGN
-2283 YSLIT
+2283 HSSIT
-2288 DVVEVK
+2288 DLVEVK
-2294 NYLLTLPESPNY
+2294 DYLLTLPESLNY
-2306 VIDPSGTIINSV
+2306 VIDPSGTVINSV
-2318 TSKALSGAQV
+2318 TSKTLSGVQV
-2328 TVYYKDANGNEKVWN
+2328 TVYFKDSDGKEKVWN
-2343 ADDYSQLNPVL
+2343 ADNYSQLNPVL
-2354 TSVNGEYAWDVPE
+2354 TNVNGEYAWDVPE
-2367 GLWKVKVSKEGYVS
+2367 GLWKVKVSKEGYIS

-2408 YNLDGGSV
+2408 YNLGGGSV
-2416 TRDLPT
+2416 TRDLPS
-2422 TYQTDVEVP
+2422 TYQTDVEVS
-2431 LVSPTRSGYIFEG
+2431 LESPTRNGYIFEG
-2444 WYDNSDFIGNKIDS
+2444 WYDNPHFIGEKIDN

-2467 TLWAKWALARQ
+2467 TLWAKWALAKQ
-2478 VKTRQESR
+2478 VKIRQESR
-2486 VITTDKVEYVDDASL
+2486 VITTDKVEYVEDSSL
-2501 DAGKVREVAAINGQV
+2501 DAGKIREVAAINGKV

-2521 EIYVDGKLQS
+2521 DIYVNSELQL
-2531 STEKELSRIEPQAKK
+2531 STERELSRIEPQAKK
-2546 VYRGTKQVSQVPDV
+2546 VYRGTKQVSHVPDV

-2575 VRQESRVLK
+2575 VRQESRALK
-2584 TDKVEYVNDASLD
+2584 TDKVEYVDDSSLD
-2597 AGKIREI
+2597 VGKVREV
-2604 AAVDG
+2604 AAING
-2609 QVLVEITE
+2609 QVLVEITD
-2617 IYVNGELQSS
+2617 IYVDGKLQSNTEKELSRIEPQTKKVYRGTKQVSHVPDVAPMENNKPEVIIETKVRQESRVLKTDKIEYVDDSSLDAGKVREVVAINGKVLVEITDVYVNDELQLS

-2641 VYRGTKQVSQV
+2641 VYRGTKQVSYV
-2652 PDVAPIEQNKPE
+2652 PDIAPIE
-2664 AIIETKV
+2664 II
-2671 RQESRVLKTDKVEYV
+2671 
-2686 NDASLDAGKIREIA
+2686 
-2700 AVDGQ
+2700 
-2705 VLVEITEI
+2705 
-2713 YVNGELQS
+2713 
-2721 STEKELSRIEPQA
+2721 
-2734 KKVYR
+2734 
-2739 GTKQVSQVPDVAPIE
+2739 
-2754 VNRIERNNITKEH
+2754 RIERNNITKEH

-2772 VINTKLEPVV
+2772 VINTKIEQVV
-2782 MNQSSSEPLSSKET
+2782 MNQSSSEPFSSKET

-2815 EWAGI
+2815 ELAGI

>member
-27 CMVFG
+27 YMVFG
-32 NSVVFADEASNNV
+32 NSVVFADETSNNV

-55 ETVTSGYSDVVL
+55 KTVTSGYSDVVL
-67 PHSIEN
+67 PHSIES
-73 SSNTIS
+73 SSNTNG

-85 KAIDTEEHKTN
+85 KGIVTEEHKTN
-96 FSVSEQANPE
+96 FSVSEQVNPE
-106 TGKSSPSEDVTALV
+106 TGTSSPSAEVTALV

-137 RTLDN
+137 ITLGN
-142 SIGDDRASVL
+142 SIGEDRASVL

-190 GMTAIDNNAFKNNTK
+190 GMTVIDSNAFKNNTK

-241 ENAFANIKTLTEITI
+241 KNAFANIKTLTEVII

-346 PETLTEISRYVFSDT
+346 PETLTEISSYVFSDT

-366 INLPSGITNIGTGAF
+366 INLPSGITNIRDGAF
-381 EHSGLTSIELPK
+381 TNSGLISITLPK
-393 ELTGIENWAFR
+393 ELTGIGRSAFS
-404 GTHLSAIYLPRKLNY
+404 GTHLSEIYFPKQLNY

-425 SDIGTLKE
+425 SYIDTLKK
-433 VTVTSNIN
+433 VTVTSDIN
-441 NGWDY
+441 KSWDGWFWEGFFD
-446 WGAPF
+446 A
-451 YSSPLTTVAIE
+451 SPLTTVVIE
-462 EGVTEIADR
+462 EGVTKIPAK
-471 MFYNQK
+471 MFYNRQ

-483 FPSTMKEIG
+483 FPSTMKEI
-492 ANAFEGTS
+492 ASYAFGKTS
-500 LKTVLFPSTV
+500 LKKVLLPSAL
-510 EYIGDHAFGDIVT
+510 ENIGERAFGDIET

-528 VGSDL
+528 VGSNL
-533 VTGKNAFYG
+533 VTGKNAFNG

-581 KDAFSSNEQLTKILL
+581 EDAFSSNEQLTKLIL

-612 LKEIVFPASMKTIPK
+612 LKEIVFPASMKTIPEG
-627 SILENTQVE
+627 ILENTQVE

-668 KIGRGAFKNSN
+668 KIGRGAFMNSN

-691 IAEEA
+691 IAEKA
-696 FSYNK
+696 FFNNK

-711 KTLGDHAFSNNNL
+711 KTLGDYAFSNNNL

-731 RLEVLGIAFVDN
+731 RLEVLGTAFVDN

-757 IRGDSYSGP
+757 IT

-786 GDGAFYDLKGLA
+786 GNGAFYNLKGLA

-809 GNEAFY
+809 GDEAFY

-826 NLKTIGRYAF
+826 NLKIIGRYAF

-841 KKVVLPSQVETIGD
+841 KKVVLPSQVETIGN

-863 ESVHIPKSLKSVAN
+863 ESVHIPKSLKSVTS
-877 YSYNTSYI
+877 SYNTSYI
-885 YNRSWNS
+885 YNGSWKS
-892 VEWGQGYNAI
+892 VEWGEYYNAI

-917 ISEIISELFRGT
+917 ISEIISGLFKET

-938 SVTRIGSA
+938 SVTKIGSS

-982 SVEKIGYGAFDSVET
+982 SVEKIGYGAFDSVKT
-997 LDKVTLP
+997 LDKVILP
-1004 ANLKEISSKT
+1004 TNLKEISSKT

-1081 GEIATLASVNI
+1081 GEIANLVSVNI

-1139 IKTIENYA
+1139 IKTIENNA

-1156 IVLNNALETIDERA
+1156 IVLNNALETIDDRA
-1170 FANANFKHVKLP
+1170 FANANLKHVKLP

-1197 SLKEVIF
+1197 SLTEVIF
-1204 PKQLRAISENAFANT
+1204 SKKLRNISENAFANT

-1228 NIEEINS
+1228 NIEEIYS

-1265 KMIEL
+1265 KVIEL

-1276 LGRSAFGNS
+1276 LGSSAFGNS

-1293 KSNIELDRY
+1293 KSNVGHDKY
-1302 YDVNTISPF
+1302 YDDDTISPF
-1311 TYQNY
+1311 SYRDY
-1316 YGDEISKQRPE
+1316 YSDEISKQRPE

-1349 PIKSVTFK
+1349 PVKSVTFK

-1364 IGSHAFDGTSL
+1364 IGAHAFEGTSL

-1382 TVETLGEYAFG
+1382 TVETLGEFAFG

-1457 AFRNNKSIAIS
+1457 AFRNNKSTAIS
-1468 FDGPQE
+1468 FEGHQE

-1496 DIGYYDIPD
+1496 EIGYYDIPD

-1541 KGMKLLVIPNKV
+1541 KGMKQLVIPDKV

-1575 VTNIGENLIAN
+1575 VTKIGEKLIAN

-1591 FHVVGGSYAET
+1591 FHVVSGSYAET

-1611 VALGDDYKHYNDSI
+1611 VEAGDEYKHYNDSI
-1625 VTRGHLLTTSQNL
+1625 VTKAILRTTSQNL
-1638 KFSGDLS
+1638 KLSGNLS

-1657 NITDTEIVITLPD
+1657 NISDTEIVITLPD
-1670 DKVSFNSANPIVKKG
+1670 DKISFNSANPIVKKG

-1692 NVLTLKDINSL
+1692 NILTLKDINSL

-1716 ELTYLDIVAQIR
+1716 ELAYLDIVAQIR
-1728 YKENGIQRAELLG
+1728 YNENGIQRAELLG
-1741 HINEEMPYLT
+1741 HVNEEIPYLT
-1751 INVNDYI
+1751 VNVNDYI
-1758 SSNSLTVSGKTKPNT
+1758 SSNSLTVFGRTKPNT
-1773 KIKLAV
+1773 KVKFYVNHAYENIP
-1779 FDSSERILETVSK
+1779 ETTSK
-1792 EDGSYSAVVPV
+1792 EDGSYRIVLPIN
-1803 DVSKLSSDEN
+1803 VSQFSSDYN
-1813 SLRKIVLTVISEIS
+1813 SSNPIYLEVISEIS
-1827 RDNIIAKSK
+1827 PDNHLSKEK
-1836 TILYQ
+1836 TIFYR

-1872 RPGEEFEFEVELEN
+1872 RPGEKFEFEVELEN

-1891 GVSIKTS
+1891 GVSINTS
-1898 RNNKDGFV
+1898 RNNKDGV
-1906 HLSRQSNPHLFK
+1906 IHLSRQSSPHLFK
-1918 YKGFFDVNGIRDDF
+1918 YEGFFDVNGIRDDF

-1942 TLNNRDSDGD
+1942 TLNSRDSDGD

-2022 ELNAD
+2022 ELNAE

-2048 NWIFVNQLENAYK
+2048 NWIFVNQLENAFK
-2061 EPEIRGNDKDVGLY
+2061 EPEIAGDDGFVGDY
-2075 HATVSYF
+2075 HSTVSYF
-2082 IDKNKRNII
+2082 IDKNKKNII
-2091 VAFRGSDEKPN
+2091 VAFRGSDENPI
-2102 RLLKFG
+2102 G
-2108 SLDNEAAW
+2108 SLVNNEAVW
-2116 GNRLILNNTFLGRNP
+2116 GNRLILNNTFSGRNP

-2199 FQHRDDSL
+2199 FRHRGDSL
-2207 QRATSK
+2207 DRATTK

-2222 DELDFGNSFATIGP
+2222 DEIDFFNGIATIGK
-2236 MPNDVKVPYKKETI
+2236 MPNDVKLPYKKTI
-2250 NNPEV
+2250 NNPDV

-2268 QGYRSSKSRFRDSGN
+2268 RGYRSSKARFIGN
-2283 YSLIT
+2283 YPLIN

-2294 NYLLTLPESPNY
+2294 DYLLTLPESLNY
-2306 VIDPSGTIINSV
+2306 VIDPSGTVINSI
-2318 TSKALSGAQV
+2318 TSKTLSGVQV
-2328 TVYYKDANGNEKVWN
+2328 TVYYKDADGKEKVWN

-2354 TSVNGEYAWDVPE
+2354 TSINGEYAWDVPE
-2367 GLWKVKVSKEGYVS
+2367 GLWKVKVSKEGYDS

-2397 FKLVPHTYSLT
+2397 FKLVPHTYALT
-2408 YNLDGGSV
+2408 YDLGGGSV
-2416 TRDLPT
+2416 TRALPS
-2422 TYQTDVEVP
+2422 TYQTDVEIP
-2431 LVSPTRSGYIFEG
+2431 LGSPARSGYIFEG
-2444 WYDNSDFIGNKIDS
+2444 WYDNPDFIGNKIDS

-2501 DAGKVREVAAINGQV
+2501 EAGKIREVAAINGKV

-2521 EIYVDGKLQS
+2521 DVYVNGELQS
-2531 STEKELSRIEPQAKK
+2531 STERELSRIEPQAKK

-2575 VRQESRVLK
+2575 VRQESRALKIDKVEYVDDSSLDVGKVREVAAINGKVLVEITDIYVNSELQLSTERELSRIEPQAKKVYRGTKQVSHVPDVAPMENNKPEVIIETKVRQESRVLK
-2584 TDKVEYVNDASLD
+2584 TDKIEYVDDSSLD
-2597 AGKIREI
+2597 AGKVREVVAI
-2604 AAVDG
+2604 NG
-2609 QVLVEITE
+2609 KVLVEITDV
-2617 IYVNGELQSS
+2617 YVNDELQLS

-2641 VYRGTKQVSQV
+2641 VYRGTKQVSYV
-2652 PDVAPIEQNKPE
+2652 PDIAPIE
-2664 AIIETKV
+2664 II
-2671 RQESRVLKTDKVEYV
+2671 
-2686 NDASLDAGKIREIA
+2686 
-2700 AVDGQ
+2700 
-2705 VLVEITEI
+2705 
-2713 YVNGELQS
+2713 
-2721 STEKELSRIEPQA
+2721 
-2734 KKVYR
+2734 
-2739 GTKQVSQVPDVAPIE
+2739 
-2754 VNRIERNNITKEH
+2754 RIERNNITKEH

-2772 VINTKLEPVV
+2772 VINTKIEQVV
-2782 MNQSSSEPLSSKET
+2782 MNQSSSEPFSSKET

-2815 EWAGI
+2815 ELAGI

>member
-73 SSNTIS
+73 SSNTNS

-96 FSVSEQANPE
+96 FSVSEQVNPE

-129 ITSKEDAN
+129 ISTKEDAN
-137 RTLDN
+137 ITFDS
-142 SIGDDRASVL
+142 SIGEDRASVL
-152 TNSSDSRVEK
+152 TNSSDSKVEK

-173 YFEELNA
+173 YFKELND

-190 GMTAIDNNAFKNNTK
+190 GMTVIDDNAFKNNTK

-233 PSSLTYIG
+233 PYSLTYIG
-241 ENAFANIKTLTEITI
+241 YNAFANIKTLTEVTI
-256 PKSVESASY
+256 PKSVETASH
-265 AFYGDVNLKKVI
+265 AFSGDVNLKKVI

-282 VTIPPRVLHNT
+282 VTIPSGILNNT
-293 GIEEIVLP
+293 GLEEIVLP

-313 NSKSLEKINLLDGVR
+313 NNKSLEKINLLDGVR

-393 ELTGIENWAFR
+393 ELTEIGYYAFSQ
-404 GTHLSAIYLPRKLNY
+404 THLSEIYLPKKLNS

-425 SDIGTLKE
+425 SNIDTLKK
-433 VTVTSNIN
+433 VTVTSDIN
-441 NGWDY
+441 KSWDDWY
-446 WGAPF
+446 WEGLF
-451 YSSPLTTVAIE
+451 DGSPLTTVVIE
-462 EGVTEIADR
+462 EGVTKIPAK
-471 MFYNQK
+471 MFYNQQ
-477 GIMNIN
+477 GIVNIN
-483 FPSTMKEIG
+483 FPSTMKEIAG
-492 ANAFEGTS
+492 YAFKNTS
-500 LKTVLFPSTV
+500 LKTVLFPSAI
-510 EYIGDHAFGDIVT
+510 EKIGNYAFGDIVT

-528 VGSDL
+528 VGSNL
-533 VTGKNAFYG
+533 VTGWNAFSG

-561 FLANTGITEF
+561 FLAGTGITEF

-581 KDAFSSNEQLTKILL
+581 KDAFSGNKQLTKLIL
-596 PSTLKTIGERA
+596 PSTLKTIGEGA
-607 FSNTS
+607 FSNTG
-612 LKEIVFPASMKTIPK
+612 LKEIVFPATMKTIPYG
-627 SILENTQVE
+627 ILDNTQVE

-668 KIGRGAFKNSN
+668 KIGRAAFKNSN
-679 LESVTLPSGLEE
+679 LESVTLPLGLEE

-701 LSAVTLPTYL
+701 LSAVTFPTQL
-711 KTLGDHAFSNNNL
+711 KTLGDNAFSNNNL

-731 RLEVLGIAFVDN
+731 HLEVLGTAFVDN

-757 IRGDSYSGP
+757 IRGAFYSSL

-798 DISIPENVTSI
+798 NISIPENVTSI

-826 NLKTIGRYAF
+826 NLKTIGRFAF

-841 KKVVLPSQVETIGD
+841 KKVVLPSRVETIGD

-863 ESVHIPKSLKSVAN
+863 ESVHIPRSLKSISS
-877 YSYNTSYI
+877 YSSTTSYI
-885 YNRSWNS
+885 YDSQWSN
-892 VEWGQGYNAI
+892 VAWGEGI
-902 FSGDK
+902 FSGAK

-917 ISEIISELFRGT
+917 ISEIISELFSGT

-938 SVTRIGSA
+938 SVTKIGSA
-946 AFANSDLTTINLPS
+946 AFAHSDLTTINLPP

-1028 VSSIGGIAFADTPLK
+1028 VSSIGGIAFADTPLQ

-1057 AFSGTQLTTVVLPSK
+1057 AFSGTQLTNVTLPSK
-1072 IKTLENEAF
+1072 LKTLETEAF
-1081 GEIATLASVNI
+1081 GKIATLVSVNI

-1108 LENVIIEDGREKI
+1108 LENVIFEDGRENI
-1121 PAGLL
+1121 PSGLL

-1139 IKTIENYA
+1139 IKTIEYSA

-1156 IVLNNALETIDERA
+1156 IILNNALEAIYESA
-1170 FANANFKHVKLP
+1170 FANTNLKHVKLP

-1197 SLKEVIF
+1197 SLTEVIF

-1219 GLTKLEVPS
+1219 GLTKLEIPS
-1228 NIEEINS
+1228 NIEEIHS

-1244 DLILSEGIQRIA
+1244 DLILSEGIKRIA

-1265 KMIEL
+1265 KVIEL

-1276 LGRSAFGNS
+1276 LGSSAFGNS

-1338 KVSDYLFNGVT
+1338 KVSDYLFKGVT

-1457 AFRNNKSIAIS
+1457 AFRNNKSTAIS

-1541 KGMKLLVIPNKV
+1541 KGMKLLVIPDKV

-1591 FHVVGGSYAET
+1591 FHVEVGSYAET

-1611 VALGDDYKHYNDSI
+1611 VAVGDDYKHYNDSI
-1625 VTRGHLLTTSQNL
+1625 VTRAHLLTTSQNL

-1657 NITDTEIVITLPD
+1657 NISDTEIVITLPD
-1670 DKVSFNSANPIVKKG
+1670 DKVSFNSENPIVKKG

-1773 KIKLAV
+1773 KIKLFV
-1779 FDSSERILETVSK
+1779 KDSSERILETVSK

-1813 SLRKIVLTVISEIS
+1813 SLRKIFLTVISEIS

-1872 RPGEEFEFEVELEN
+1872 RPGEKFEFEVELEN

-1932 IPKDFVIKVE
+1932 IPKDFVINVG
-1942 TLNNRDSDGD
+1942 TVNNRDSDGD
-1952 GLIDSDKLKETD
+1952 GLIDSDKVKETD
-1964 KVVISNYNPII
+1964 KIVISNNNPII

-2002 DLEKLLPKNGET
+2002 ELEKLLPKNGET
-2014 GVSHFNFD
+2014 EVSQFNFD
-2022 ELNAD
+2022 ELKSD
-2027 NKPKHQFYDLNIK
+2027 NKPKTQFYGLNLV
-2040 STDRSLFS
+2040 STDRGLFS
-2048 NWIFVNQLENAYK
+2048 NWIFVKQLENAFK
-2061 EPEIRGNDKDVGLY
+2061 EAEIVGNNIWPGEY
-2075 HATVSYF
+2075 HSTVSYF
-2082 IDKNKRNII
+2082 IDKDKKNIV
-2091 VAFRGSDEKPN
+2091 VAFRGSEEE
-2102 RLLKFG
+2102 
-2108 SLDNEAAW
+2108 NEALY
-2116 GNRLILNNTFLGRNP
+2116 GNRFVPYERNP

-2136 KYQIRKIIDEI
+2136 KYQIRKIIEEI
-2147 RINYPHIE
+2147 KLNYPHFE
-2155 NLYITGH
+2155 NIYLTGH

-2176 LEDDKLAD
+2176 LEADNLAD
-2184 IEAKLRRVVNFNGPG
+2184 VKGKLRRVLNFNGPG
-2199 FQHRDDSL
+2199 FNN
-2207 QRATSK
+2207 QRAGLSRATAK
-2213 GKMFTRYLV
+2213 GNMFTRYLV
-2222 DELDFGNSFATIGP
+2222 DEINLLNGGATIGQ
-2236 MPNDVKVPYKKETI
+2236 MPNDVKVPYKKTI
-2250 NNPEV
+2250 RHIDDRLFGIDIS
-2255 EVHNLTSFFYTLD
+2255 VHNLTSFFYTLE
-2268 QGYRSSKSRFRDSGN
+2268 QGYRSSKSRFSDSSN
-2283 YSLIT
+2283 YPLIT

-2306 VIDPSGTIINSV
+2306 VIDPSGTIMNSV
-2318 TSKALSGAQV
+2318 TSNVLSGAQV
-2328 TVYYKDANGNEKVWN
+2328 TVYFKDANGNEKVWN
-2343 ADDYSQLNPVL
+2343 ADEYSQLNPVL
-2354 TSVNGEYAWDVPE
+2354 TSVNGEFAWDVPE

-2408 YNLDGGSV
+2408 YNLGGGSV
-2416 TRDLPT
+2416 TRDLPS
-2422 TYQTDVEVP
+2422 TYQTDVEIP
-2431 LVSPTRSGYIFEG
+2431 LGSPARSGYIFEG
-2444 WYDNSDFIGNKIDS
+2444 WYDNPDFIGNKIDS

-2467 TLWAKWALARQ
+2467 TLWAKWALAKQ

-2486 VITTDKVEYVDDASL
+2486 VITTDKVEYVEDSSL
-2501 DAGKVREVAAINGQV
+2501 DAGKIREIAAVDGQV

-2521 EIYVDGKLQS
+2521 DIYVNGELQS
-2531 STEKELSRIEPQAKK
+2531 STERELSRIEPQAKK

-2560 APIEQNKPEAIIETK
+2560 APIEQNKPEAILETK
-2575 VRQESRVLK
+2575 VRQESRILK

-2597 AGKIREI
+2597 AGEIREI

-2609 QVLVEITE
+2609 QVLVEITD

-2627 TEKELSRIEPQAKK
+2627 TERELSRIEPQAKK

-2664 AIIETKV
+2664 AILETKV
-2671 RQESRVLKTDKVEYV
+2671 RQESRILKTDKVEYV
-2686 NDASLDAGKIREIA
+2686 NDASLDAGKIREVA

-2705 VLVEITEI
+2705 VLVEITDI

-2721 STEKELSRIEPQA
+2721 STEKELSRIEPQS

-2739 GTKQVSQVPDVAPIE
+2739 GTKQVSQVPDVAPVE

-2782 MNQSSSEPLSSKET
+2782 MDQSFSEPRSSKET

-2815 EWAGI
+2815 ELAGI

-2827 FGIISNKRKKN
+2827 LGMISNKRKKN

>member
-27 CMVFG
+27 CMLFG

-96 FSVSEQANPE
+96 FSVSEQVNPE

-129 ITSKEDAN
+129 ISTKEDAN
-137 RTLDN
+137 ITFDS
-142 SIGDDRASVL
+142 SIGEDRASVL
-152 TNSSDSRVEK
+152 TNSSDSKVEK
-162 TVEEENRKRLD
+162 NVEEENRKRLD
-173 YFEELNA
+173 YFKELND

-190 GMTAIDNNAFKNNTK
+190 GMTVIDDNAFKNNTK

-222 FEGTSLSKIEL
+222 FEGTSISKIEL
-233 PSSLTYIG
+233 PYSLKYIG
-241 ENAFANIKTLTEITI
+241 YNAFANIKTLTEVTI
-256 PKSVESASY
+256 PKSVETASH
-265 AFYGDVNLKKVI
+265 AFSGDINLKKVI

-282 VTIPPRVLHNT
+282 VTIPSGVLYNT
-293 GIEEIVLP
+293 GLEEIVLP

-313 NSKSLEKINLLDGVR
+313 NNKSLEKIYLLDGVR

-346 PETLTEISRYVFSDT
+346 PETLTEISSYVFSDT

-381 EHSGLTSIELPK
+381 TNSGLLSITLPK
-393 ELTGIENWAFR
+393 ELTEIGRYAFS
-404 GTHLSAIYLPRKLNY
+404 GTHLSEIYFPKQLNY

-425 SDIGTLKE
+425 SYIDTLKK
-433 VTVTSNIN
+433 VTVTSDIN
-441 NGWDY
+441 KSWDGWFWEGFFD
-446 WGAPF
+446 A
-451 YSSPLTTVAIE
+451 SPLTTVVIE
-462 EGVTEIADR
+462 EGVTKIPAR
-471 MFYNQK
+471 MFYNQP

-483 FPSTMKEIG
+483 FPSSMKEIAG
-492 ANAFEGTS
+492 YAFQNTS
-500 LKTVLFPSTV
+500 LKTVLFPSAV

-528 VGSDL
+528 VGSNL

-581 KDAFSSNEQLTKILL
+581 KDVFSSNKQLTKITL
-596 PSTLKTIGERA
+596 PSTLKTIGEGA

-627 SILENTQVE
+627 GILDSTQVE

-668 KIGRGAFKNSN
+668 KIGRAAFKNSN
-679 LESVTLPSGLEE
+679 IESVTLPSGLEE

-701 LSAVTLPTYL
+701 LSAVTLPTQL
-711 KTLGDHAFSNNNL
+711 KTLGDSAFSNNNL

-731 RLEVLGIAFVDN
+731 HLEVLGTAFVDN

-757 IRGDSYSGP
+757 IRGASYSSL

-786 GDGAFYDLKGLA
+786 GNGAFYDLKGLA

-826 NLKTIGRYAF
+826 NLKSIGRYSF

-855 HAFSIESL
+855 RAFSIESL
-863 ESVHIPKSLKSVAN
+863 ESVHIPKSLKSVTN
-877 YSYNTSYI
+877 YSLNTSYI
-885 YNRSWNS
+885 YNRSWNG
-892 VEWGQGYNAI
+892 VEWGSGYNAI

-1028 VSSIGGIAFADTPLK
+1028 VSSIGGIAFADTPLQ

-1057 AFSGTQLTTVVLPSK
+1057 AFSGTQLTSVVLPSK
-1072 IKTLENEAF
+1072 LKTLETEAF
-1081 GEIATLASVNI
+1081 GEIATLVSVNI

-1108 LENVIIEDGREKI
+1108 LENVIFEDGRENI
-1121 PAGLL
+1121 PSGLL
-1126 SNIGIKTFTLPST
+1126 SNIGIKTFTLPTT
-1139 IKTIENYA
+1139 IKTIEYSA

-1156 IVLNNALETIDERA
+1156 IILNNALEAIYESA
-1170 FANANFKHVKLP
+1170 FANTNLKHVKLP
-1182 DSLTYLGRGAFENNH
+1182 DSLTYLGRRAFENNH
-1197 SLKEVIF
+1197 SLTEVIF

-1219 GLTKLEVPS
+1219 GLTKLEIPS
-1228 NIEEINS
+1228 NIEEIHS

-1244 DLILSEGIQRIA
+1244 DLILSEGIKRIA

-1265 KMIEL
+1265 KVIEL

-1276 LGRSAFGNS
+1276 LGSSAFGNS

-1293 KSNIELDRY
+1293 KSNIDLDRY

-1338 KVSDYLFNGVT
+1338 KVSDYLFKGVT

-1364 IGSHAFDGTSL
+1364 IGSHAFEGTSL

-1541 KGMKLLVIPNKV
+1541 KGMKLLVIPDKV

-1575 VTNIGENLIAN
+1575 VTNIGDNLIAN

-1591 FHVVGGSYAET
+1591 FHVVVGSYADT

-1611 VALGDDYKHYNDSI
+1611 VAVGDDYKHYNDSI
-1625 VTRGHLLTTSQNL
+1625 VTRAHLLTTSQNL

-1657 NITDTEIVITLPD
+1657 NISDTEIVITLPD
-1670 DKVSFNSANPIVKKG
+1670 DKISFNSKNPIVKKG

-1692 NVLTLKDINSL
+1692 NILTLKDINLL

-1741 HINEEMPYLT
+1741 HVNEEMPYLT

-1758 SSNSLTVSGKTKPNT
+1758 SSDSLTVSGKTKPNT
-1773 KIKLAV
+1773 KIKLDIK
-1779 FDSSERILETVSK
+1779 DSSERILETVSK
-1792 EDGSYSAVVPV
+1792 EDGSYSVVVPV

-1813 SLRKIVLTVISEIS
+1813 SLRKIELTVISEIS
-1827 RDNIIAKSK
+1827 RDNIITKRK

-1872 RPGEEFEFEVELEN
+1872 RPGEKFEFEVELEN

-1898 RNNKDGFV
+1898 RNNKDGFI

-1942 TLNNRDSDGD
+1942 TLNSRDSDGD

-1964 KVVISNYNPII
+1964 KKVISNNNPII

-2002 DLEKLLPKNGET
+2002 ELEKLLPKNGET
-2014 GVSHFNFD
+2014 EVSQFNFD
-2022 ELNAD
+2022 ELKKD

-2040 STDRSLFS
+2040 STDRSLFT
-2048 NWIFVNQLENAYK
+2048 NWIFVNQLENAFK
-2061 EPEIRGNDKDVGLY
+2061 EPEIAGDATVKDNY
-2075 HATVSYF
+2075 HSTVSYF
-2082 IDKNKRNII
+2082 IDKNKKNII
-2091 VAFRGSDEKPN
+2091 VAFRGSEENGEAERGNLDIPN
-2102 RLLKFG
+2102 G
-2108 SLDNEAAW
+2108 P
-2116 GNRLILNNTFLGRNP
+2116 NP
-2131 QERAA
+2131 KERAA
-2136 KYQIRKIIDEI
+2136 KYQINKIIEEI
-2147 RINYPHIE
+2147 KLNYPHFE
-2155 NLYITGH
+2155 NIYITGH
-2162 SLGGYQAVNAGDWI
+2162 SLGGYQAINAGDWI
-2176 LEDDKLAD
+2176 LEADNLAD
-2184 IEAKLRRVVNFNGPG
+2184 IKGKLRRVLNFNGPG
-2199 FQHRDDSL
+2199 FNKQDASL
-2207 QRATSK
+2207 SRVITK
-2213 GKMFTRYLV
+2213 GNIFTRYLV
-2222 DELDFGNSFATIGP
+2222 DKIDTPNGFATIGK
-2236 MPNDVKVPYKKETI
+2236 MTNDVKVPYKKTI
-2250 NNPEV
+2250 NNPDV

-2268 QGYRSSKSRFRDSGN
+2268 QGYRSSKSRFSDSGN
-2283 YSLIT
+2283 YPLIT

-2294 NYLLTLPESPNY
+2294 KYLLTLPESPNY

-2328 TVYYKDANGNEKVWN
+2328 TVYFKDANGKEKVWN
-2343 ADDYSQLNPVL
+2343 AADYSQLNPVL
-2354 TSVNGEYAWDVPE
+2354 TSVNGEFAWDVPE

-2397 FKLVPHTYSLT
+2397 FKLVPHTYSLS
-2408 YNLDGGSV
+2408 YNLGGGSV
-2416 TRDLPT
+2416 TRDLAS
-2422 TYQTDVEVP
+2422 TYQTDVEIP
-2431 LVSPTRSGYIFEG
+2431 LGSPARSGYIFEG
-2444 WYDNSDFIGNKIDS
+2444 WYDNPDFIGNKIDS

-2521 EIYVDGKLQS
+2521 DIYVDGKLQS

-2546 VYRGTKQVSQVPDV
+2546 VYRGTKQVSYVPDV
-2560 APIEQNKPEAIIETK
+2560 APIENNKPEAIIETK

-2584 TDKVEYVNDASLD
+2584 TDKVEYVNDAGLD
-2597 AGKIREI
+2597 AGKTREI

-2609 QVLVEITE
+2609 QVLVEITD

-2627 TEKELSRIEPQAKK
+2627 TERELSRIEPQSKK
-2641 VYRGTKQVSQV
+2641 IYRGTKQVSQ
-2652 PDVAPIEQNKPE
+2652 I
-2664 AIIETKV
+2664 
-2671 RQESRVLKTDKVEYV
+2671 
-2686 NDASLDAGKIREIA
+2686 
-2700 AVDGQ
+2700 
-2705 VLVEITEI
+2705 
-2713 YVNGELQS
+2713 
-2721 STEKELSRIEPQA
+2721 
-2734 KKVYR
+2734 
-2739 GTKQVSQVPDVAPIE
+2739 PDVAPIE

-2767 QGVST
+2767 QGVSI

-2796 TIRTK
+2796 AIRTK

>member
-27 CMVFG
+27 YMVFG
-32 NSVVFADEASNNV
+32 NSVVFADETSNNV

-67 PHSIEN
+67 PHSIES
-73 SSNTIS
+73 SSNTNS

-85 KAIDTEEHKTN
+85 KGIVTEEHKTS
-96 FSVSEQANPE
+96 FSVSEQVNPE
-106 TGKSSPSEDVTALV
+106 IGKSSPSEDVTALV

-129 ITSKEDAN
+129 ISTKEDAN
-137 RTLDN
+137 ITLDN
-142 SIGDDRASVL
+142 SKGEDRASVL

-190 GMTAIDNNAFKNNTK
+190 GMTVIDNNAFKNNTK

-211 PSTLKSIGISA
+211 PSTLKSIGMSA

-241 ENAFANIKTLTEITI
+241 ENAFANIKTLTEVTI
-256 PKSVESASY
+256 PKSVETASH
-265 AFYGDVNLKKVI
+265 AFYGDINLKKVN

-282 VTIPPRVLHNT
+282 VTIPSGILYNT
-293 GIEEIVLP
+293 GLEEIVLP
-301 SSVKTIGSYAFS
+301 SSVKAIGSYAFS
-313 NSKSLEKINLLDGVR
+313 NNKSLEKINLLDGVR

-346 PETLTEISRYVFSDT
+346 PKTLTEISRYAFSDT
-361 PSLTH
+361 SSLTH

-393 ELTGIENWAFR
+393 ELTEIGRSAFS
-404 GTHLSAIYLPRKLNY
+404 GTHLSEIYFPKKLNY

-425 SDIGTLKE
+425 SNIDTLKK
-433 VTVTSNIN
+433 VTVTSDIN
-441 NGWDY
+441 KSWDDWY
-446 WGAPF
+446 WEGLF
-451 YSSPLTTVAIE
+451 DGSPLTTVVIE
-462 EGVTEIADR
+462 EGVTKIPAK
-471 MFYNQK
+471 MFYNQQ
-477 GIMNIN
+477 GIVNIN
-483 FPSTMKEIG
+483 FPSTMKEIAG
-492 ANAFEGTS
+492 YAFKNTS
-500 LKTVLFPSTV
+500 LKTVLFPSAI
-510 EYIGDHAFGDIVT
+510 EKIGNYAFGDIVT

-528 VGSDL
+528 VGSNL
-533 VTGKNAFYG
+533 VTGWNAFSG

-561 FLANTGITEF
+561 FLADTGITEF

-581 KDAFSSNEQLTKILL
+581 KDAFSSNKQLTKITL
-596 PSTLKTIGERA
+596 PSTLKTIGEGA
-607 FSNTS
+607 FSNTG

-627 SILENTQVE
+627 GILDSTQVE

-668 KIGRGAFKNSN
+668 KIGRAAFKNSN

-701 LSAVTLPTYL
+701 LSAVTLPTQL
-711 KTLGDHAFSNNNL
+711 KTLGDNAFSNNNL

-731 RLEVLGIAFVDN
+731 HLEVLGTAFVDN

-757 IRGDSYSGP
+757 IRGASYSSL

-815 NTGLTSIDLPA
+815 NTGLTSVDLPA

-841 KKVVLPSQVETIGD
+841 KKVVLPSQVETIGSS
-855 HAFSIESL
+855 AFSIESL
-863 ESVHIPKSLKSVAN
+863 ESVHIPKSLKSVTD
-877 YSYNTSYI
+877 YSISNSNI
-885 YNRSWNS
+885 YGTYWHD

-902 FSGDK
+902 FLGDK

-929 GINKIDLPS
+929 GIKKIDLPS
-938 SVTRIGSA
+938 SVTKIGSA
-946 AFANSDLTTINLPS
+946 AFAHSDLTTINLPP

-1043 SITLPNN
+1043 SITLPSN
-1050 LISIGQN
+1050 LITVGQN
-1057 AFSGTQLTTVVLPSK
+1057 AFSGTQLTTVTLPSK
-1072 IKTLENEAF
+1072 LQTLKEGAF
-1081 GEIATLASVNI
+1081 GEISTLVSVNI
-1092 PLSLE
+1092 PLSLK
-1097 SGYNAFSNSKK
+1097 SGYEAFSNSKK
-1108 LENVIIEDGREKI
+1108 LETVTFEDGRETI
-1121 PAGLL
+1121 PSGLL
-1126 SNIGIKTFTLPST
+1126 KNIGIKTFTLPST
-1139 IKTIENYA
+1139 IKTIEYSA

-1156 IVLNNALETIDERA
+1156 IILNNALEAIYESA
-1170 FANANFKHVKLP
+1170 FANTNLKHVKLP

-1197 SLKEVIF
+1197 SLTEVIF

-1244 DLILSEGIQRIA
+1244 DLILSEGIKRIA

-1265 KMIEL
+1265 KVIEL

-1276 LGRSAFGNS
+1276 LGSSAFGNS

-1293 KSNIELDRY
+1293 KSNIELDKY

-1311 TYQNY
+1311 SYRDY
-1316 YGDEISKQRPE
+1316 YSDEISKQRPE

-1349 PIKSVTFK
+1349 PVKSVTFK

-1364 IGSHAFDGTSL
+1364 IGNHAFDGTSL

-1382 TVETLGEYAFG
+1382 TVETLGEFAFG

-1457 AFRNNKSIAIS
+1457 AFRNNKSTAIS
-1468 FDGPQE
+1468 FEGPQE

-1496 DIGYYDIPD
+1496 EIDYYDIPD

-1541 KGMKLLVIPNKV
+1541 KGMKLLVIPDKV

-1611 VALGDDYKHYNDSI
+1611 IALGDDYKHYNDSI
-1625 VTRGHLLTTSQNL
+1625 VIRGHLLTTSQNL

-1657 NITDTEIVITLPD
+1657 NISDTEIVITLPD

-1692 NVLTLKDINSL
+1692 NVLTLKNINSL

-1773 KIKLAV
+1773 KIKLFV
-1779 FDSSERILETVSK
+1779 KDSSERILETVSK

-1803 DVSKLSSDEN
+1803 DVSKLSSDEK
-1813 SLRKIVLTVISEIS
+1813 SLRNILLTVYSEIS

-1836 TILYQ
+1836 TILYH

-1872 RPGEEFEFEVELEN
+1872 RPGEKFEFEVELEN

-1891 GVSIKTS
+1891 RVSIKTS
-1898 RNNKDGFV
+1898 RNNKDGV
-1906 HLSRQSNPHLFK
+1906 IHLSRQSNPHLFK
-1918 YKGFFDVNGIRDDF
+1918 YEGFFDVNGIRDDF

-1942 TLNNRDSDGD
+1942 TVTNRDSDGD
-1952 GLIDSDKLKETD
+1952 GLIDSDKVKETD
-1964 KVVISNYNPII
+1964 KFVISEDNPVI
-1975 ADKHNNSWDV
+1975 ADTNNDNWDV

-2002 DLEKLLPKNGET
+2002 ELEGLLPKNGET
-2014 GVSHFNFD
+2014 GLSSFNFD
-2022 ELNAD
+2022 SLNGD
-2027 NKPKHQFYDLNIK
+2027 KKPSYQFYDLDIK
-2040 STDRSLFS
+2040 STDKRLFS
-2048 NWIFVNQLENAYK
+2048 NWIFVKQLQNAFK
-2061 EPEIRGNDKDVGLY
+2061 EPEIAGDDQFVSDY
-2075 HATVSYF
+2075 HSTVSYF
-2082 IDKNKRNII
+2082 IDKNKKNII
-2091 VAFRGSDEKPN
+2091 VAFRGSEEKSD
-2102 RLLKFG
+2102 
-2108 SLDNEAAW
+2108 SLFQDFPDNEAVW
-2116 GNRLILNNTFLGRNP
+2116 GNRLILNGRNP

-2136 KYQIRKIIDEI
+2136 KYQIRKIIEEI
-2147 RINYPHIE
+2147 RLNYPHFE
-2155 NLYITGH
+2155 NIYITGH

-2199 FQHRDDSL
+2199 FTNRQDSL
-2207 QRATSK
+2207 DRATTK

-2222 DELDFGNSFATIGP
+2222 DKIDLINGGATIGQ
-2236 MPNDVKVPYKKETI
+2236 MPNDVKVPYKKTI
-2250 NNPEV
+2250 NNPDV
-2255 EVHNLTSFFYTLD
+2255 SVHNLTSFFYTLD
-2268 QGYRSSKSRFRDSGN
+2268 RGYRSSKLRFRDSGN
-2283 YSLIT
+2283 YPLIT
-2288 DVVEVK
+2288 DLVEVK

-2318 TSKALSGAQV
+2318 TSKALSGAKV
-2328 TVYYKDANGNEKVWN
+2328 TVYFKDANGKEKVWN

-2354 TSVNGEYAWDVPE
+2354 TSVNGEFAWDVPE
-2367 GLWKVKVSKEGYVS
+2367 GLWKVKVSKEGYIS

-2416 TRDLPT
+2416 ARDLPS
-2422 TYQTDVEVP
+2422 TYQTDVEIP
-2431 LVSPTRSGYIFEG
+2431 LGSPARSGYIFEG
-2444 WYDNSDFIGNKIDS
+2444 WYDNPDFIGNKIDS

-2486 VITTDKVEYVDDASL
+2486 IITTDKVEYVDDASL
-2501 DAGKVREVAAINGQV
+2501 EAGKIREVAAINGKV

-2521 EIYVDGKLQS
+2521 DVYVNGELQS
-2531 STEKELSRIEPQAKK
+2531 STERELSRIEPQAKK

-2575 VRQESRVLK
+2575 VRQESRALK
-2584 TDKVEYVNDASLD
+2584 TDKVEYVDDSSLD
-2597 AGKIREI
+2597 VGKVREV
-2604 AAVDG
+2604 AAING
-2609 QVLVEITE
+2609 KVLVEITDV
-2617 IYVNGELQSS
+2617 YVNGELQSS
-2627 TEKELSRIEPQAKK
+2627 TERELSRIEPQSKK
-2641 VYRGTKQVSQV
+2641 VYRGTKQVSH
-2652 PDVAPIEQNKPE
+2652 
-2664 AIIETKV
+2664 
-2671 RQESRVLKTDKVEYV
+2671 
-2686 NDASLDAGKIREIA
+2686 
-2700 AVDGQ
+2700 
-2705 VLVEITEI
+2705 
-2713 YVNGELQS
+2713 
-2721 STEKELSRIEPQA
+2721 
-2734 KKVYR
+2734 
-2739 GTKQVSQVPDVAPIE
+2739 VPDVAPIE

-2767 QGVST
+2767 PESSI

-2810 YGYGF
+2810 YSYGF
-2815 EWAGI
+2815 ELAGI

>member
-27 CMVFG
+27 YMVFG
-32 NSVVFADEASNNV
+32 NSVVFADETSNNV

-55 ETVTSGYSDVVL
+55 KTVTSGYSDVVL
-67 PHSIEN
+67 PHSIES
-73 SSNTIS
+73 SSNTNG

-85 KAIDTEEHKTN
+85 KGIVTEEHKTN
-96 FSVSEQANPE
+96 FSVSEQVNPE
-106 TGKSSPSEDVTALV
+106 TGTSSPSAEVTALV

-137 RTLDN
+137 ITLGN
-142 SIGDDRASVL
+142 SIGEDRASVL

-190 GMTAIDNNAFKNNTK
+190 GMTVIDSNAFKNNTK

-211 PSTLKSIGISA
+211 PSTLKSIGTSA

-241 ENAFANIKTLTEITI
+241 KNAFANIKTLTEVII

-346 PETLTEISRYVFSDT
+346 PETLTEISSYVFSDT

-366 INLPSGITNIGTGAF
+366 INLPSGITNIRDGAF
-381 EHSGLTSIELPK
+381 TNSGLISITLPK
-393 ELTGIENWAFR
+393 ELTGIGRSAFS
-404 GTHLSAIYLPRKLNY
+404 GTHLSEIYFPKQLNY

-425 SDIGTLKE
+425 SYIDTLKK
-433 VTVTSNIN
+433 VTVTSDIN
-441 NGWDY
+441 KSWDGWFWEGFFD
-446 WGAPF
+446 A
-451 YSSPLTTVAIE
+451 SPLTTVVIE
-462 EGVTEIADR
+462 EGVTKIPAK
-471 MFYNQK
+471 MFYNRQ

-483 FPSTMKEIG
+483 FPSTMKEI
-492 ANAFEGTS
+492 ASYAFGKTS
-500 LKTVLFPSTV
+500 LKKVLLPSAL
-510 EYIGDHAFGDIVT
+510 ENIGERAFGDIET

-528 VGSDL
+528 VGSNL
-533 VTGKNAFYG
+533 VTGKNAFNG

-581 KDAFSSNEQLTKILL
+581 EDAFSSNEQLTKLIL

-612 LKEIVFPASMKTIPK
+612 LKEIVFPASMKTIPEG
-627 SILENTQVE
+627 ILENTQVE

-668 KIGRGAFKNSN
+668 KIGRGAFMNSN

-691 IAEEA
+691 IAEKA
-696 FSYNK
+696 FFNNK

-711 KTLGDHAFSNNNL
+711 KTLGDYAFSNNNL

-731 RLEVLGIAFVDN
+731 RLEVLGTAFVDN

-757 IRGDSYSGP
+757 IT

-786 GDGAFYDLKGLA
+786 GNGAFYNLKGLA

-809 GNEAFY
+809 GDEAFY

-826 NLKTIGRYAF
+826 NLKIIGRYAF

-841 KKVVLPSQVETIGD
+841 KKVVLPSQVETIGN

-863 ESVHIPKSLKSVAN
+863 ESVHIPKSLKSVTS
-877 YSYNTSYI
+877 SYNTSYI
-885 YNRSWNS
+885 YNGSWKS
-892 VEWGQGYNAI
+892 VEWGEYYNAI

-917 ISEIISELFRGT
+917 ISEIISGLFKET

-938 SVTRIGSA
+938 SVTKIGSS

-982 SVEKIGYGAFDSVET
+982 SVEKIGYGAFDSVKT
-997 LDKVTLP
+997 LDKVILP
-1004 ANLKEISSKT
+1004 TNLKEISSKT

-1081 GEIATLASVNI
+1081 GEIANLVSVNI

-1139 IKTIENYA
+1139 IKTIENNA

-1156 IVLNNALETIDERA
+1156 IVLNNALETIDDRA
-1170 FANANFKHVKLP
+1170 FANANLKHVKLP

-1197 SLKEVIF
+1197 SLTEVIF
-1204 PKQLRAISENAFANT
+1204 SKKLRNISENAFANT

-1228 NIEEINS
+1228 NIEEIYS

-1265 KMIEL
+1265 KVIEL

-1276 LGRSAFGNS
+1276 LGSSAFGNS

-1293 KSNIELDRY
+1293 KSNVGHDKY
-1302 YDVNTISPF
+1302 YDDDTISPF
-1311 TYQNY
+1311 SYRDY
-1316 YGDEISKQRPE
+1316 YSDEISKQRPE

-1349 PIKSVTFK
+1349 PVKSVTFK

-1364 IGSHAFDGTSL
+1364 IGAHAFEGTSL

-1382 TVETLGEYAFG
+1382 TVETLGEFAFG

-1457 AFRNNKSIAIS
+1457 AFRNNKSTAIS
-1468 FDGPQE
+1468 FEGHQE

-1496 DIGYYDIPD
+1496 EIGYYDIPD

-1541 KGMKLLVIPNKV
+1541 KGMKQLVIPDKV

-1575 VTNIGENLIAN
+1575 VTKIGEKLIAN

-1591 FHVVGGSYAET
+1591 FHVVSGSYAET

-1611 VALGDDYKHYNDSI
+1611 VEAGDEYKHYNDSI
-1625 VTRGHLLTTSQNL
+1625 VTKAILRTTSQNL
-1638 KFSGDLS
+1638 KLSGNLS

-1657 NITDTEIVITLPD
+1657 NISDTEIVITLPD
-1670 DKVSFNSANPIVKKG
+1670 DKISFNSANPIVKKG

-1692 NVLTLKDINSL
+1692 NILTLKDINSL

-1716 ELTYLDIVAQIR
+1716 ELAYLDIVAQIR
-1728 YKENGIQRAELLG
+1728 YNENGIQRAELLG
-1741 HINEEMPYLT
+1741 HVNEEIPYLT
-1751 INVNDYI
+1751 VNVNDYI
-1758 SSNSLTVSGKTKPNT
+1758 SSNSLTVFGRTKPNT
-1773 KIKLAV
+1773 KVKFYVNHAYENIP
-1779 FDSSERILETVSK
+1779 ETTSK
-1792 EDGSYSAVVPV
+1792 EDGSYRIVLPIN
-1803 DVSKLSSDEN
+1803 VSQFSSDYN
-1813 SLRKIVLTVISEIS
+1813 SSNPIYLEVISEIS
-1827 RDNIIAKSK
+1827 PDNHLSKEK
-1836 TILYQ
+1836 TIFYR

-1872 RPGEEFEFEVELEN
+1872 RPGEKFEFEVELEN

-1891 GVSIKTS
+1891 GVSINTS
-1898 RNNKDGFV
+1898 RNNKDGV
-1906 HLSRQSNPHLFK
+1906 IHLSRQSSPHLFK
-1918 YKGFFDVNGIRDDF
+1918 YEGFFDVNGIRDDF

-1942 TLNNRDSDGD
+1942 TLNSRDSDGD

-2022 ELNAD
+2022 ELNAE

-2048 NWIFVNQLENAYK
+2048 NWIFVNQLENAFK
-2061 EPEIRGNDKDVGLY
+2061 EPEIAGDDGFVGDY
-2075 HATVSYF
+2075 HSTVSYF
-2082 IDKNKRNII
+2082 IDKNNKNII
-2091 VAFRGSDEKPN
+2091 VAFRGSDENPI
-2102 RLLKFG
+2102 G
-2108 SLDNEAAW
+2108 SLVNNEAVW
-2116 GNRLILNNTFLGRNP
+2116 GNRLILNNTFSGRNP

-2199 FQHRDDSL
+2199 FRHRGDSL
-2207 QRATSK
+2207 DRATTK

-2222 DELDFGNSFATIGP
+2222 DEIDFFNGIATIGK
-2236 MPNDVKVPYKKETI
+2236 MPNDVKLPYKKTI
-2250 NNPEV
+2250 NNPDV

-2268 QGYRSSKSRFRDSGN
+2268 RGYRSSKARFIGN
-2283 YSLIT
+2283 YPLIN

-2294 NYLLTLPESPNY
+2294 DYLLTLPESLNY
-2306 VIDPSGTIINSV
+2306 VIDPSGTVINSI
-2318 TSKALSGAQV
+2318 TSKTLSGVQV
-2328 TVYYKDANGNEKVWN
+2328 TVYYKDADGKEKVWN

-2354 TSVNGEYAWDVPE
+2354 TSINGEYAWDVPE
-2367 GLWKVKVSKEGYVS
+2367 GLWKVKVSKEGYDS

-2397 FKLVPHTYSLT
+2397 FKLVPHTYALT
-2408 YNLDGGSV
+2408 YDLGGGSV
-2416 TRDLPT
+2416 TRALPS
-2422 TYQTDVEVP
+2422 TYQTDVEIP
-2431 LVSPTRSGYIFEG
+2431 LGSPARSGYIFEG
-2444 WYDNSDFIGNKIDS
+2444 WYDNPDFIGNKIDS

-2501 DAGKVREVAAINGQV
+2501 EAGKIREVAAINGKV

-2521 EIYVDGKLQS
+2521 DVYVNGELQS
-2531 STEKELSRIEPQAKK
+2531 STERELSRIEPQAKK

-2575 VRQESRVLK
+2575 VRQESRALK
-2584 TDKVEYVNDASLD
+2584 IDKVEYVDDSSLD
-2597 AGKIREI
+2597 VGKVREV
-2604 AAVDG
+2604 AAING
-2609 QVLVEITE
+2609 KVLVEITD
-2617 IYVNGELQSS
+2617 IYVNSELQLS
-2627 TEKELSRIEPQAKK
+2627 TERELSRIEPQAKK
-2641 VYRGTKQVSQV
+2641 VYRGTKQVSYV
-2652 PDVAPIEQNKPE
+2652 PDIAPIE
-2664 AIIETKV
+2664 II
-2671 RQESRVLKTDKVEYV
+2671 
-2686 NDASLDAGKIREIA
+2686 
-2700 AVDGQ
+2700 
-2705 VLVEITEI
+2705 
-2713 YVNGELQS
+2713 
-2721 STEKELSRIEPQA
+2721 
-2734 KKVYR
+2734 
-2739 GTKQVSQVPDVAPIE
+2739 
-2754 VNRIERNNITKEH
+2754 RIERNNITKEH

-2772 VINTKLEPVV
+2772 VINTKIEQVV
-2782 MNQSSSEPLSSKET
+2782 MNQSSSEPFSSKET

-2815 EWAGI
+2815 ELAGI

>member
-27 CMVFG
+27 YMVFG
-32 NSVVFADEASNNV
+32 NSVVFADETSNNV

-55 ETVTSGYSDVVL
+55 KTVTSGYSDVVL
-67 PHSIEN
+67 PHSIES
-73 SSNTIS
+73 SSNTNG

-85 KAIDTEEHKTN
+85 KGIVTEEHKTN
-96 FSVSEQANPE
+96 FSVSEQVNPE
-106 TGKSSPSEDVTALV
+106 TGTSSPSAEVTALV

-137 RTLDN
+137 ITLGN
-142 SIGDDRASVL
+142 SIGEDRASVL

-190 GMTAIDNNAFKNNTK
+190 GMTVIDSNAFKNNTK

-211 PSTLKSIGISA
+211 PSTLKSIGTSA

-241 ENAFANIKTLTEITI
+241 KNAFANIKTLTEVII

-301 SSVKTIGSYAFS
+301 PSVKTIGSYAFS

-346 PETLTEISRYVFSDT
+346 PETLTEISSYVFSDT

-366 INLPSGITNIGTGAF
+366 INLPSGITNIRDGAF
-381 EHSGLTSIELPK
+381 TNSGLISITLPK
-393 ELTGIENWAFR
+393 ELTGIGRSAFS
-404 GTHLSAIYLPRKLNY
+404 GTHLSEIYFPKQLNY

-425 SDIGTLKE
+425 SYIDTLKK
-433 VTVTSNIN
+433 VTVTSDIN
-441 NGWDY
+441 KSWDGWFWEGFFD
-446 WGAPF
+446 A
-451 YSSPLTTVAIE
+451 SPLTTVVIE
-462 EGVTEIADR
+462 EGVTKIPAK
-471 MFYNQK
+471 MFYNRQ

-483 FPSTMKEIG
+483 FPSTMKEI
-492 ANAFEGTS
+492 ASYAFGKTS
-500 LKTVLFPSTV
+500 LKKVLLPSAL
-510 EYIGDHAFGDIVT
+510 ENIGERAFGDIET

-528 VGSDL
+528 VGSNL
-533 VTGKNAFYG
+533 VTGKNAFNG

-581 KDAFSSNEQLTKILL
+581 EDAFSSNEQLTKLIL

-612 LKEIVFPASMKTIPK
+612 LKEIVFPASMKTIPEG
-627 SILENTQVE
+627 ILENTQVE

-668 KIGRGAFKNSN
+668 KIGRGAFMNSN

-691 IAEEA
+691 IAEKA
-696 FSYNK
+696 FFNNK

-711 KTLGDHAFSNNNL
+711 KTLGDYAFSNNNL

-731 RLEVLGIAFVDN
+731 RLEVLGTAFVDN

-757 IRGDSYSGP
+757 IT

-786 GDGAFYDLKGLA
+786 GNGAFYNLKGLA

-809 GNEAFY
+809 GDEAFY

-826 NLKTIGRYAF
+826 NLKIIGRYAF

-841 KKVVLPSQVETIGD
+841 KKVVLPSQVETIGN

-863 ESVHIPKSLKSVAN
+863 ESVHIPKSLKSVTSS
-877 YSYNTSYI
+877 YSTRYI
-885 YNRSWNS
+885 YHASWKS
-892 VEWGQGYNAI
+892 VEWGEYYNAI

-917 ISEIISELFRGT
+917 ISEIISGLFKET

-938 SVTRIGSA
+938 SVTKIGSS

-982 SVEKIGYGAFDSVET
+982 SVEKIGYGAFDSVKT
-997 LDKVTLP
+997 LDKVILP
-1004 ANLKEISSKT
+1004 TNLKEISSKT
-1014 FYKTNIAKITIPES
+1014 FYKTNISKITIPES

-1081 GEIATLASVNI
+1081 GEIANLVSVNI

-1139 IKTIENYA
+1139 IKTIENNA

-1156 IVLNNALETIDERA
+1156 IVLNNALETIDDRA
-1170 FANANFKHVKLP
+1170 FANANLKHVKLP

-1197 SLKEVIF
+1197 SLTEVIF
-1204 PKQLRAISENAFANT
+1204 SKKLRNISENAFANT
-1219 GLTKLEVPS
+1219 GLIKLEVPS
-1228 NIEEINS
+1228 NIEEIHS

-1265 KMIEL
+1265 KVIEL

-1276 LGRSAFGNS
+1276 LGSSAFGNS

-1293 KSNIELDRY
+1293 KSNVEFDKY
-1302 YDVNTISPF
+1302 YDVDTNSPF
-1311 TYQNY
+1311 SYQDY
-1316 YGDEISKQRPE
+1316 YSDEISKQRPE

-1349 PIKSVTFK
+1349 PVKSVTFK

-1364 IGSHAFDGTSL
+1364 IGAHAFEGTSL

-1382 TVETLGEYAFG
+1382 TVETLGEFAFG

-1457 AFRNNKSIAIS
+1457 AFRNNKSTAIS
-1468 FDGPQE
+1468 FEDHQE

-1496 DIGYYDIPD
+1496 EIGYYDIPD

-1541 KGMKLLVIPNKV
+1541 KGMKQLVIPDKV

-1575 VTNIGENLIAN
+1575 VTKIGEKLIAN

-1591 FHVVGGSYAET
+1591 FHVVSGSYAET

-1611 VALGDDYKHYNDSI
+1611 VEAGDEYKHYNDSI
-1625 VTRGHLLTTSQNL
+1625 VTKAILRTTSQNL
-1638 KFSGDLS
+1638 KLSGNLS

-1657 NITDTEIVITLPD
+1657 NISDTEIVITLPD
-1670 DKVSFNSANPIVKKG
+1670 DKISFNSANPIVKKG

-1692 NVLTLKDINSL
+1692 NILTLKDINSL

-1716 ELTYLDIVAQIR
+1716 ELAYLDIVAQIR

-1741 HINEEMPYLT
+1741 HVNEEIPYLT
-1751 INVNDYI
+1751 VNVNDYI
-1758 SSNSLTVSGKTKPNT
+1758 SSNSLTVFGRTKPNT
-1773 KIKLAV
+1773 KVKFYVNHAYENIP
-1779 FDSSERILETVSK
+1779 ETTSK
-1792 EDGSYSAVVPV
+1792 EDGSYRIVLPIN
-1803 DVSKLSSDEN
+1803 VSQLSSDYN
-1813 SLRKIVLTVISEIS
+1813 SLNPIYLEVISEIS
-1827 RDNIIAKSK
+1827 PDNHLSKEK
-1836 TILYQ
+1836 TIFYR

-1872 RPGEEFEFEVELEN
+1872 RPGEKFEFEVELEN

-1898 RNNKDGFV
+1898 RDNKDAFV
-1906 HLSRQSNPHLFK
+1906 YLSRESNSHLFK
-1918 YKGFFDVNGIRDDF
+1918 YEGFFKGAGIGDDF

-1942 TLNNRDSDGD
+1942 TLNSRDSDGD

-2027 NKPKHQFYDLNIK
+2027 NKPKHQFYDLDLTY
-2040 STDRSLFS
+2040 TDKRLFS
-2048 NWIFVNQLENAYK
+2048 NWIFVKQLENAFK
-2061 EPEIRGNDKDVGLY
+2061 EAEIVGNNIWPGEY
-2075 HATVSYF
+2075 HSTVSYF
-2082 IDKNKRNII
+2082 IDKDKKNIV
-2091 VAFRGSDEKPN
+2091 VAFRGSEEE
-2102 RLLKFG
+2102 
-2108 SLDNEAAW
+2108 NEALY
-2116 GNRLILNNTFLGRNP
+2116 GNRFVPYEKNP

-2136 KYQIRKIIDEI
+2136 KYQIRKIIEEI
-2147 RINYPHIE
+2147 KLNYPHIE

-2199 FQHRDDSL
+2199 FNNQVAGLS
-2207 QRATSK
+2207 RATAK
-2213 GKMFTRYLV
+2213 GNMFTRYLV
-2222 DELDFGNSFATIGP
+2222 DEINLLNGGATIGQ
-2236 MPNDVKVPYKKETI
+2236 MPNDVKVPYKKTI
-2250 NNPEV
+2250 HHIDDRLFGIDIS
-2255 EVHNLTSFFYTLD
+2255 VHNLTSFFYTLD
-2268 QGYRSSKSRFRDSGN
+2268 QGYRSSKSRFSDSGN
-2283 YSLIT
+2283 YPLIN

-2306 VIDPSGTIINSV
+2306 VIDPSGTIMNSV
-2318 TSKALSGAQV
+2318 TSKALSGAKV
-2328 TVYYKDANGNEKVWN
+2328 TVYFKDANGKEKVWN

-2354 TSVNGEYAWDVPE
+2354 TSVNGEFAWDVPE
-2367 GLWKVKVSKEGYVS
+2367 GLWKVKVSKEGYIS

-2416 TRDLPT
+2416 ARDLPS
-2422 TYQTDVEVP
+2422 TYQTDVEIP
-2431 LVSPTRSGYIFEG
+2431 LGSPARSGYIFEG
-2444 WYDNSDFIGNKIDS
+2444 WYDNPDFIGNKIDS

-2501 DAGKVREVAAINGQV
+2501 EAGKIREVAAINGKV

-2521 EIYVDGKLQS
+2521 DVYVNGELQS
-2531 STEKELSRIEPQAKK
+2531 STERELSRIEPQAKK

-2575 VRQESRVLK
+2575 VRQESRALK
-2584 TDKVEYVNDASLD
+2584 TDKVEYVDDSSLD
-2597 AGKIREI
+2597 VGKVREV
-2604 AAVDG
+2604 AAING
-2609 QVLVEITE
+2609 KVLVEITDV
-2617 IYVNGELQSS
+2617 YVNGELQSS
-2627 TEKELSRIEPQAKK
+2627 TERELSRIEPQSKK
-2641 VYRGTKQVSQV
+2641 VYRGTKQVSH
-2652 PDVAPIEQNKPE
+2652 
-2664 AIIETKV
+2664 
-2671 RQESRVLKTDKVEYV
+2671 
-2686 NDASLDAGKIREIA
+2686 
-2700 AVDGQ
+2700 
-2705 VLVEITEI
+2705 
-2713 YVNGELQS
+2713 
-2721 STEKELSRIEPQA
+2721 
-2734 KKVYR
+2734 
-2739 GTKQVSQVPDVAPIE
+2739 VPDVAPIE

-2767 QGVST
+2767 PESSI

-2801 GYLPNTSSE
+2801 GHLPNTSSE
-2810 YGYGF
+2810 YSYGF
-2815 EWAGI
+2815 ELAGI

>member
-27 CMVFG
+27 YMVFG
-32 NSVVFADEASNNV
+32 NSVVFADETSNNV

-55 ETVTSGYSDVVL
+55 KTVTSGYSDVVL
-67 PHSIEN
+67 PHSIES
-73 SSNTIS
+73 SSNTNG

-85 KAIDTEEHKTN
+85 KGIVTEEHKTN
-96 FSVSEQANPE
+96 FSVSEQVNPE
-106 TGKSSPSEDVTALV
+106 TGTSSPSAEVTALV

-137 RTLDN
+137 ITLGN
-142 SIGDDRASVL
+142 SIGEDRASVL

-190 GMTAIDNNAFKNNTK
+190 GMTVIDSNAFKNNTK

-211 PSTLKSIGISA
+211 PSTLKSIGTSA

-241 ENAFANIKTLTEITI
+241 KNAFANIKTLTEVII

-346 PETLTEISRYVFSDT
+346 PETLTEISSYVFSDT

-366 INLPSGITNIGTGAF
+366 INLPSGITNIRDGAF
-381 EHSGLTSIELPK
+381 TNSGLISITLPK
-393 ELTGIENWAFR
+393 ELTGIGRSAFS
-404 GTHLSAIYLPRKLNY
+404 GTHLSEIYFPKQLNY

-425 SDIGTLKE
+425 SYIDTLKK
-433 VTVTSNIN
+433 VTVTSDIN
-441 NGWDY
+441 KSWDGWFWEGFFD
-446 WGAPF
+446 A
-451 YSSPLTTVAIE
+451 SPLTTVVIE
-462 EGVTEIADR
+462 EGVTKIPAK
-471 MFYNQK
+471 MFYNRQ

-483 FPSTMKEIG
+483 FPSTMKEI
-492 ANAFEGTS
+492 ASYAFGKTS
-500 LKTVLFPSTV
+500 LKKVLLPSAL
-510 EYIGDHAFGDIVT
+510 ENIGERAFGDIET

-528 VGSDL
+528 VGSNL
-533 VTGKNAFYG
+533 VTGKNAFNG

-581 KDAFSSNEQLTKILL
+581 EDAFSSNEQLTKLIL

-612 LKEIVFPASMKTIPK
+612 LKEIVFPASMKTIPEG
-627 SILENTQVE
+627 ILENTQVE

-668 KIGRGAFKNSN
+668 KIGRGAFMNSN

-691 IAEEA
+691 IAEKA
-696 FSYNK
+696 FFNNK

-711 KTLGDHAFSNNNL
+711 KTLGDYAFSNNNL

-731 RLEVLGIAFVDN
+731 RLEVLGTAFVDN

-757 IRGDSYSGP
+757 IT

-786 GDGAFYDLKGLA
+786 GNGAFYNLKGLA

-809 GNEAFY
+809 GDEAFY

-826 NLKTIGRYAF
+826 NLKIIGRYAF

-841 KKVVLPSQVETIGD
+841 KKVVLPSQVETIGN

-863 ESVHIPKSLKSVAN
+863 ESVHIPKSLKSVTS
-877 YSYNTSYI
+877 SYNTSYI
-885 YNRSWNS
+885 YNGSWKS
-892 VEWGQGYNAI
+892 VEWGEYYNAI

-917 ISEIISELFRGT
+917 ISEIISGLFKET

-938 SVTRIGSA
+938 SVTKIGSS

-982 SVEKIGYGAFDSVET
+982 SVEKIGYGAFDSVKT
-997 LDKVTLP
+997 LDKVILP
-1004 ANLKEISSKT
+1004 TNLKEISSKT

-1081 GEIATLASVNI
+1081 GEIANLVSVNI

-1139 IKTIENYA
+1139 IKTIENNA

-1156 IVLNNALETIDERA
+1156 IVLNNALETIDDRA
-1170 FANANFKHVKLP
+1170 FANANLKHVKLP

-1197 SLKEVIF
+1197 SLTEVIF
-1204 PKQLRAISENAFANT
+1204 SKKLRNISENAFANT

-1228 NIEEINS
+1228 NIEEIYS

-1265 KMIEL
+1265 KVIEL

-1276 LGRSAFGNS
+1276 LGSSAFGNS

-1293 KSNIELDRY
+1293 KSNVGHDKY
-1302 YDVNTISPF
+1302 YDDDTISPF
-1311 TYQNY
+1311 SYRDY
-1316 YGDEISKQRPE
+1316 YSDEISKQRPE

-1349 PIKSVTFK
+1349 PVKSVTFK

-1364 IGSHAFDGTSL
+1364 IGNHAFDGTSL

-1382 TVETLGEYAFG
+1382 TVETLGEFAFG

-1457 AFRNNKSIAIS
+1457 AFRNNKSTAIS
-1468 FDGPQE
+1468 FEGHQE

-1481 PVGLTKIDSRAFEST
+1481 PNGLTKIDSRAFEST
-1496 DIGYYDIPD
+1496 EIEYLDIPD
-1505 TVSEIGDG
+1505 TVTEIGDG
-1513 AFRFNPNLK
+1513 AFRFNSNIK
-1522 SIKLPSELKALKGY
+1522 SIKLPSELKALNGY

-1541 KGMKLLVIPNKV
+1541 KNMNQLIIPDKV

-1575 VTNIGENLIAN
+1575 VTKIGEKLIAN

-1591 FHVVGGSYAET
+1591 FHVVSGSYAET

-1611 VALGDDYKHYNDSI
+1611 VEAGDEYKHYNDSI
-1625 VTRGHLLTTSQNL
+1625 VTKAILRTTSQNL
-1638 KFSGDLS
+1638 KLSGNLS

-1657 NITDTEIVITLPD
+1657 NISDTEIVITLPD
-1670 DKVSFNSANPIVKKG
+1670 DKVSFNSENPIVKKG

-1728 YKENGIQRAELLG
+1728 YKGNGIQRAELLG

-1773 KIKLAV
+1773 KVKFYVNHAYENIP
-1779 FDSSERILETVSK
+1779 ETTSK
-1792 EDGSYSAVVPV
+1792 EDGSYRIVLPIN
-1803 DVSKLSSDEN
+1803 VSQFSSDYN
-1813 SLRKIVLTVISEIS
+1813 SSNPIYLKVISEIS
-1827 RDNIIAKSK
+1827 PDSYLSKEK
-1836 TILYQ
+1836 TIFYR

-1852 KHHGQSFDLTDGKPN
+1852 KHHGQSFNLVDGKAN

-1872 RPGEEFEFEVELEN
+1872 RPGEKFEFELELEN

-1898 RNNKDGFV
+1898 RDNKDAFV
-1906 HLSRQSNPHLFK
+1906 YLRRESNSHWFK
-1918 YKGFFDVNGIRDDF
+1918 YEGFFKGAGIGDDF

-1942 TLNNRDSDGD
+1942 TVTNRDSDGD
-1952 GLIDSDKLKETD
+1952 GLIDSDKVKETD
-1964 KVVISNYNPII
+1964 KFVISEDNPVI
-1975 ADKHNNSWDV
+1975 ADTNNDNWDV

-2002 DLEKLLPKNGET
+2002 GLEGLLPKNGET
-2014 GVSHFNFD
+2014 GLSYFNFD
-2022 ELNAD
+2022 SLNGD
-2027 NKPKHQFYDLNIK
+2027 KEPNYQFYDLDLK
-2040 STDRSLFS
+2040 STDKSLFS
-2048 NWIFVNQLENAYK
+2048 NWIFVKQLENAFK
-2061 EPEIRGNDKDVGLY
+2061 ESEIAGNNISPGKY
-2075 HATVSYF
+2075 HSTVSYF
-2082 IDKNKRNII
+2082 IDKNKKNII

-2102 RLLKFG
+2102 RLIKYDPLG
-2108 SLDNEAAW
+2108 IDNEAGL
-2116 GNRLILNNTFLGRNP
+2116 GNRNIPFGKSP

-2136 KYQIRKIIDEI
+2136 KYQIRKIIEEI
-2147 RINYPHIE
+2147 RLNYPHFE

-2162 SLGGYQAVNAGDWI
+2162 SLGGYQAANAGDWI

-2199 FQHRDDSL
+2199 FNNRQDSL
-2207 QRATSK
+2207 DRATTK

-2222 DELDFGNSFATIGP
+2222 DEINVPNGIATIGQ
-2236 MPNDVKVPYKKETI
+2236 MPNDVKVPFKKTI
-2250 NNPEV
+2250 NNPNV
-2255 EVHNLTSFFYTLD
+2255 VVHNLTSFFYTLD
-2268 QGYRSSKSRFRDSGN
+2268 RGHRSSKSRFIDRGN
-2283 YSLIT
+2283 HSSIT
-2288 DVVEVK
+2288 DLVEVK
-2294 NYLLTLPESPNY
+2294 DYLLTLPESLNY
-2306 VIDPSGTIINSV
+2306 VIDPSGTVINSI
-2318 TSKALSGAQV
+2318 TSKTLSGVQV
-2328 TVYYKDANGNEKVWN
+2328 TVYYKDADGKEKVWN

-2354 TSVNGEYAWDVPE
+2354 TSINGEYAWDVPE
-2367 GLWKVKVSKEGYVS
+2367 GLWKVKVSKEGYDS

-2397 FKLVPHTYSLT
+2397 FKLVPHTYALT
-2408 YNLDGGSV
+2408 YDLGGGSV
-2416 TRDLPT
+2416 TRALPS
-2422 TYQTDVEVP
+2422 TYQTDVEIP
-2431 LVSPTRSGYIFEG
+2431 LGSPARSGYIFEG
-2444 WYDNSDFIGNKIDS
+2444 WYDNPDFIGNKIDS

-2501 DAGKVREVAAINGQV
+2501 EAGKIREVAAINGKV

-2521 EIYVDGKLQS
+2521 DVYVNGELQS
-2531 STEKELSRIEPQAKK
+2531 STERELSRIEPQAKK

-2575 VRQESRVLK
+2575 VRQESRALKIDKVEYVDDSSLDVGKVREVAAINGKVLVEITDIYVNSELQLSTERELSRIEPQAKKVYRGTKQVSHVPDVAPMENNKPEVIIETKVRQESRVLK
-2584 TDKVEYVNDASLD
+2584 TDKIEYVDDSSLD
-2597 AGKIREI
+2597 AGKVREVVAI
-2604 AAVDG
+2604 NG
-2609 QVLVEITE
+2609 KVLVEITDV
-2617 IYVNGELQSS
+2617 YVNDELQLS

-2641 VYRGTKQVSQV
+2641 VYRGTKQVSYV
-2652 PDVAPIEQNKPE
+2652 PDIAPIE
-2664 AIIETKV
+2664 II
-2671 RQESRVLKTDKVEYV
+2671 
-2686 NDASLDAGKIREIA
+2686 
-2700 AVDGQ
+2700 
-2705 VLVEITEI
+2705 
-2713 YVNGELQS
+2713 
-2721 STEKELSRIEPQA
+2721 
-2734 KKVYR
+2734 
-2739 GTKQVSQVPDVAPIE
+2739 
-2754 VNRIERNNITKEH
+2754 RIERNNITKEH

-2772 VINTKLEPVV
+2772 VINTKIEQVV
-2782 MNQSSSEPLSSKET
+2782 MNQSSSEPFSSKET

-2815 EWAGI
+2815 ELAGI

>member
-96 FSVSEQANPE
+96 FSVSEQVNPE

-425 SDIGTLKE
+425 SDIGTLKD

-581 KDAFSSNEQLTKILL
+581 KDAFSSNEQLTKIIL

-701 LSAVTLPTYL
+701 LSAVILPTHL
-711 KTLGDHAFSNNNL
+711 KTLGDSSFSNNNL

-731 RLEVLGIAFVDN
+731 NLEVLGTAFVDN
-743 SELSKITFSEGLKE
+743 SSLSKITFSEGLKE
-757 IRGDSYSGP
+757 IKGSSNLRL
-766 SAFSGTSIKSVVL
+766 SAFSGTAIKSVVL

-786 GDGAFYDLKGLA
+786 GDGAFYNLNGLA
-798 DISIPENVTSI
+798 DIVIPENVTSI
-809 GNEAFY
+809 GDEAFY
-815 NTGLTSIDLPA
+815 NTGLTFIDLPA
-826 NLKTIGRYAF
+826 NLKTIGWFAF

-841 KKVVLPSQVETIGD
+841 KKVDIPIQVETIGGC
-855 HAFSIESL
+855 AFSIDTL
-863 ESVHIPKSLKSVAN
+863 ESVHIPKSLKSVN
-877 YSYNTSYI
+877 NGYNNSSYI
-885 YNRSWNS
+885 YGKA
-892 VEWGQGYNAI
+892 WGELEYYGHNAI
-902 FSGDK
+902 FLGAK
-907 NLKTVTFEDG
+907 NLKTVTFEAG
-917 ISEIISELFRGT
+917 ISEIISDLFRET

-938 SVTRIGSA
+938 SVTKIGSA

-967 FAFANTK
+967 FAFAHTK

-982 SVEKIGYGAFDSVET
+982 SVEKIGYGAFDSVKT

-1081 GEIATLASVNI
+1081 GEIATLVSVNI

-1139 IKTIENYA
+1139 IKTIEKYA

-1170 FANANFKHVKLP
+1170 FANTNLKHVKLP

-1265 KMIEL
+1265 KVIEL

-1416 SKKLNELRNKIEGI
+1416 SKKLNELRNKIEGT

-1468 FDGPQE
+1468 FEGPQE

-1481 PVGLTKIDSRAFEST
+1481 PVGLTKIHSRAFEST

-1541 KGMKLLVIPNKV
+1541 KGMKLLVIPDKV

-1591 FHVVGGSYAET
+1591 FHVEVGSYAET

-1625 VTRGHLLTTSQNL
+1625 VTRGHLLTTSQNQ
-1638 KFSGDLS
+1638 KFSGNLS

-1657 NITDTEIVITLPD
+1657 NISDTEIVITLPD
-1670 DKVSFNSANPIVKKG
+1670 DKISFNSKNPIVKKG

-1692 NVLTLKDINSL
+1692 NILTLKDINSL

-1741 HINEEMPYLT
+1741 HVNEEMPYLT

-1758 SSNSLTVSGKTKPNT
+1758 SSDSLTVSGKTKPNT
-1773 KIKLAV
+1773 KIKLFV
-1779 FDSSERILETVSK
+1779 KDSSERILETVSK

-1803 DVSKLSSDEN
+1803 DVSKLSSDGN
-1813 SLRKIVLTVISEIS
+1813 SLRKIFLTVISEIS

-1872 RPGEEFEFEVELEN
+1872 RPGEKFEFEVELEN

-1891 GVSIKTS
+1891 RVSIKTS
-1898 RNNKDGFV
+1898 RNNKDGV
-1906 HLSRQSNPHLFK
+1906 IHLSRQSNPHLFK
-1918 YKGFFDVNGIRDDF
+1918 YEGFFDVNGIRDDF

-1942 TLNNRDSDGD
+1942 TLNSRDSDGD

-2002 DLEKLLPKNGET
+2002 GLEGLFPKNGET
-2014 GVSHFNFD
+2014 GVSYFNFD
-2022 ELNAD
+2022 SLNAD
-2027 NKPKHQFYDLNIK
+2027 KKPSYQFFDLDIE
-2040 STDRSLFS
+2040 STDKSLFS
-2048 NWIFVNQLENAYK
+2048 NWIFVKQLEIAFK
-2061 EPEIRGNDKDVGLY
+2061 EPKIAGDNPSPGEY
-2075 HATVSYF
+2075 HSTVSYF
-2082 IDKNKRNII
+2082 IDKNKENVI
-2091 VAFRGSDEKPN
+2091 VAFRGSEEKPN
-2102 RLLKFG
+2102 RLIKFDPLG
-2108 SLDNEAAW
+2108 LDTEAVL
-2116 GNRLILNNTFLGRNP
+2116 GNIKIPLGNSP

-2136 KYQIRKIIDEI
+2136 KYQINKIMEEVKL
-2147 RINYPHIE
+2147 NYPNIE
-2155 NLYITGH
+2155 NIYITGH
-2162 SLGGYQAVNAGDWI
+2162 SLGGYQAINAGDWI
-2176 LEDDKLAD
+2176 LEDDNLAD
-2184 IEAKLRRVVNFNGPG
+2184 IKDKLRRVVNFNGPG
-2199 FQHRDDSL
+2199 FNSQEAGLS
-2207 QRATSK
+2207 RAIAQ
-2213 GKMFTRYLV
+2213 GNMFTRYLV
-2222 DELDFGNSFATIGP
+2222 DKINIPNGGATIGQ
-2236 MPNDVKVPYKKETI
+2236 MPNDVKVPYKKTI
-2250 NNPEV
+2250 NNPDV
-2255 EVHNLTSFFYTLD
+2255 SVHNLTSFFYTLD
-2268 QGYRSSKSRFRDSGN
+2268 RGYRSSKSRFRDSGN

-2288 DVVEVK
+2288 DLVEVK

-2318 TSKALSGAQV
+2318 TSRVLSGAQV
-2328 TVYYKDANGNEKVWN
+2328 SVYFKDANGNEKVWN

-2354 TSVNGEYAWDVPE
+2354 TSVNGEFAWDVPE

-2408 YNLDGGSV
+2408 YNLGGGSV
-2416 TRDLPT
+2416 TRDLPS
-2422 TYQTDVEVP
+2422 TYQTDVEIP
-2431 LVSPTRSGYIFEG
+2431 LSSPARSGYIFEG
-2444 WYDNSDFIGNKIDS
+2444 WYDNPDFIGNKIDS

-2501 DAGKVREVAAINGQV
+2501 DAGKVREVAAINGKV

-2521 EIYVDGKLQS
+2521 DVYVNGELQS

-2546 VYRGTKQVSQVPDV
+2546 VYRGTKQVSQVLDV

-2584 TDKVEYVNDASLD
+2584 TDKVEYVNDTSLD
-2597 AGKIREI
+2597 AGKIREV

-2641 VYRGTKQVSQV
+2641 VYG
-2652 PDVAPIEQNKPE
+2652 
-2664 AIIETKV
+2664 
-2671 RQESRVLKTDKVEYV
+2671 
-2686 NDASLDAGKIREIA
+2686 
-2700 AVDGQ
+2700 
-2705 VLVEITEI
+2705 
-2713 YVNGELQS
+2713 
-2721 STEKELSRIEPQA
+2721 
-2734 KKVYR
+2734 

-2782 MNQSSSEPLSSKET
+2782 MNQSSSEPRSSKET

-2815 EWAGI
+2815 ELAGI

-2827 FGIISNKRKKN
+2827 FGIISNKRKKK
-2838 IKN
+2838 IKS

>member
-27 CMVFG
+27 YMVFG
-32 NSVVFADEASNNV
+32 NSVVFADETSNNV

-55 ETVTSGYSDVVL
+55 KTVTSGYSDVVL
-67 PHSIEN
+67 PHSIES
-73 SSNTIS
+73 SSNTNG

-85 KAIDTEEHKTN
+85 KGIVTEEHKTN
-96 FSVSEQANPE
+96 FSVSEQVNPE
-106 TGKSSPSEDVTALV
+106 TGTSSPSAEVTALV

-137 RTLDN
+137 ITLGN
-142 SIGDDRASVL
+142 SIGEDRASVL

-190 GMTAIDNNAFKNNTK
+190 GMTVIDSNAFKNNTK

-211 PSTLKSIGISA
+211 PSTLKSIGTSA

-241 ENAFANIKTLTEITI
+241 KNAFANIKTLTEVII

-346 PETLTEISRYVFSDT
+346 PETLTEISSYVFSDT

-366 INLPSGITNIGTGAF
+366 INLPSGITNIRDGAF
-381 EHSGLTSIELPK
+381 TNSGLISITLPK
-393 ELTGIENWAFR
+393 ELTGIGRSAFS
-404 GTHLSAIYLPRKLNY
+404 GTHLSEIYFPKQLNY

-425 SDIGTLKE
+425 SYIDTLKK
-433 VTVTSNIN
+433 VTVTSDIN
-441 NGWDY
+441 KSWDGWFWEGFFD
-446 WGAPF
+446 A
-451 YSSPLTTVAIE
+451 SPLTTVVIE
-462 EGVTEIADR
+462 EGVTKIPAK
-471 MFYNQK
+471 MFYNRQ

-483 FPSTMKEIG
+483 FPSTMKEI
-492 ANAFEGTS
+492 ASYAFGKTS
-500 LKTVLFPSTV
+500 LKKVLLPSAL
-510 EYIGDHAFGDIVT
+510 ENIGERAFGDIET

-528 VGSDL
+528 VGSNL
-533 VTGKNAFYG
+533 VTGKNAFNG

-581 KDAFSSNEQLTKILL
+581 EDAFSSNEQLTKLIL

-612 LKEIVFPASMKTIPK
+612 LKEIVFPASMKTIPEG
-627 SILENTQVE
+627 ILENTQVE

-668 KIGRGAFKNSN
+668 KIGRGAFMNSN

-691 IAEEA
+691 IAEKA
-696 FSYNK
+696 FFNNK

-711 KTLGDHAFSNNNL
+711 KTLGDYAFSNNNL

-731 RLEVLGIAFVDN
+731 RLEVLGTAFVDN

-757 IRGDSYSGP
+757 IT

-786 GDGAFYDLKGLA
+786 GNGAFYNLKGLA

-809 GNEAFY
+809 GDEAFY

-826 NLKTIGRYAF
+826 NLKIIGRYAF

-841 KKVVLPSQVETIGD
+841 KKVVLPSQVETIGN

-863 ESVHIPKSLKSVAN
+863 ESVHIPKSLKSVTS
-877 YSYNTSYI
+877 SYNTSYI
-885 YNRSWNS
+885 YNGSWKS
-892 VEWGQGYNAI
+892 VEWGEYYNAI

-917 ISEIISELFRGT
+917 ISEIISGLFKET

-938 SVTRIGSA
+938 SVTKIGSS

-982 SVEKIGYGAFDSVET
+982 SVEKIGYGAFDSVKT
-997 LDKVTLP
+997 LDKVILP
-1004 ANLKEISSKT
+1004 TNLKEISSKT

-1081 GEIATLASVNI
+1081 GEIANLVSVNI

-1139 IKTIENYA
+1139 IKTIENNA

-1156 IVLNNALETIDERA
+1156 IVLNNALETIDDRA
-1170 FANANFKHVKLP
+1170 FANANLKHVKLP

-1197 SLKEVIF
+1197 SLTEVIF
-1204 PKQLRAISENAFANT
+1204 SKKLRNISENAFANT

-1228 NIEEINS
+1228 NIEEIYS

-1265 KMIEL
+1265 KVIEL

-1276 LGRSAFGNS
+1276 LGSSAFGNS

-1293 KSNIELDRY
+1293 KSNVGHDKY
-1302 YDVNTISPF
+1302 YDDDTISPF
-1311 TYQNY
+1311 SYRDY
-1316 YGDEISKQRPE
+1316 YSDEISKQRPE

-1349 PIKSVTFK
+1349 PVKSVTFK

-1364 IGSHAFDGTSL
+1364 IGAHAFEGTSL

-1382 TVETLGEYAFG
+1382 TVETLGEFAFG

-1457 AFRNNKSIAIS
+1457 AFRNNKSTAIS
-1468 FDGPQE
+1468 FEGHQE

-1496 DIGYYDIPD
+1496 EIGYYDIPD

-1541 KGMKLLVIPNKV
+1541 KGMKQLVIPDKV

-1575 VTNIGENLIAN
+1575 VTKIGEKLIAN

-1591 FHVVGGSYAET
+1591 FHVVSGSYAET

-1611 VALGDDYKHYNDSI
+1611 VEAGDEYKHYNDSI
-1625 VTRGHLLTTSQNL
+1625 VTKAILRTTSQNL
-1638 KFSGDLS
+1638 KLSGNLS

-1657 NITDTEIVITLPD
+1657 NISDTEIVITLPD
-1670 DKVSFNSANPIVKKG
+1670 DKISFNSANPIVKKG

-1692 NVLTLKDINSL
+1692 NILTLKDINSL

-1716 ELTYLDIVAQIR
+1716 ELAYLDIVAQIR
-1728 YKENGIQRAELLG
+1728 YNENGIQRAELLG
-1741 HINEEMPYLT
+1741 HVNEEIPYLT
-1751 INVNDYI
+1751 VNVNDYI
-1758 SSNSLTVSGKTKPNT
+1758 SSNSLTVFGRTKPNT
-1773 KIKLAV
+1773 KVKFYVNHAYENIP
-1779 FDSSERILETVSK
+1779 ETTSK
-1792 EDGSYSAVVPV
+1792 EDGSYRIVLPIN
-1803 DVSKLSSDEN
+1803 VSQFSSDYN
-1813 SLRKIVLTVISEIS
+1813 SSNPIYLKVISEIS
-1827 RDNIIAKSK
+1827 PDSYLSKEK
-1836 TILYQ
+1836 TIFYR

-1872 RPGEEFEFEVELEN
+1872 RPGEKFEFEVELEN

-1891 GVSIKTS
+1891 RVSIKTS

-1918 YKGFFDVNGIRDDF
+1918 YEGFFDVNGIRDDF

-1942 TLNNRDSDGD
+1942 TLNSRDSDGD

-2022 ELNAD
+2022 ELKSD
-2027 NKPKHQFYDLNIK
+2027 NKPKTQFYDLNLV
-2040 STDRSLFS
+2040 STDRGLFS
-2048 NWIFVNQLENAYK
+2048 NWIFVNQLENAFK
-2061 EPEIRGNDKDVGLY
+2061 EPEIAGNNIWPGEY
-2075 HATVSYF
+2075 HSTVSYF
-2082 IDKNKRNII
+2082 IDKDKKNIV
-2091 VAFRGSDEKPN
+2091 VAFRGSEEE
-2102 RLLKFG
+2102 
-2108 SLDNEAAW
+2108 NEALY
-2116 GNRLILNNTFLGRNP
+2116 GNRFVPYERNP

-2136 KYQIRKIIDEI
+2136 KYQIRKIIEEI
-2147 RINYPHIE
+2147 KLNYPNFE
-2155 NLYITGH
+2155 NIYLTGH

-2176 LEDDKLAD
+2176 LEDDKLSD
-2184 IEAKLRRVVNFNGPG
+2184 IEGKLRRVLNFNGPG
-2199 FQHRDDSL
+2199 FNNRQDSL
-2207 QRATSK
+2207 DRATTK

-2222 DELDFGNSFATIGP
+2222 DKIDFINGGATIGQ
-2236 MPNDVKVPYKKETI
+2236 MPNDVKVPFKKTI
-2250 NNPEV
+2250 HNSDV

-2268 QGYRSSKSRFRDSGN
+2268 RGYRSSKSRFRDSSN
-2283 YSLIT
+2283 YPLIT

-2328 TVYYKDANGNEKVWN
+2328 TVYFKDANGKEKVWN

-2354 TSVNGEYAWDVPE
+2354 TSVNGEFAWDVPE
-2367 GLWKVKVSKEGYVS
+2367 GLWKVKVSKEGYIS

-2408 YNLDGGSV
+2408 YNLGGGSV
-2416 TRDLPT
+2416 TRDLPS
-2422 TYQTDVEVP
+2422 TYQTDVEIP
-2431 LVSPTRSGYIFEG
+2431 LGSPARSGYIFEG
-2444 WYDNSDFIGNKIDS
+2444 WYDNPDFIGNKIDS

-2501 DAGKVREVAAINGQV
+2501 EAGKIREVAAINGKV

-2521 EIYVDGKLQS
+2521 DVYVDGKLQS

-2546 VYRGTKQVSQVPDV
+2546 VYRGTKQVSHVPDV
-2560 APIEQNKPEAIIETK
+2560 APIEHNKPEAIIETK

-2584 TDKVEYVNDASLD
+2584 TDRIEYVDDSSLD
-2597 AGKIREI
+2597 AGKIREV
-2604 AAVDG
+2604 AAING
-2609 QVLVEITE
+2609 KVLVEITDV
-2617 IYVNGELQSS
+2617 YVDGKLQSS

-2641 VYRGTKQVSQV
+2641 VYRGTKQVSHV
-2652 PDVAPIEQNKPE
+2652 PDVAPMENNKPE
-2664 AIIETKV
+2664 VIIETKV
-2671 RQESRVLKTDKVEYV
+2671 RQESRVLKTDKIEYV
-2686 NDASLDAGKIREIA
+2686 DDSSLDAGKVREVVAIN
-2700 AVDGQ
+2700 GK
-2705 VLVEITEI
+2705 VLVEITDV
-2713 YVNGELQS
+2713 YVNDELQL

-2739 GTKQVSQVPDVAPIE
+2739 GTKQVSYVPDIAPIE
-2754 VNRIERNNITKEH
+2754 IIRIERNNITKEH

-2772 VINTKLEPVV
+2772 VINTKIEQVV
-2782 MNQSSSEPLSSKET
+2782 MNQSSSEPFSSKET

-2815 EWAGI
+2815 ELAGI

>member
-73 SSNTIS
+73 SSNTNS

-96 FSVSEQANPE
+96 FSVSEQVNPE

-129 ITSKEDAN
+129 ISTKEDAN
-137 RTLDN
+137 ITFDS
-142 SIGDDRASVL
+142 SIGEDRASVL
-152 TNSSDSRVEK
+152 TNSSESKVEK

-173 YFEELNA
+173 YFKELND

-190 GMTAIDNNAFKNNTK
+190 GMTVIDDNAFKNNTK

-233 PSSLTYIG
+233 PYSLKYIG
-241 ENAFANIKTLTEITI
+241 YNAFANIKTLTEVTI
-256 PKSVESASY
+256 PKSVETASH
-265 AFYGDVNLKKVI
+265 AFSGDVNLKKVI

-282 VTIPPRVLHNT
+282 VTIPSDILNNT
-293 GIEEIVLP
+293 GLEEIVLP

-313 NSKSLEKINLLDGVR
+313 NNKSLEKIYLLDGVR

-337 DSKLSVVEL
+337 NSKLSVVEL

-393 ELTGIENWAFR
+393 ELTEIGRSAFS
-404 GTHLSAIYLPRKLNY
+404 GTHLSEIYFPKQLNY

-425 SDIGTLKE
+425 SYIDTLKK
-433 VTVTSNIN
+433 VTVTSDIN
-441 NGWDY
+441 KSWDGWFWEGFFD
-446 WGAPF
+446 A
-451 YSSPLTTVAIE
+451 SPLTTVVIE
-462 EGVTEIADR
+462 EGVTKIPAR
-471 MFYNQK
+471 MFYNRQ

-483 FPSTMKEIG
+483 FPSTMKEI
-492 ANAFEGTS
+492 ARSAFEKTS
-500 LKTVLFPSTV
+500 LKKVLLPSAV
-510 EYIGDHAFGDIVT
+510 ENIGEHAFGDIET

-528 VGSDL
+528 VGSNL

-581 KDAFSSNEQLTKILL
+581 KDAFSSNKQLTKITL
-596 PSTLKTIGERA
+596 PSTLKTIGEGA

-627 SILENTQVE
+627 GILDSTQVE

-668 KIGRGAFKNSN
+668 KIGRAAFKNSN
-679 LESVTLPSGLEE
+679 IESVTLPSGLEE

-731 RLEVLGIAFVDN
+731 RLEVLGTAFVDN

-757 IRGDSYSGP
+757 IRGASYSSP

-798 DISIPENVTSI
+798 EISIPENVTSI

-855 HAFSIESL
+855 RAFSIESL
-863 ESVHIPKSLKSVAN
+863 ESVHIPRSLKSISS
-877 YSYNTSYI
+877 YSSTTSYI
-885 YNRSWNS
+885 YDSQWSN
-892 VEWGQGYNAI
+892 VAWGEGI
-902 FSGDK
+902 FSGAK

-917 ISEIISELFRGT
+917 ISEIISELFSGT

-938 SVTRIGSA
+938 SVTKIGSA
-946 AFANSDLTTINLPS
+946 AFANSDLTTINLPP

-1081 GEIATLASVNI
+1081 GEIATLVSVNI

-1156 IVLNNALETIDERA
+1156 IVLNNALENIDERA
-1170 FANANFKHVKLP
+1170 FANTNLKHVKLP

-1197 SLKEVIF
+1197 SLTEVIF

-1235 GAFYNTKLS
+1235 GAFFNTKLS
-1244 DLILSEGIQRIA
+1244 DLILSEGIKRIA

-1265 KMIEL
+1265 KVIEL

-1276 LGRSAFGNS
+1276 LGSSAFGNS

-1541 KGMKLLVIPNKV
+1541 KGMKLLVIPEKV

-1591 FHVVGGSYAET
+1591 FHVEVGSYAET

-1611 VALGDDYKHYNDSI
+1611 VAVGDDYKHYNDSI
-1625 VTRGHLLTTSQNL
+1625 VTRAHLLTTSQNL

-1657 NITDTEIVITLPD
+1657 NISDTEIVITLPD
-1670 DKVSFNSANPIVKKG
+1670 DKVSFNSENPIVKKG

-1773 KIKLAV
+1773 KIKLFV
-1779 FDSSERILETVSK
+1779 KDSSERILETLSK

-1803 DVSKLSSDEN
+1803 EVSKLSSDEN

-1932 IPKDFVIKVE
+1932 IPKDFVINVG
-1942 TLNNRDSDGD
+1942 TVNNRDSDGD
-1952 GLIDSDKLKETD
+1952 GLIDSDKVKETD
-1964 KVVISNYNPII
+1964 KIVISNNNPII

-2002 DLEKLLPKNGET
+2002 ELEKLLPKNGET
-2014 GVSHFNFD
+2014 EVSQFNFD
-2022 ELNAD
+2022 ELKSD
-2027 NKPKHQFYDLNIK
+2027 NKPKTQFYGLNLV
-2040 STDRSLFS
+2040 STDRGLFS
-2048 NWIFVNQLENAYK
+2048 NWIFVKQLENAFK
-2061 EPEIRGNDKDVGLY
+2061 EAEIVGNNIWPGEY
-2075 HATVSYF
+2075 HSTVSYF
-2082 IDKNKRNII
+2082 IDKDKKNIV
-2091 VAFRGSDEKPN
+2091 VAFRGSEEE
-2102 RLLKFG
+2102 
-2108 SLDNEAAW
+2108 NEALY
-2116 GNRLILNNTFLGRNP
+2116 GNRFVPYERNP

-2136 KYQIRKIIDEI
+2136 KYQIRKIIEEI
-2147 RINYPHIE
+2147 KLNYPHFE
-2155 NLYITGH
+2155 NIYLTGH

-2176 LEDDKLAD
+2176 LEADNLAD
-2184 IEAKLRRVVNFNGPG
+2184 VKGKLRRVLNFNGPG
-2199 FQHRDDSL
+2199 FNN
-2207 QRATSK
+2207 QRAGLSRATAK
-2213 GKMFTRYLV
+2213 GNMFTRYLV
-2222 DELDFGNSFATIGP
+2222 DEINLLNGGATIGQ
-2236 MPNDVKVPYKKETI
+2236 MPNDVKVPYKKTI
-2250 NNPEV
+2250 HHIDDRLFGIDIS
-2255 EVHNLTSFFYTLD
+2255 VHNLTSFFYTLE
-2268 QGYRSSKSRFRDSGN
+2268 QGYRSSKSRFSDSSN
-2283 YSLIT
+2283 YPLIT

-2306 VIDPSGTIINSV
+2306 VIDPSGTIMNSV
-2318 TSKALSGAQV
+2318 TSNVLSGAQV
-2328 TVYYKDANGNEKVWN
+2328 TVYFKDANGNEKVWN

-2397 FKLVPHTYSLT
+2397 FKLVPHTYALT
-2408 YNLDGGSV
+2408 YNLGGGSV
-2416 TRDLPT
+2416 TRTLPS

-2444 WYDNSDFIGNKIDS
+2444 WYDNPDFIGNKIDS

-2467 TLWAKWALARQ
+2467 TLWAKWSLARQ

-2501 DAGKVREVAAINGQV
+2501 DVGKIREVAAINGQV

-2521 EIYVDGKLQS
+2521 DIYVNGELQS
-2531 STEKELSRIEPQAKK
+2531 STEKELSRIEPQPKK
-2546 VYRGTKQVSQVPDV
+2546 VYRGTKQVSQVPNV

-2584 TDKVEYVNDASLD
+2584 TDKVEYVNDTSLD
-2597 AGKIREI
+2597 AGKIREV

-2609 QVLVEITE
+2609 QVLVETTE

-2721 STEKELSRIEPQA
+2721 STEKELSRIEPQS
-2734 KKVYR
+2734 KKVYG

-2767 QGVST
+2767 QGGST

-2782 MNQSSSEPLSSKET
+2782 MNQSSSEPRSSKET

-2815 EWAGI
+2815 ELVGI

-2827 FGIISNKRKKN
+2827 LGMISNKRKKN

>member
-15 WVTVAGTVLVGA
+15 WITVAGTVLVGA

-73 SSNTIS
+73 SSNTNS

-96 FSVSEQANPE
+96 FSVSEQVNPE

-129 ITSKEDAN
+129 ISTKEDAN
-137 RTLDN
+137 ITVDS
-142 SIGDDRASVL
+142 SIGEDRASVL
-152 TNSSDSRVEK
+152 TNSSDSKVEK

-173 YFEELNA
+173 YFKELND

-190 GMTAIDNNAFKNNTK
+190 GMTVIDDNAFKNNTK

-233 PSSLTYIG
+233 PYSLTYIG
-241 ENAFANIKTLTEITI
+241 NNAFANIKTLTEVTI
-256 PKSVESASY
+256 PKSVETASH
-265 AFYGDVNLKKVI
+265 AFSGDVNLKKVI

-282 VTIPPRVLHNT
+282 VTIPSGILNNT
-293 GIEEIVLP
+293 GLEEIVLP

-313 NSKSLEKINLLDGVR
+313 NNKSLEKINLLDGVR

-393 ELTGIENWAFR
+393 ELTEIGYYAFSQ
-404 GTHLSAIYLPRKLNY
+404 THLSEIYLPKKLNS

-425 SDIGTLKE
+425 SNIDTLKK
-433 VTVTSNIN
+433 VTVTSDIN
-441 NGWDY
+441 KSWDDWY
-446 WGAPF
+446 WEGLF
-451 YSSPLTTVAIE
+451 DGSPLTTVVIE
-462 EGVTEIADR
+462 EGVTKIPAK
-471 MFYNQK
+471 MFYNQP
-477 GIMNIN
+477 GIVNIN
-483 FPSTMKEIG
+483 FPSTMKEIAG
-492 ANAFEGTS
+492 YAFKNTS
-500 LKTVLFPSTV
+500 LKTVLFPSAI
-510 EYIGDHAFGDIVT
+510 EKIGNYAFGDIVT

-528 VGSDL
+528 VGSNL
-533 VTGKNAFYG
+533 VTGWNAFSG

-561 FLANTGITEF
+561 FLADTGITEF

-581 KDAFSSNEQLTKILL
+581 KDAFSSNKQLTKITL
-596 PSTLKTIGERA
+596 PSTLKTIGEGA
-607 FSNTS
+607 FSNTG
-612 LKEIVFPASMKTIPK
+612 LKEIVFPATMKTIPYG
-627 SILENTQVE
+627 ILDNTQVE

-654 NKLLKSVVFPSTLK
+654 NKLLKSVVLPSTLK
-668 KIGRGAFKNSN
+668 KIGRGAFKDSN
-679 LESVTLPSGLEE
+679 LESVILPSGLEE

-731 RLEVLGIAFVDN
+731 RLEVLGTAFVDN

-757 IRGDSYSGP
+757 IRGASYSSP

-798 DISIPENVTSI
+798 EISIPENVTSI

-826 NLKTIGRYAF
+826 NLKTIGRFAF

-841 KKVVLPSQVETIGD
+841 KKVVLPSRVETIGD
-855 HAFSIESL
+855 HAFSIESI
-863 ESVHIPKSLKSVAN
+863 ESVHIPRSLKSISS
-877 YSYNTSYI
+877 YSSTTSYI
-885 YNRSWNS
+885 YDSQWSN
-892 VEWGQGYNAI
+892 VAWGEGI
-902 FSGDK
+902 FSGAK

-917 ISEIISELFRGT
+917 ISEIISELFSGT

-938 SVTRIGSA
+938 SVTKIGSA
-946 AFANSDLTTINLPS
+946 AFAHSDLTTINLPP

-1057 AFSGTQLTTVVLPSK
+1057 AFSGTQLTNVTLPSK
-1072 IKTLENEAF
+1072 LKTLETEAF
-1081 GEIATLASVNI
+1081 GKIATLVSVNI

-1108 LENVIIEDGREKI
+1108 LENVIFEDGRENI
-1121 PAGLL
+1121 PSGLL

-1139 IKTIENYA
+1139 IKTIEYSA

-1156 IVLNNALETIDERA
+1156 IILNNALEAIYESA
-1170 FANANFKHVKLP
+1170 FANTNLKHVKLP

-1197 SLKEVIF
+1197 SLTEVIF

-1219 GLTKLEVPS
+1219 GLTKLEIPS
-1228 NIEEINS
+1228 NIEEIHS

-1244 DLILSEGIQRIA
+1244 DLFLSEGIQRIA

-1265 KMIEL
+1265 KVIEL

-1276 LGRSAFGNS
+1276 LGSSAFGNS

-1349 PIKSVTFK
+1349 PVKSVTFK

-1364 IGSHAFDGTSL
+1364 IGNHAFDGTSL

-1468 FDGPQE
+1468 FEGPQE

-1522 SIKLPSELKALKGY
+1522 SVKLPSELKALKGY

-1541 KGMKLLVIPNKV
+1541 KGMKLLVIPDKV

-1625 VTRGHLLTTSQNL
+1625 VTRGHLLTTSQNQ

-1657 NITDTEIVITLPD
+1657 NISDTEIVITLPD
-1670 DKVSFNSANPIVKKG
+1670 DKISFNSKNPIVKKG

-1692 NVLTLKDINSL
+1692 NILTLKDINSL

-1773 KIKLAV
+1773 KIKLFV
-1779 FDSSERILETVSK
+1779 KDSSERILETVSK

-1813 SLRKIVLTVISEIS
+1813 SLRNIFLTVISEIS

-1872 RPGEEFEFEVELEN
+1872 RPGEKFEFEVELEN

-1898 RNNKDGFV
+1898 RNNKDGFI

-1942 TLNNRDSDGD
+1942 TLNSRDSDGD
-1952 GLIDSDKLKETD
+1952 GLIDSDKVKETD
-1964 KVVISNYNPII
+1964 KKVISKYNPII
-1975 ADKHNNSWDV
+1975 ADKHKNSWDV

-2002 DLEKLLPKNGET
+2002 ELEKLLPKNGET
-2014 GVSHFNFD
+2014 EVSQFNFD
-2022 ELNAD
+2022 ELKSD
-2027 NKPKHQFYDLNIK
+2027 IKPKTQFYDLNIK
-2040 STDRSLFS
+2040 STDRSLFT
-2048 NWIFVNQLENAYK
+2048 NWIFVKQLENAFK
-2061 EPEIRGNDKDVGLY
+2061 EPEIAGDATVKDNY
-2075 HATVSYF
+2075 HSTVSYF
-2082 IDKNKRNII
+2082 IDKNKKNII
-2091 VAFRGSDEKPN
+2091 VAFRGSDEYEEADKGNLDIPWGPN
-2102 RLLKFG
+2102 PK
-2108 SLDNEAAW
+2108 
-2116 GNRLILNNTFLGRNP
+2116 
-2131 QERAA
+2131 ERAA
-2136 KYQIRKIIDEI
+2136 KYQISKIIEEI
-2147 RINYPHIE
+2147 KLNYPDFE

-2162 SLGGYQAVNAGDWI
+2162 SLGGYQAINAGDRI
-2176 LEDDKLAD
+2176 LEDDNLAD
-2184 IEAKLRRVVNFNGPG
+2184 IEGKLRRVVNFNGPG
-2199 FQHRDDSL
+2199 FNNQ
-2207 QRATSK
+2207 QEGFYRAIEK
-2213 GKMFTRYLV
+2213 GKIFTRYLV
-2222 DELDFGNSFATIGP
+2222 DKINTMNGAATWGQ
-2236 MPNDVKVPYKKETI
+2236 MTNDVKVPYKQTI
-2250 NNPEV
+2250 HHIELRLYGFDV
-2255 EVHNLTSFFYTLD
+2255 SVHNLTSFFYTLD
-2268 QGYRSSKSRFRDSGN
+2268 QGYRSSKSRFSDSGN

-2288 DVVEVK
+2288 DLVEVK

-2318 TSKALSGAQV
+2318 TSKALSDAQV
-2328 TVYYKDANGNEKVWN
+2328 TVYFKDANGKEKVWN

-2354 TSVNGEYAWDVPE
+2354 TSVNGEFAWDVPE
-2367 GLWKVKVSKEGYVS
+2367 GLWKVKVSKEGYIS

-2397 FKLVPHTYSLT
+2397 FKLVPHTYSLN
-2408 YNLDGGSV
+2408 YNLGGGSV
-2416 TRDLPT
+2416 TRDLPS

-2444 WYDNSDFIGNKIDS
+2444 WYDNPDFIGNKIDS

-2501 DAGKVREVAAINGQV
+2501 DAGKVREVAAINGKV

-2521 EIYVDGKLQS
+2521 DVYVNGELQS
-2531 STEKELSRIEPQAKK
+2531 STERELSRIEPQAKK

-2575 VRQESRVLK
+2575 VRQESRALK
-2584 TDKVEYVNDASLD
+2584 TDKIEYVDDSSLD
-2597 AGKIREI
+2597 VGKIREV

-2609 QVLVEITE
+2609 QVLVEITD

-2627 TEKELSRIEPQAKK
+2627 TEKELSRIEPQSKK

-2652 PDVAPIEQNKPE
+2652 PDVA
-2664 AIIETKV
+2664 
-2671 RQESRVLKTDKVEYV
+2671 L
-2686 NDASLDAGKIREIA
+2686 
-2700 AVDGQ
+2700 
-2705 VLVEITEI
+2705 
-2713 YVNGELQS
+2713 
-2721 STEKELSRIEPQA
+2721 
-2734 KKVYR
+2734 
-2739 GTKQVSQVPDVAPIE
+2739 IE

-2820 IALATAH
+2820 IALVTAH